1 MKSRIKKRAFGIAT
15 LALVLILALTAALY
29 SAAFFSPAT
38 YANTYHPVSIS
49 GANNVDVYISGDG
62 VTQDD
67 NGNYQIPHGADV
79 EITVVNDNSVSESL
93 AITGGTVETGSP
105 SNFAKVTN
113 VTGNLSITV
122 TTQEG
127 FATEPGS
134 SLSTAYEIN
143 DGDVL
148 ISLSKILAAKTNGSD
163 ITTQIAAD
171 GSATDDTAAT
181 FAGYLAD
188 FGLDKEEWYTVTDVE
203 TVFNATEANIAD
215 VKTAIFGK
223 LSDNGEYDGTGYQ
236 SKLSTSYFSLS
247 DDVMIND
254 STSAE
259 DATDYSH
266 GYFGLGS
273 RRGVP
278 FSGVFDFNGH
288 SATLHLSIAE
298 ANANNFNPT
307 EPATEGG
314 ETDNVLSIGF
324 FNYIYG
330 DGSNACAILGADV
343 RGTIAV
349 SADVLPFSSDYL
361 VYIGGV
367 AGSIGDKV
375 VLSNVKSSVS
385 VSAQTGF
392 SDTVYDDSGNG
403 QNADNINT
411 GVSVYAGGVFGFS
424 GADVD
429 EWSNVS
435 YDGIYSEISVVCAEA
450 DVDERVIVGAFAGVI
465 QNAYVR
471 NFSAN
476 LRGANILADA
486 SDNGSAIAGGLAGAV
501 YSATNR
507 YGELDSVG
515 DYTIGGININAA
527 GSTVSASVAA
537 KEQNSNLDAD
547 DIYDANNNEANFSVA
562 ISGGLF
568 GVAHSD
574 SNSGGSLT
582 IGDLDFTSQSSDG
595 VFSVEA
601 YTSDSSS
608 YGIPFAGGVIGYVV
622 DSDNDS
628 ITFSPDTGS
637 SSGDG
642 SVLIFESDV
651 SVTSTQN
658 GNGPVYAGGIFGY
671 NAFDISGVKDAP
683 ARFKLNDEAY
693 SVTVVAEQSQSSG
706 SDSTNKLY
714 DVSAGLVTSKLPDGY
729 SFSYVEFT
737 ADGSTVD
744 GSTVTARRETGSS
757 AVGDISAG
765 SIAGK
770 AAGDGSS
777 YISNVDV
784 TLNNCS
790 INALG
795 NSFDSNN
802 KDELNNNVYAGGII
816 GYVANYGRNYQNDAT
831 YGLEYITLE
840 LRVNDP
846 SFYAVRAVQNATTEK
861 ININDNLPDDYKS
874 EGYAGGM
881 FGMLHYSAA
890 RNLTIEG
897 KGQDKP
903 LIYFHGSNDPQTS
916 CIGGIAGALR
926 NEGTVGCAVVQSS
939 VKNIHVTGTAY
950 VETNSSDRYDIYVGG
965 AIGVV
970 GSTNANAYHNV
981 DSVTVEDTAIEAV
994 GERDMLTYGGGIIGG
1009 AWWQSNFAL
1018 ENCISRN
1025 NTVVASS
1032 VTFRTYAGGIAGMI
1046 QKNADSPSSG
1056 SAENYISNAKVFN
1069 TSVEAV
1075 TYSEQ
1080 EHYAF
1085 AAGICPR
1092 IEQRAYISD
1101 SVSNAV
1107 VSALGT
1113 NPVLAGIGIFDAG
1126 SYAATN
1132 QSASRNNYFVAAN
1145 VQESSMAEAY
1155 AFRYT
1160 NGNAYATTGQN
1171 NYAVALTGG
1180 GQNRVRINDD
1190 GDSIA
1195 ANRYLIGTE
1204 QGENTVD
1211 GIYANIGLQ
1220 NLSVSSDG
1228 KTATGTDTAGNNI
1241 TVRVVGDSVTLSID
1255 SSQLR
1260 ATATNRTGTSYVQIL
1275 IGDDMFCSYAIIV
1288 EESSV
1293 LSGDISITDAD
1304 DGTAVGESN
1313 SHNYST
1319 GVIGT
1324 ETDSNFDG
1332 TVDDGDI
1339 TISTDRVIDGTN
1351 DVFTIMADSGA
1362 DHVARYRRENEG
1374 DSSSLRFLYFYGGI
1388 YPNNNNQSTSDVSAR
1403 AIKIGTQAGFT
1414 LKVKAQSNSNNPNNQ
1429 YLRLFNLDAEY
1440 ENASDWKDG
1449 VGLITGENY
1458 NLTNT
1463 ISDYNFAC
1471 EQSGTYFLASNSS
1484 GWRLYSIELIYN
1496 DGSGSIIV
1504 DFSGSGGSDSTV
1516 TQVEANYT
1524 YFQIYAGQSHEVVS
1538 GDTIQNFV
1546 QSVNITTEE
1555 IYSPSIYLVTDTN
1568 YLLGYEGTTSLET
1581 VAKNLIDNRGAPT
1594 NTTAVNNYFKVT
1606 LSSDGKTVN
1615 VSPVLGNSTGAA
1627 FLLRYTTD
1635 DGPHYVI
1642 IEVVPN
1648 AIEGITVT
1656 PSEDTPPY
1664 ATHEV
1669 EVEGGKETHHIY
1681 SAGDTVLL
1689 ESDVDYRFDYN
1700 RFIVDVEY
1708 ELGVVYDKNGNQ
1720 SDSLRNFITVQP
1732 NGTVLIDD
1740 NVPSGT
1746 RFTVICRD
1754 INNEDNISGTIT
1766 LEVRTDIDVES
1777 RNLTGANYAPVAD
1790 NHAII
1795 GESFSFTVS
1804 PRPGY
1809 GLNPEVTLDLYNGS
1823 TQIGTITLTFE
1834 EERADSPGTP
1844 KISVYDVENDSYT
1857 LATTYNIT
1865 YNYDAQTGRYT
1876 ITLGANVTEISNLST
1891 IYIDAEFQKVYTI
1904 MFDLGTWADDDGGL
1918 RYYTYTVK
1926 NGTDINSELYN
1937 SIVKTIATEN
1947 EGSENRINERAG
1959 FTFKGFYLTSIASS
1973 ESAYQQSFEDR
1984 FNVETATEQVRG
1996 SINYYARWNY
2006 TVVLN
2011 APESVGIESGLASSL
2026 LEKELYDYGAE
2037 NQDEATSPNNI
2048 IPIDT
2053 MHGFSFSLTG
2063 GYVGT
2068 PRVEV
2073 YTVAVINGENV
2084 LNALVFTESGG
2095 VYTISDPDAI
2105 TGTIYIYVYPDN
2117 IAVGV
2122 GETDTGSSFSTDIDL
2137 REDGI
2142 FTVRYVINH
2151 GVGDTTLGNS
2161 AVFNF
2166 SDNLPEGTRI
2176 RLFYQ
2181 QDSTPEAVGEYVV
2194 GENVSSVKASAFVA
2208 LPGSGTIPGSGTAG
2222 VGSETYYLV
2231 ITLPNNKDNFD
2242 NASGAVNFT
2251 VSVAAQAIT
2260 GLTQNEYETAA
2271 HIIPDENRNTD
2282 EAKSKIQDATLGES
2296 QNKILSAT
2304 VNMYGAIIRK
2314 GSLSDGILSFV
2325 PTDNGG
2331 GNAPA
2336 DVRHQSKFYVWRIV
2350 KDEWNS
2356 ENNGVKISGTASG
2369 AVVTTDN
2376 YVYVLADNKLT
2387 VSGTYTVELMEVT
2400 NTQYPAAGVVIWR
2413 SGSGN

>member
-1 MKSRIKKRAFGIAT
+1 MKSRIKKRALGIAT
-15 LALVLILALTAALY
+15 LVLVILLALTAALY

-38 YANTYHPVSIS
+38 YANTYHSVSIS

-79 EITVVNDNSVSESL
+79 EITVVNDNSVSTSL
-93 AITGGTVETGSP
+93 SIITGDTSETSD

-113 VTGNLSITV
+113 VTDNLSITV
-122 TTQEG
+122 ATEEG

-143 DGDVL
+143 DGDDL
-148 ISLSKILAAKTNGSD
+148 ISLSKILAARTDGSD
-163 ITTQIAAD
+163 IT
-171 GSATDDTAAT
+171 ATTAAT

-188 FGLDKEEWYTVTDVE
+188 FGLDEEEWYTVTDGE
-203 TVFNATEANIAD
+203 TVFNATEANIAA
-215 VKTAIFGK
+215 VKTAIFGN
-223 LSDNGEYDGTGYQ
+223 LSNGKYDGAGYQ
-236 SKLSTSYFSLS
+236 SKLSTSYFRLA

-259 DATDYSH
+259 DPTDYSH

-278 FSGVFDFNGH
+278 FGGVFDFNGH

-307 EPATEGG
+307 EPATENGG
-314 ETDNVLSIGF
+314 KDNVLSIGF

-349 SADVLPFSSDYL
+349 SADVPSSSDYL

-392 SDTVYDDSGNG
+392 SGTNSG
-403 QNADNINT
+403 I
-411 GVSVYAGGVFGFS
+411 SVYAGGVFGFS

-435 YDGIYSEISVVCAEA
+435 YDGIYSEISVVCAGA
-450 DVDERVIVGAFAGVI
+450 DTDERVIVGAFAGVI

-547 DIYDANNNEANFSVA
+547 NIYNTDNNEANFSVA

-642 SVLIFESDV
+642 GVFIFESYV
-651 SVTSTQN
+651 VVTSTQN
-658 GNGPVYAGGIFGY
+658 GNGPVYAGGVFGY
-671 NAFDISGVKDAP
+671 NAFNISGVGGTP
-683 ARFKLNDEAY
+683 AQFNLNDGAH

-706 SDSTNKLY
+706 SDSTSTLY

-729 SFSYVEFT
+729 SFSYVDFT
-737 ADGSTVD
+737 AH

-770 AAGDGSS
+770 AVGDSSS
-777 YISNVDV
+777 YISNVEV

-795 NSFDSNN
+795 NSLQSQFTNN
-802 KDELNNNVYAGGII
+802 EGNNVYAGGFI
-816 GYVANYGRNYQNDAT
+816 GYVSDYGSYNNQTAT
-831 YGLEYITLE
+831 YGLSNITLNISVRNE
-840 LRVNDP
+840 DA
-846 SFYAVRAVQNATTEK
+846 YAVRGIQNAVAGAS
-861 ININDNLPDDYKS
+861 DYYS
-874 EGYAGGM
+874 ECFTGGM
-881 FGMLHYSAA
+881 FGMIHRGAA
-890 RNLTIEG
+890 KGLNIVG
-897 KGQDKP
+897 KTTYKP
-903 LIYFHGSNDPQTS
+903 LVYSYGSQEPRTAS
-916 CIGGIAGALR
+916 TGGLIGALR
-926 NEGTVGCAVVQSS
+926 DFSTEEYSEGYSLVNSS
-939 VKNIHVTGTAY
+939 VKNIHVAGRAY
-950 VETNSSDRYDIYVGG
+950 IESQDDMVNDIYVGG
-965 AIGVV
+965 AVGVA
-970 GSTNANAYHNV
+970 GGTANDAVSNI
-981 DSVTVEDTAIEAV
+981 SGITVEDTAIESV
-994 GERDMLTYGGGIIGG
+994 GESAMLTYAGGIFGG
-1009 AWWQSNFAL
+1009 IWWTADIPASNL
-1018 ENCISRN
+1018 ISRN
-1025 NTVVASS
+1025 NTVLASS
-1032 VTFRTYAGGIAGMI
+1032 ATYSTYAGGISGMI
-1046 QKNADSPSSG
+1046 QNNQNYNITKISS
-1056 SAENYISNAKVFN
+1056 AKVLN

-1075 TYSEQ
+1075 TYGSGSSGSVTIKA
-1080 EHYAF
+1080 Y

-1092 IEQRAYISD
+1092 ICQYSYIEN

-1107 VSALGT
+1107 VSASGAIT
-1113 NPVLAGIGIFDAG
+1113 VIAGIGIFSQG
-1126 SYAATN
+1126 EGYNINNAAL
-1132 QSASRNNYFVAAN
+1132 SRNNYFVAAN

-1160 NGNAYATTGQN
+1160 QNPQNADNNIYNVSGQN

-1180 GQNRVRINDD
+1180 GQNRVQTNDD

-1195 ANRYLIGTE
+1195 ANRYLIGTSE
-1204 QGENTVD
+1204 GQNTVD

-1220 NLSVSSDG
+1220 NLSVLDG

-1260 ATATNRTGTSYVQIL
+1260 ATATNTTGTSYVQIL

-1324 ETDSNFDG
+1324 ETDSDFD
-1332 TVDDGDI
+1332 DNLEDGQVLSKDYEI
-1339 TISTDRVIDGTN
+1339 ENTNKVLTIL
-1351 DVFTIMADSGA
+1351 A
-1362 DHVARYRRENEG
+1362 
-1374 DSSSLRFLYFYGGI
+1374 DSSSTVTYKRENVGSDSKHVYFYNAITVSNNKISRAVQIDTTTLTGVVRIVVEAAQNADTGGAEIKLVKHNDSYNQGDYRDDDSKTGQINSNDYILGGNTEKKSFTFEISETGI
-1388 YPNNNNQSTSDVSAR
+1388 Y
-1403 AIKIGTQAGFT
+1403 
-1414 LKVKAQSNSNNPNNQ
+1414 
-1429 YLRLFNLDAEY
+1429 YLF
-1440 ENASDWKDG
+1440 G
-1449 VGLITGENY
+1449 M
-1458 NLTNT
+1458 
-1463 ISDYNFAC
+1463 
-1471 EQSGTYFLASNSS
+1471 S
-1484 GWRLYSIELIYN
+1484 GWRLYSIRVSDQGGISYE
-1496 DGSGSIIV
+1496 V
-1504 DFSGSGGSDSTV
+1504 DFTGENGVSV
-1516 TQVEANYT
+1516 TTKEANYT
-1524 YFQIYAGQSHEVVS
+1524 YFQVYAGQSHGVVS

-1581 VAKNLIDNRGAPT
+1581 VAKNLIENRGATT

-1635 DGPHYVI
+1635 DGLHYVI

-1708 ELGVVYDKNGNQ
+1708 ELGVIYDINNNVVTIQG
-1720 SDSLRNFITVQP
+1720 ITVQP
-1732 NGTVLIDD
+1732 NGTVLIGD
-1740 NVPSGT
+1740 NVPNGT
-1746 RFTVICRD
+1746 RFEVHCSAI
-1754 INNEDNISGTIT
+1754 EDSSISGTIT

-1777 RNLTGANYAPVAD
+1777 RDLTGANYAPVAD

-1795 GESFSFTVS
+1795 GEEFSFTVS

-1809 GLNPEVTLDLYNGS
+1809 GLNPKVTLDLYNGS

-1834 EERADSPGTP
+1834 EERANVTNGIPT
-1844 KISVYDVENDSYT
+1844 DVIFSSNFNVPEGVT
-1857 LATTYNIT
+1857 LSADDIT
-1865 YNYDAQTGRYT
+1865 YNYDAQTGKYT
-1876 ITLGANVTEISNLST
+1876 ITLGADVTQIVGLNK

-1926 NGTDINSELYN
+1926 NGTDINSKLYN

-2314 GSLSDGILSFV
+2314 GSLSDGILSFDSSD
-2325 PTDNGG
+2325 TANGEEG
-2331 GNAPA
+2331 APA
-2336 DVRHQSKFYVWRIV
+2336 DVRHRSKFYVWRIAIGDWGTDV
-2350 KDEWNS
+2350 N
-2356 ENNGVKISGTASG
+2356 ISDTQSG
-2369 AVVTTDN
+2369 SVVTTDN
-2376 YVYVLADNKLT
+2376 YVYVFADNKLT

-2400 NTQYPAAGVVIWR
+2400 NTQYPAAGVVIW
-2413 SGSGN
+2413 SYTSITSGN

>member
-38 YANTYHPVSIS
+38 YATTYHSVSIS

-79 EITVVNDNSVSESL
+79 EITVVNDNSVSTSL
-93 AITGGTVETGSP
+93 SIITGDTSETSD

-113 VTGNLSITV
+113 VTRNLSITV
-122 TTQEG
+122 ATEEG

-143 DGDVL
+143 DGDYL
-148 ISLSKILAAKTNGSD
+148 ISLSKILAAKTDGSD
-163 ITTQIAAD
+163 IT
-171 GSATDDTAAT
+171 ATTAAT

-188 FGLDKEEWYTVTDVE
+188 FGLDKEEWYTVTDGE
-203 TVFNATEANIAD
+203 TVFNATEDNIAD

-223 LSDNGEYDGTGYQ
+223 LSDNGEYDGAGYQ

-314 ETDNVLSIGF
+314 GKDNVLSIGF

-330 DGSNACAILGADV
+330 DGQNACAILGADV

-349 SADVLPFSSDYL
+349 SADVPSTADDSGQYR

-392 SDTVYDDSGNG
+392 SGINSG
-403 QNADNINT
+403 I
-411 GVSVYAGGVFGFS
+411 SIYAGGVFGFS

-435 YDGIYSEISVVCAEA
+435 YDGIYSEISVVCAGA
-450 DVDERVIVGAFAGVI
+450 DTDERVIVGAFAGVI

-507 YGELDSVG
+507 YGELNSVG
-515 DYTIGGININAA
+515 DYTIGGISINAA
-527 GSTVSASVAA
+527 GSTVSASAAA
-537 KEQNSNLDAD
+537 KKNPENTGNINAD
-547 DIYDANNNEANFSVA
+547 NIFGHNFSVSIA
-562 ISGGLF
+562 GGLF
-568 GVAHSD
+568 GVAYAEQSQNT
-574 SNSGGSLT
+574 SQSTSTSGSLT

-628 ITFSPDTGS
+628 ITFSPDMGS

-642 SVLIFESDV
+642 SVRIFESDV

-658 GNGPVYAGGIFGY
+658 GYGPVYAGGVFGY
-671 NAFDISGVKDAP
+671 NAFNISGVGGTP
-683 ARFKLNDEAY
+683 AQFNLNDGAH

-706 SDSTNKLY
+706 SDSTSTLY
-714 DVSAGLVTSKLPDGY
+714 DVSAGLVTSKLPAGY
-729 SFSYVEFT
+729 SFSYVDFT
-737 ADGSTVD
+737 AH

-770 AAGDGSS
+770 AVGDSS
-777 YISNVDV
+777 SFISNVNV
-784 TLNNCS
+784 TLKNCS

-802 KDELNNNVYAGGII
+802 EDELNNNVYAGGII

-840 LRVNDP
+840 LSVNDP

-1056 SAENYISNAKVFN
+1056 SAENYISSAKVFN

-1080 EHYAF
+1080 GHYAF

-1107 VSALGT
+1107 VSAFGT
-1113 NPVLAGIGIFDAG
+1113 NPVLAGIGIFDAAG

-1145 VQESSMAEAY
+1145 VQESSMAKAF

-1160 NGNAYATTGQN
+1160 NDNAYSTTGQN
-1171 NYAVALTGG
+1171 NYAVALIGAAENVVNSNNGSNRYTISNQSGSVAVYENTGLNLSNASVNNNTVSCSDTSGNHIQIVLAG
-1180 GQNRVRINDD
+1180 GDYASLGISNGALRVIGNNNGAGAVYVQIRVLTSGGDYDLLCSYPVVIQDYSYSGGVSIYDNDNPSDLVSADNSRNYLSQVVNTYNSVDFSQLEAYYINNSVYPIQGSIFTIVGTQNTDRDDMVSIREDGYLYFRNSMSIEEGIPTNPPDNNERVPNAIKFTVGGAGVITFTARLNNDSD
-1190 GDSIA
+1190 FAEGKELLFNLYRYTDSGYESEASDVNFISAGDSYNTYQISVNKA
-1195 ANRYLIGTE
+1195 GTYYLGSTRGGYRVYTVSFSYNNTSDDPNSTAETFAGSVYFQIFA
-1204 QGENTVD
+1204 GE
-1211 GIYANIGLQ
+1211 
-1220 NLSVSSDG
+1220 
-1228 KTATGTDTAGNNI
+1228 
-1241 TVRVVGDSVTLSID
+1241 
-1255 SSQLR
+1255 
-1260 ATATNRTGTSYVQIL
+1260 TSYVQNVLLKSENIYSPQIFMVDSPL
-1275 IGDDMFCSYAIIV
+1275 VGFGGFNEDGSLVNTVTAEAVNNIID
-1288 EESSV
+1288 S
-1293 LSGDISITDAD
+1293 
-1304 DGTAVGESN
+1304 
-1313 SHNYST
+1313 
-1319 GVIGT
+1319 VIGT
-1324 ETDSNFDG
+1324 SLTPSAVLDFFNIRLSA
-1332 TVDDGDI
+1332 DGDYVTVSPI
-1339 TISTDRVIDGTN
+1339 LGKSEGRALIL
-1351 DVFTIMADSGA
+1351 
-1362 DHVARYRRENEG
+1362 RY
-1374 DSSSLRFLYFYGGI
+1374 
-1388 YPNNNNQSTSDVSAR
+1388 
-1403 AIKIGTQAGFT
+1403 
-1414 LKVKAQSNSNNPNNQ
+1414 
-1429 YLRLFNLDAEY
+1429 
-1440 ENASDWKDG
+1440 
-1449 VGLITGENY
+1449 
-1458 NLTNT
+1458 NT
-1463 ISDYNFAC
+1463 
-1471 EQSGTYFLASNSS
+1471 
-1484 GWRLYSIELIYN
+1484 
-1496 DGSGSIIV
+1496 GSGI
-1504 DFSGSGGSDSTV
+1504 F
-1516 TQVEANYT
+1516 
-1524 YFQIYAGQSHEVVS
+1524 H
-1538 GDTIQNFV
+1538 
-1546 QSVNITTEE
+1546 
-1555 IYSPSIYLVTDTN
+1555 
-1568 YLLGYEGTTSLET
+1568 
-1581 VAKNLIDNRGAPT
+1581 
-1594 NTTAVNNYFKVT
+1594 
-1606 LSSDGKTVN
+1606 
-1615 VSPVLGNSTGAA
+1615 
-1627 FLLRYTTD
+1627 
-1635 DGPHYVI
+1635 VI

-1823 TQIGTITLTFE
+1823 TQIGTITLTFN
-1834 EERADSPGTP
+1834 EERAPA
-1844 KISVYDVENDSYT
+1844 ISVDGNG
-1857 LATTYNIT
+1857 LANTYNIT

-1876 ITLGANVTEISNLST
+1876 ITLGADVTQISNLSK
-1891 IYIDAEFQKVYTI
+1891 IYIDAEFKKVYTI
-1904 MFDLGTWADDDGGL
+1904 MFDLGTWADDEGGL

-2063 GYVGT
+2063 NYVGT

-2073 YTVAVINGENV
+2073 YTAAVVNNVNV
-2084 LNALVFTESGG
+2084 LNALAFTESGG
-2095 VYTISDPDAI
+2095 VYTISNPDDI

-2151 GVGDTTLGNS
+2151 GAGDTTLGNS
-2161 AVFNF
+2161 AVFKF
-2166 SDNLPEGTRI
+2166 SKNLPEDTRI

-2194 GENVSSVKASAFVA
+2194 GQNGVRSVKASAFGA

-2222 VGSETYYLV
+2222 IGSETYYLV
-2231 ITLPNNKDNFD
+2231 ITLPNNDGNNFN
-2242 NASGAVNFT
+2242 NADGAVELT
-2251 VSVAAQAIT
+2251 VRVAAQGIA
-2260 GLTQNEYETAA
+2260 GLTQNSYETKA
-2271 HIIPDENRNTD
+2271 HIIPDESGETG
-2282 EAKSKIQDATLGES
+2282 EPQSKIQDATLGES
-2296 QNKILSAT
+2296 LNETLSAT
-2304 VNMYGAIIRK
+2304 VNMYGAIIRE
-2314 GSLSDGILSFV
+2314 GSTEGNIISFEQ
-2325 PTDNGG
+2325 TDNGG

-2400 NTQYPAAGVVIWR
+2400 NTQYPAAGVVIW
-2413 SGSGN
+2413 SYKGVTSGN

>member
-38 YANTYHPVSIS
+38 YATTYHSVSIS

-67 NGNYQIPHGADV
+67 NGNYQIPTGADV
-79 EITVVNDNSVSESL
+79 EITVVNDNSVSTSL
-93 AITGGTVETGSP
+93 SIITGDTSETSD

-113 VTGNLSITV
+113 VTRNLSITV
-122 TTQEG
+122 ATEEG

-143 DGDVL
+143 DGDYL
-148 ISLSKILAAKTNGSD
+148 ISLSKILAAKTDGSD
-163 ITTQIAAD
+163 IT
-171 GSATDDTAAT
+171 ATTAAT

-188 FGLDKEEWYTVTDVE
+188 FGLDKEEWYTVTDGE
-203 TVFNATEANIAD
+203 TVFNATEDNIAD

-259 DATDYSH
+259 DSTDYSH

-298 ANANNFNPT
+298 ANAGNFNPT

-314 ETDNVLSIGF
+314 GKDNVLSIGF

-349 SADVLPFSSDYL
+349 SADVPSTADDSGQYR

-392 SDTVYDDSGNG
+392 SGTNSG
-403 QNADNINT
+403 I
-411 GVSVYAGGVFGFS
+411 SIYAGGVFGFS

-435 YDGIYSEISVVCAEA
+435 YDGIYSEISVVCAGA
-450 DVDERVIVGAFAGVI
+450 DAGENAIVGAFAGVI

-476 LRGANILADA
+476 LRGANIIAEM
-486 SDNGSAIAGGLAGAV
+486 SDDGSAIAGGLAGAV

-507 YGELDSVG
+507 YGELNSVG
-515 DYTIGGININAA
+515 DYTIGGISINAS
-527 GSTVSASVAA
+527 GSTVSASAAA
-537 KEQNSNLDAD
+537 KKNPENTGNINAD
-547 DIYDANNNEANFSVA
+547 NIFGHNFSVSIA
-562 ISGGLF
+562 GGLF
-568 GVAHSD
+568 GIAYAEQSQNT
-574 SNSGGSLT
+574 SQSTSTSGSLT

-628 ITFSPDTGS
+628 ITFSPDMGS

-642 SVLIFESDV
+642 SVRIFESNV

-658 GNGPVYAGGIFGY
+658 GYGPVYAGGVFGY
-671 NAFDISGVKDAP
+671 NAFDISGVKDAH
-683 ARFKLNDEAY
+683 AQFNLNDEAH

-706 SDSTNKLY
+706 SGSTSTLY
-714 DVSAGLVTSKLPDGY
+714 DVSAGLVTSKLPAGY
-729 SFSYVEFT
+729 SFSYVNFT
-737 ADGSTVD
+737 AN

-765 SIAGK
+765 SVAGK

-795 NSFDSNN
+795 NSFQS
-802 KDELNNNVYAGGII
+802 EFSGEGNNVYAGGFI
-816 GYVANYGRNYQNDAT
+816 GYVSDYGSYTDEDNVT
-831 YGLEYITLE
+831 YGLSNITLNMSVRNE
-840 LRVNDP
+840 DA
-846 SFYAVRAVQNATTEK
+846 YAVRGIQNAVAG
-861 ININDNLPDDYKS
+861 NDNYHS
-874 EGYAGGM
+874 ECFTGGM
-881 FGMLHYSAA
+881 FGMVECCAA
-890 RNLTIEG
+890 TELNIVG
-897 KGQDKP
+897 KTTYKP
-903 LIYFHGSNDPQTS
+903 LIYSYGSQDPKTAS
-916 CIGGIAGALR
+916 TGGLIGALR
-926 NEGTVGCAVVQSS
+926 DSSAEGYSLVNSS
-939 VKNIHVTGTAY
+939 VKNIHVVGRAYIQSQTGM
-950 VETNSSDRYDIYVGG
+950 VNDIYVGG
-965 AIGVV
+965 AVGVAGGTDNDAV
-970 GSTNANAYHNV
+970 SNISGI
-981 DSVTVEDTAIEAV
+981 TVEDTAIESV
-994 GERDMLTYGGGIIGG
+994 GESAMLTYAGGIFGG
-1009 AWWQSNFAL
+1009 VWWTADIPTSNL
-1018 ENCISRN
+1018 ISRN
-1025 NTVVASS
+1025 NTVLASS
-1032 VTFRTYAGGIAGMI
+1032 ASYSTYAGGISGMI
-1046 QKNADSPSSG
+1046 QNNQNYNITNISS
-1056 SAENYISNAKVFN
+1056 AKVLN

-1075 TYSEQ
+1075 TYGSGSSGSVTIKA
-1080 EHYAF
+1080 Y

-1092 IEQRAYISD
+1092 ICQYSYIEN

-1107 VSALGT
+1107 VSASGNT
-1113 NPVLAGIGIFDAG
+1113 TVLAGIGIFSMGEGFDIA
-1126 SYAATN
+1126 N
-1132 QSASRNNYFVAAN
+1132 DNSRNNYFVAAN
-1145 VQESSMAEAY
+1145 VQESSMAKAF
-1155 AFRYT
+1155 AFRNT
-1160 NGNAYATTGQN
+1160 QGDAYSTTEQN
-1171 NYAVALTGG
+1171 NYAVAFTGSS
-1180 GQNRVRINDD
+1180 QNVVSDT
-1190 GDSIA
+1190 A
-1195 ANRYLIGTE
+1195 ANSVLVNYDNSAQIE
-1204 QGENTVD
+1204 PKEIYENL
-1211 GIYANIGLQ
+1211 GLRELTL
-1220 NLSVSSDG
+1220 NSNSITG
-1228 KTATGTDTAGNNI
+1228 KDRAGNDISVVVANNDYAQLVLSDDNI
-1241 TVRVVGDSVTLSID
+1241 SVTAQKNQSGTAYI
-1255 SSQLR
+1255 QLR
-1260 ATATNRTGTSYVQIL
+1260 
-1275 IGDDMFCSYAIIV
+1275 IGDDILCSYPAIINNY
-1288 EESSV
+1288 ST
-1293 LSGDISITDAD
+1293 SGAIGIYDNDS
-1304 DGTAVGESN
+1304 GTADGADKDEVTEEN
-1313 SHNYST
+1313 SHNYLNGSIT
-1319 GVIGT
+1319 FENS
-1324 ETDSNFDG
+1324 ETDINFD
-1332 TVDDGDI
+1332 
-1339 TISTDRVIDGTN
+1339 TIGKTPEQDLGEY
-1351 DVFTIMADSGA
+1351 FT
-1362 DHVARYRRENEG
+1362 
-1374 DSSSLRFLYFYGGI
+1374 DSSSYSY
-1388 YPNNNNQSTSDVSAR
+1388 SKSDDEIS
-1403 AIKIGTQAGFT
+1403 IKINSSVSINNTIYSIAQNGNVEIRNENDSDNTCYLYLQNKASYLQITILAAGELSVLTNDNKTDDKRYLQLLDEDGNIVALHELSSEKQEKTFTITRPGT
-1414 LKVKAQSNSNNPNNQ
+1414 
-1429 YLRLFNLDAEY
+1429 YRLCSTKSGLWIYDVQMDY
-1440 ENASDWKDG
+1440 DG
-1449 VGLITGENY
+1449 V
-1458 NLTNT
+1458 
-1463 ISDYNFAC
+1463 D
-1471 EQSGTYFLASNSS
+1471 
-1484 GWRLYSIELIYN
+1484 
-1496 DGSGSIIV
+1496 SGSE
-1504 DFSGSGGSDSTV
+1504 TL
-1516 TQVEANYT
+1516 TAKYT
-1524 YFQIYAGQSHEVVS
+1524 YFQVYAGES
-1538 GDTIQNFV
+1538 GENAK
-1546 QSVNITTEE
+1546 VNNVLVTTDNV
-1555 IYSPSIYLVTDTN
+1555 YSPAIYLVAN
-1568 YLLGYEGTTSLET
+1568 YLLGYNESAGNDRKQET
-1581 VAKNLIDNRGAPT
+1581 AETIINQALQQAP
-1594 NTTAVNNYFKVT
+1594 VSSSEILDYFIAT
-1606 LSSDGKTVN
+1606 LSSDGKSAVI
-1615 VSPVLGNSTGAA
+1615 SPTLGRSDGRALVLQYSTGSGTE
-1627 FLLRYTTD
+1627 YI
-1635 DGPHYVI
+1635 I

-1669 EVEGGKETHHIY
+1669 EVEGGKKETHYIY

-1708 ELGVVYDKNGNQ
+1708 ELGVVYDENGNQ

-1732 NGTVLIDD
+1732 NGTVLIDDD

-1777 RNLTGANYAPVAD
+1777 RDLTGANYAPVAD

-1795 GESFSFTVS
+1795 GEEFSFTVS

-1809 GLNPEVTLDLYNGS
+1809 GLNPKVTLDLYNGS
-1823 TQIGTITLTFE
+1823 TQIGTITLTFN
-1834 EERADSPGTP
+1834 EERAPA
-1844 KISVYDVENDSYT
+1844 ISVDGNG
-1857 LATTYNIT
+1857 LANTYNIT

-1876 ITLGANVTEISNLST
+1876 ITLGADVTQISNLSK
-1891 IYIDAEFQKVYTI
+1891 IYIDAEFKKVYTI
-1904 MFDLGTWADDDGGL
+1904 MFDLGTWADDEGGL

-2053 MHGFSFSLTG
+2053 MHGFSFGLTG
-2063 GYVGT
+2063 NYVGS

-2073 YTVAVINGENV
+2073 YTVAAINGENI
-2084 LNALVFTESGG
+2084 LNPLAFEESDGI
-2095 VYTISDPDAI
+2095 YTVTDPDDI

-2151 GVGDTTLGNS
+2151 GADDTTLGNT
-2161 AVFNF
+2161 AEFNF
-2166 SDNLPEGTRI
+2166 SKNLPEGTRI

-2181 QDSTPEAVGEYVV
+2181 QDSTPKAVGEYVV
-2194 GENVSSVKASAFVA
+2194 EESGVRSVKANAFGA

-2222 VGSETYYLV
+2222 IGSETYYLV

-2314 GSLSDGILSFV
+2314 GSLSDGILSFDSSD
-2325 PTDNGG
+2325 TANGEEG
-2331 GNAPA
+2331 APA
-2336 DVRHQSKFYVWRIV
+2336 DVRHRSKFYVWRIAIGDWGTDV
-2350 KDEWNS
+2350 N
-2356 ENNGVKISGTASG
+2356 ISDTQSG
-2369 AVVTTDN
+2369 SVVTTDN

-2400 NTQYPAAGVVIWR
+2400 NTQYPAAGVVIW
-2413 SGSGN
+2413 SYTSITSGN

>member
-38 YANTYHPVSIS
+38 YANTYHSVSIS

-79 EITVVNDNSVSESL
+79 EITVVNDNSVSTGLDITVVNDNSVSTGL
-93 AITGGTVETGSP
+93 DITGGTVETGST

-143 DGDVL
+143 DGDDL
-148 ISLSKILAAKTNGSD
+148 ISLSKILAARTDGSD

-188 FGLDKEEWYTVTDVE
+188 FGLDKEEWYTVTDGE
-203 TVFNATEANIAD
+203 TVFNATEANIAA
-215 VKTAIFGK
+215 VKTAIFGN
-223 LSDNGEYDGTGYQ
+223 LSDNGEYDGAGYQ

-307 EPATEGG
+307 EPATGSSG
-314 ETDNVLSIGF
+314 TDNVLSIGF

-330 DGSNACAILGADV
+330 DGQNACAILGADV

-349 SADVLPFSSDYL
+349 SADVPSTADDSGQYR

-392 SDTVYDDSGNG
+392 SGINSG
-403 QNADNINT
+403 I
-411 GVSVYAGGVFGFS
+411 SVYAGGVFGFS

-435 YDGIYSEISVVCAEA
+435 YDGIYSEISVVCAGA
-450 DVDERVIVGAFAGVI
+450 DTDERVIVGAFAGVI

-527 GSTVSASVAA
+527 GSTVSASAAA

-547 DIYDANNNEANFSVA
+547 NIYDANNKANFSVA

-568 GVAHSD
+568 GVAYAEQSQNT
-574 SNSGGSLT
+574 SQSTSTSGSLT

-642 SVLIFESDV
+642 GVFIFESDV
-651 SVTSTQN
+651 VVTSTQN
-658 GNGPVYAGGIFGY
+658 GNGPVYAGGVFGY
-671 NAFDISGVKDAP
+671 NAFDISGVKDAH
-683 ARFKLNDEAY
+683 AQFKLNDEAH

-706 SDSTNKLY
+706 SDSTSTLY

-729 SFSYVEFT
+729 SFSYVNFT
-737 ADGSTVD
+737 AYD
-744 GSTVTARRETGSS
+744 STVTARRETGSS

-770 AAGDGSS
+770 AVGKSEAV
-777 YISNVDV
+777 ISNVKV

-795 NSFDSNN
+795 NSLQSQFTNN
-802 KDELNNNVYAGGII
+802 EGNNVYAGGFI
-816 GYVANYGRNYQNDAT
+816 GYVSDYGSYTGENNVT
-831 YGLEYITLE
+831 YGLSDITLNMSVRNE
-840 LRVNDP
+840 DA
-846 SFYAVRAVQNATTEK
+846 YAVRGVQNAYVELEGDGK
-861 ININDNLPDDYKS
+861 FEGDYKS
-874 EGYAGGM
+874 ECFTGGM
-881 FGMLHYSAA
+881 FGMVECCAA
-890 RNLTIEG
+890 TGLKIVGETTY
-897 KGQDKP
+897 KP
-903 LIYFHGSNDPQTS
+903 LIYSYGSNNPRTAS
-916 CIGGIAGALR
+916 TGGLIGALR
-926 NEGTVGCAVVQSS
+926 DSSAEGYSLENSS
-939 VKNIHVTGTAY
+939 VTNIHVVGRAY
-950 VETNSSDRYDIYVGG
+950 VSQARAMEHDIYVGG
-965 AIGVV
+965 AVGVA
-970 GSTNANAYHNV
+970 GGTQDNAVSNI
-981 DSVTVEDTAIEAV
+981 SGVTVEDTAIEAV
-994 GERDMLTYGGGIIGG
+994 GEEAMLTYAGGIFGG
-1009 AWWQSNFAL
+1009 VWWTADIPTSNL
-1018 ENCISRN
+1018 ISRN
-1025 NTVVASS
+1025 NTVLSS
-1032 VTFRTYAGGIAGMI
+1032 SATYSTYAGGISGMI
-1046 QKNADSPSSG
+1046 QNNQNYNITNISS
-1056 SAENYISNAKVFN
+1056 AKVLN

-1075 TYSEQ
+1075 TYGSGSSGSVTIKA
-1080 EHYAF
+1080 Y

-1092 IEQRAYISD
+1092 ICQYAYIEN

-1107 VSALGT
+1107 VSASGNNT
-1113 NPVLAGIGIFDAG
+1113 VLAGIGIFSEGEGYDVDNTALG
-1126 SYAATN
+1126 KS
-1132 QSASRNNYFVAAN
+1132 QNNYFVAAN
-1145 VQESSMAEAY
+1145 VRETNGMTSAY

-1160 NGNAYATTGQN
+1160 QNPERADNNIYNVSGQN
-1171 NYAVALTGG
+1171 NYAVALTGSS
-1180 GQNRVRINDD
+1180 QNVVLDT
-1190 GDSIA
+1190 A
-1195 ANRYLIGTE
+1195 ANSVLVNYDNSAQIE
-1204 QGENTVD
+1204 PKE
-1211 GIYANIGLQ
+1211 IYKSLGLRELTL
-1220 NLSVSSDG
+1220 NSNSI
-1228 KTATGTDTAGNNI
+1228 TGTDRAGNDISVVVANDDYAQLVLNDDNI
-1241 TVRVVGDSVTLSID
+1241 SVTAQKNQSGTAYI
-1255 SSQLR
+1255 QLR
-1260 ATATNRTGTSYVQIL
+1260 
-1275 IGDDMFCSYAIIV
+1275 IGDDILCSYPAIINNY
-1288 EESSV
+1288 ST
-1293 LSGDISITDAD
+1293 SGTIGIYDNDS
-1304 DGTAVGESN
+1304 GTADGADKDKVTEEN
-1313 SHNYST
+1313 SHNYLNGSIT
-1319 GVIGT
+1319 FENS
-1324 ETDSNFDG
+1324 ETDINFD
-1332 TVDDGDI
+1332 
-1339 TISTDRVIDGTN
+1339 TIGKTPEQDLGEY
-1351 DVFTIMADSGA
+1351 FT
-1362 DHVARYRRENEG
+1362 
-1374 DSSSLRFLYFYGGI
+1374 DSSSYSY
-1388 YPNNNNQSTSDVSAR
+1388 SKSDDEIS
-1403 AIKIGTQAGFT
+1403 IKINSSVSINNTIYSIAQNGNVEIRNENDSDNTCYLYLQNKASYLQITILAAGELSVLTNDNKTDDKRYLQLLDEDGNIVALHELSSEKQEKTFTITRPGT
-1414 LKVKAQSNSNNPNNQ
+1414 
-1429 YLRLFNLDAEY
+1429 YRLCSTKSGLWIYDVQMDY
-1440 ENASDWKDG
+1440 DG
-1449 VGLITGENY
+1449 V
-1458 NLTNT
+1458 
-1463 ISDYNFAC
+1463 D
-1471 EQSGTYFLASNSS
+1471 
-1484 GWRLYSIELIYN
+1484 
-1496 DGSGSIIV
+1496 SGSE
-1504 DFSGSGGSDSTV
+1504 TL
-1516 TQVEANYT
+1516 TAKYT
-1524 YFQIYAGQSHEVVS
+1524 YFQVYAGES
-1538 GDTIQNFV
+1538 GENAK
-1546 QSVNITTEE
+1546 VNNVLVTTDNV
-1555 IYSPSIYLVTDTN
+1555 YSPAIYLVAN
-1568 YLLGYEGTTSLET
+1568 YLLGYNESAGNDRKQET
-1581 VAKNLIDNRGAPT
+1581 AETIINQALQQAP
-1594 NTTAVNNYFKVT
+1594 VSSSEILDYFIAT
-1606 LSSDGKTVN
+1606 LSSDGKSAVI
-1615 VSPVLGNSTGAA
+1615 SPTLGRSYGRALVLQYSTGSGTE
-1627 FLLRYTTD
+1627 YI
-1635 DGPHYVI
+1635 I

-1689 ESDVDYRFDYN
+1689 ESEVEYRFDYN
-1700 RFIVDVEY
+1700 RFIVDVAFR
-1708 ELGVVYDKNGNQ
+1708 LDKIYDSNGKDITSTITSNQ
-1720 SDSLRNFITVQP
+1720 LTVQP
-1732 NGTVLIDD
+1732 NGTVIIGDGE
-1740 NVPSGT
+1740 NAVPSGT
-1746 RFTVICRD
+1746 RFTVICYD
-1754 INNEDNISGTIT
+1754 VNDENNTAKQGTII

-1823 TQIGTITLTFE
+1823 TQIGTITLTFN
-1834 EERADSPGTP
+1834 EERA
-1844 KISVYDVENDSYT
+1844 ISVDGNG
-1857 LATTYNIT
+1857 LANTYNIT
-1865 YNYDAQTGRYT
+1865 YSYDAQTGKYT
-1876 ITLGANVTEISNLST
+1876 ITLGADVTQIVGLNK

-1926 NGTDINSELYN
+1926 NGTDINSKLYN

-2053 MHGFSFSLTG
+2053 MHGFSFGLTG
-2063 GYVGT
+2063 NYVGS

-2073 YTVAVINGENV
+2073 YTVAAINGENV
-2084 LNALVFTESGG
+2084 LNALAFTESGG
-2095 VYTISDPDAI
+2095 VYTISDPDDI

-2151 GVGDTTLGNS
+2151 GADDTTLGNT
-2161 AVFNF
+2161 AEFNF
-2166 SDNLPEGTRI
+2166 SKNLPVGTRI

-2181 QDSTPEAVGEYVV
+2181 QDSTPVAVGEYVV
-2194 GENVSSVKASAFVA
+2194 DGENGVSSVKASDFGA

-2222 VGSETYYLV
+2222 IGSETYYLV
-2231 ITLPNNKDNFD
+2231 ITLPNNDGNNFN
-2242 NASGAVNFT
+2242 NADGAVELT
-2251 VSVAAQAIT
+2251 VRVAAQGIA
-2260 GLTQNEYETAA
+2260 GLTQNSYETKA
-2271 HIIPDENRNTD
+2271 HVIPDENRNTD

-2314 GSLSDGILSFV
+2314 GSLSDGILSFDSSD
-2325 PTDNGG
+2325 TANGEEG
-2331 GNAPA
+2331 APA
-2336 DVRHQSKFYVWRIV
+2336 DVRHQSKFYVWRIAIGDWEKYV
-2350 KDEWNS
+2350 N
-2356 ENNGVKISGTASG
+2356 ISGTQSG

-2400 NTQYPAAGVVIWR
+2400 NTQYPAAGVVIW
-2413 SGSGN
+2413 SYTGVTSGN

>member
-38 YANTYHPVSIS
+38 YATTYHSVSIS

-79 EITVVNDNSVSESL
+79 EITVVNDNSVSTSL
-93 AITGGTVETGSP
+93 SIITGDTSETSD

-113 VTGNLSITV
+113 VTRNLSITV
-122 TTQEG
+122 ATEEG

-143 DGDVL
+143 DGDYL
-148 ISLSKILAAKTNGSD
+148 ISLSKILAAKTDGSD
-163 ITTQIAAD
+163 IT
-171 GSATDDTAAT
+171 ATTAAT

-188 FGLDKEEWYTVTDVE
+188 FGLDKEEWYTVTDGE
-203 TVFNATEANIAD
+203 TVFNATEDNIAD

-223 LSDNGEYDGTGYQ
+223 LSDNGEYDGAGYQ

-349 SADVLPFSSDYL
+349 SADVPSSSDYL

-435 YDGIYSEISVVCAEA
+435 YDGIYSEISVVCAGA
-450 DVDERVIVGAFAGVI
+450 DTDERVIVGAFAGVI

-515 DYTIGGININAA
+515 DYTIGGVNINAA
-527 GSTVSASVAA
+527 GSTVSASAAA

-547 DIYDANNNEANFSVA
+547 NIYDANNKANFSVA

-568 GVAHSD
+568 GVAYAEQSQNT
-574 SNSGGSLT
+574 SQSTSTSGSLT

-601 YTSDSSS
+601 YTSDTSS

-622 DSDNDS
+622 GSDNDS
-628 ITFSPDTGS
+628 ITFSPDMGS

-642 SVLIFESDV
+642 GVLIFESNV
-651 SVTSTQN
+651 VVTSTQN

-737 ADGSTVD
+737 ADGSTV
-744 GSTVTARRETGSS
+744 TARRETGSS

-770 AAGDGSS
+770 AAGDSSS
-777 YISNVDV
+777 YIRDVNV
-784 TLNNCS
+784 TLKNCS

-795 NSFDSNN
+795 NSFQSEYVN
-802 KDELNNNVYAGGII
+802 EVGNNVYAGGVI
-816 GYVANYGRNYQNDAT
+816 GYIANYSNYDAENGA
-831 YGLEYITLE
+831 YGLNNITLNMSVRNE
-840 LRVNDP
+840 DA
-846 SFYAVRAVQNATTEK
+846 YAVRGVQNAYVELEGDGK
-861 ININDNLPDDYKS
+861 FEGDYKS
-874 EGYAGGM
+874 ECFTGGM
-881 FGMLHYSAA
+881 FGMVECCAA
-890 RNLTIEG
+890 TGLKIVGETTY
-897 KGQDKP
+897 KP
-903 LIYFHGSNDPQTS
+903 LIYSYGSNNPRTAS
-916 CIGGIAGALR
+916 TGGLIGALKVSDSGGYR
-926 NEGTVGCAVVQSS
+926 LENSS
-939 VKNIHVTGTAY
+939 VKNIHVVGRAY
-950 VETNSSDRYDIYVGG
+950 VSQARAMEHDIYAGG
-965 AIGVV
+965 AVGVA
-970 GSTNANAYHNV
+970 GSTGSTTSYV
-981 DSVTVEDTAIEAV
+981 SGVTVEDTATEAV
-994 GERDMLTYGGGIIGG
+994 GEEYMLTYAGGIFGG
-1009 AWWQSNFAL
+1009 IWWTGSVNASNL
-1018 ENCISRN
+1018 ISRN
-1025 NTVVASS
+1025 NTVLASS
-1032 VTFRTYAGGIAGMI
+1032 VSYITYSGGISGMI
-1046 QKNADSPSSG
+1046 QTQSGTTKISS
-1056 SAENYISNAKVFN
+1056 SKVFN

-1075 TYSEQ
+1075 TYGTESNVKA
-1080 EHYAF
+1080 YS
-1085 AAGICPR
+1085 AGICPR
-1092 IEQRAYISD
+1092 ICQYAYIEN

-1107 VSALGT
+1107 VSASGNNT
-1113 NPVLAGIGIFDAG
+1113 VLAGIGIFSEGEGYDVDNTALG
-1126 SYAATN
+1126 KS
-1132 QSASRNNYFVAAN
+1132 QNNYFVAAN
-1145 VQESSMAEAY
+1145 VREANGMTSAY

-1160 NGNAYATTGQN
+1160 NGNAYSTTGQN
-1171 NYAVALTGG
+1171 NYAVAFTGSS
-1180 GQNRVRINDD
+1180 QNVVSDT
-1190 GDSIA
+1190 A
-1195 ANRYLIGTE
+1195 ANSVLVNYDNSAQIE
-1204 QGENTVD
+1204 PKEIYENL
-1211 GIYANIGLQ
+1211 GLRELTL
-1220 NLSVSSDG
+1220 NSNSI
-1228 KTATGTDTAGNNI
+1228 TGTDRAGNDISVVVANNDYAQLVLSDDNI
-1241 TVRVVGDSVTLSID
+1241 SVTAQKNQSGTAYI
-1255 SSQLR
+1255 QLR
-1260 ATATNRTGTSYVQIL
+1260 
-1275 IGDDMFCSYAIIV
+1275 IGDDILCSYPAIINNY
-1288 EESSV
+1288 ST
-1293 LSGDISITDAD
+1293 SGTIGIYDNDSGTA
-1304 DGTAVGESN
+1304 DGTDKDEVTVAN
-1313 SHNYST
+1313 SHNYLNGSIT
-1319 GVIGT
+1319 FENS
-1324 ETDSNFDG
+1324 ETDINFD
-1332 TVDDGDI
+1332 
-1339 TISTDRVIDGTN
+1339 TIGKTPEQDLGKY
-1351 DVFTIMADSGA
+1351 FT
-1362 DHVARYRRENEG
+1362 
-1374 DSSSLRFLYFYGGI
+1374 DSSSYSYSKRNDNI
-1388 YPNNNNQSTSDVSAR
+1388 SI
-1403 AIKIGTQAGFT
+1403 AIKSSVLINNTIYSIVRNGNVEIRNDNDENNTCYLYLENKDSYLQITILSAGKLSVFTNDNKTGTRYLQLLDEDGNIVALHELSSEKQEKTFT
-1414 LKVKAQSNSNNPNNQ
+1414 ITRPGT
-1429 YLRLFNLDAEY
+1429 YRLCSTRGGLWIYDVQMDY
-1440 ENASDWKDG
+1440 DG
-1449 VGLITGENY
+1449 V
-1458 NLTNT
+1458 
-1463 ISDYNFAC
+1463 D
-1471 EQSGTYFLASNSS
+1471 
-1484 GWRLYSIELIYN
+1484 
-1496 DGSGSIIV
+1496 SGSE
-1504 DFSGSGGSDSTV
+1504 TL
-1516 TQVEANYT
+1516 TAEYT
-1524 YFQIYAGQSHEVVS
+1524 YFQVYAGES
-1538 GDTIQNFV
+1538 GENAK
-1546 QSVNITTEE
+1546 VNNVLVTTDNV
-1555 IYSPSIYLVTDTN
+1555 YSPAIYLVAN
-1568 YLLGYEGTTSLET
+1568 NLLGYNESAGNDIKQET
-1581 VAKNLIDNRGAPT
+1581 AEAIINQALRQAP
-1594 NTTAVNNYFKVT
+1594 VSSSEILDYFIAT
-1606 LSSDGKTVN
+1606 LSSDGKSAVI
-1615 VSPVLGNSTGAA
+1615 SPTLGRSYGRALVLQYSTGSGTE
-1627 FLLRYTTD
+1627 YI
-1635 DGPHYVI
+1635 I

-1708 ELGVVYDKNGNQ
+1708 ELGVVYDEDGNQ
-1720 SDSLRNFITVQP
+1720 STSLRNFITVQP

-1740 NVPSGT
+1740 DVPSGT

-1754 INNEDNISGTIT
+1754 INNEKISGTIT

-1809 GLNPEVTLDLYNGS
+1809 GLNPVITLELCEADGDR
-1823 TQIGTITLTFE
+1823 IDTITLTFE
-1834 EERADSPGTP
+1834 EERANVTNGIPT
-1844 KISVYDVENDSYT
+1844 DVIFSSNFNVPEGVT
-1857 LATTYNIT
+1857 LSADDIT

-1876 ITLGANVTEISNLST
+1876 ITLGADVTEISNLST

-2063 GYVGT
+2063 NYVGT

-2073 YTVAVINGENV
+2073 YTAAVVNNVNV
-2084 LNALVFTESGG
+2084 LNALAFTGSGG
-2095 VYTISDPDAI
+2095 VYTISNPDDI

-2122 GETDTGSSFSTDIDL
+2122 GETDTGSSFSTAIDL

-2151 GVGDTTLGNS
+2151 GADDKTLGNS

-2166 SDNLPEGTRI
+2166 SKNLPKGTRI

-2181 QDSTPEAVGEYVV
+2181 QDSTPVAVGEYVV
-2194 GENVSSVKASAFVA
+2194 DGENGVSSVKASDFGA
-2208 LPGSGTIPGSGTAG
+2208 LPGSGTIPDGGTAG
-2222 VGSETYYLV
+2222 IGSETYYLV
-2231 ITLPNNKDNFD
+2231 ITLPNNKDNFT
-2242 NASGAVNFT
+2242 NTNGAVNFT
-2251 VSVAAQAIT
+2251 VSVAARDIT
-2260 GLTQNEYETAA
+2260 GLTKTEYETTA
-2271 HIIPDENRNTD
+2271 HIIPDEKGETG
-2282 EAKSKIQDATLGES
+2282 EPQSKIQDATLGES
-2296 QNKILSAT
+2296 QNETLSAT

-2314 GSLSDGILSFV
+2314 GSTEGNIISFEQ
-2325 PTDNGG
+2325 TDNGG

-2400 NTQYPAAGVVIWR
+2400 NTQYPAAGVVIW
-2413 SGSGN
+2413 SYTSITSGN

>member
-38 YANTYHPVSIS
+38 YANTYHSVSIS

-79 EITVVNDNSVSESL
+79 EITVVNDNSVSTSL
-93 AITGGTVETGSP
+93 SIITGGTVETGSP

-122 TTQEG
+122 ATEEG

-148 ISLSKILAAKTNGSD
+148 ISLSKILAAKTDGSD
-163 ITTQIAAD
+163 IT
-171 GSATDDTAAT
+171 ATTAAT

-188 FGLDKEEWYTVTDVE
+188 FGLDKEEWYTVTDGE
-203 TVFNATEANIAD
+203 TVFNATEDNIAD

-349 SADVLPFSSDYL
+349 SADVPSSSDYL

-435 YDGIYSEISVVCAEA
+435 YDGIYSEISVVCAGA
-450 DVDERVIVGAFAGVI
+450 DTDERVIVGAFAGVI

-507 YGELDSVG
+507 YGELNSVG
-515 DYTIGGININAA
+515 DYTIGGISINAS
-527 GSTVSASVAA
+527 GSTVSASAAA
-537 KEQNSNLDAD
+537 KKNPENTGNINAD
-547 DIYDANNNEANFSVA
+547 NIFGHNFSVSIA
-562 ISGGLF
+562 GGLF
-568 GVAHSD
+568 GIAYAEQSQNT
-574 SNSGGSLT
+574 SQSTSTSGSLT
-582 IGDLDFTSQSSDG
+582 IGDIDFTSQSG
-595 VFSVEA
+595 VGAFSVEA

-622 DSDNDS
+622 NSQNDRV
-628 ITFSPDTGS
+628 TFSPDTGS

-642 SVLIFESDV
+642 GAFIFESDV

-658 GNGPVYAGGIFGY
+658 GYGPVYAGGIFGY
-671 NAFDISGVKDAP
+671 NAFDISGVEGTRAQ
-683 ARFKLNDEAY
+683 FKLNDDAY
-693 SVTVVAEQSQSSG
+693 KVTVVAEQSQSS
-706 SDSTNKLY
+706 SKDSNDTLY
-714 DVSAGLVTSKLPDGY
+714 DVSAGLVTSKLPAGY
-729 SFSYVEFT
+729 SFSYVNFT
-737 ADGSTVD
+737 ADGSK
-744 GSTVTARRETGSS
+744 VTARRETGSS

-765 SIAGK
+765 SVAGK

-795 NSFDSNN
+795 NSFQS
-802 KDELNNNVYAGGII
+802 EFSGEGNNVYAGGFI
-816 GYVANYGRNYQNDAT
+816 GYVSDYGSYIGENNVT
-831 YGLEYITLE
+831 YGLSNITLNMSVSNE
-840 LRVNDP
+840 DA
-846 SFYAVRAVQNATTEK
+846 YAVRGIQNAVAG
-861 ININDNLPDDYKS
+861 NDNYHS
-874 EGYAGGM
+874 ECFTGGM
-881 FGMLHYSAA
+881 FGMVECCAA
-890 RNLTIEG
+890 TELNIVG
-897 KGQDKP
+897 KTTYKP
-903 LIYFHGSNDPQTS
+903 LIYSYGSQDPKTAS
-916 CIGGIAGALR
+916 TGGLIGALR
-926 NEGTVGCAVVQSS
+926 DSSAEGYSLVNSS
-939 VKNIHVTGTAY
+939 VKNIHVVGRAYIQSQTGM
-950 VETNSSDRYDIYVGG
+950 VNDIYVGG
-965 AIGVV
+965 AVGVAGGTDNDAV
-970 GSTNANAYHNV
+970 SNISGI
-981 DSVTVEDTAIEAV
+981 TVEDTAIESV
-994 GERDMLTYGGGIIGG
+994 GESAMLTYAGGIFGG
-1009 AWWQSNFAL
+1009 VWWTADIPTSNL
-1018 ENCISRN
+1018 ISRN
-1025 NTVVASS
+1025 NTVLASS
-1032 VTFRTYAGGIAGMI
+1032 ASYSTYAGGISGMI
-1046 QKNADSPSSG
+1046 QNNQNYNITNISS
-1056 SAENYISNAKVFN
+1056 AKVLN

-1075 TYSEQ
+1075 TYGTESNVKA
-1080 EHYAF
+1080 YS
-1085 AAGICPR
+1085 AGICPR
-1092 IEQRAYISD
+1092 ICQYAYIEN

-1107 VSALGT
+1107 VSASGNNT
-1113 NPVLAGIGIFDAG
+1113 VLAGVGIFSEGEGYDVDNTALG
-1126 SYAATN
+1126 KS
-1132 QSASRNNYFVAAN
+1132 QNNYFVAAN
-1145 VQESSMAEAY
+1145 VQESSMAKAF
-1155 AFRYT
+1155 AFRNT
-1160 NGNAYATTGQN
+1160 QGDAYSTTEQN
-1171 NYAVALTGG
+1171 NYAVALIGAAENVVNSNNGSNRYTISNQSGSVAVYENTGLNLSNASVNNNTVSCSDTSGNHIQIVLAG
-1180 GQNRVRINDD
+1180 GDYASLGISNGALRVIGNNNGAGAVYVQIRVLTSGGDYDLLCSYPVVIQDYSYSGGVSIYDNDNPSDLVSADNSRNYLSQVVNTYNSVDFSQLEAYYINNSVYPIQGSIFTIVGTQNDD
-1190 GDSIA
+1190 RDDMVSIRDDGYLYFRNKMSEEQGVPTNSNERVPNAIKFTVGGAGVITFTARLNNDSDFAEGKELLFNLYRYTDSGYESEASYVNFISAGDSYNTYQISVNKA
-1195 ANRYLIGTE
+1195 GTYYLGSTRGGYRVYTVSFSYNNTSDDPNSTAETFAGSVYFQIFA
-1204 QGENTVD
+1204 GE
-1211 GIYANIGLQ
+1211 
-1220 NLSVSSDG
+1220 
-1228 KTATGTDTAGNNI
+1228 
-1241 TVRVVGDSVTLSID
+1241 
-1255 SSQLR
+1255 
-1260 ATATNRTGTSYVQIL
+1260 TSYVQNVLLKSENIYSPQIFMVDSPL
-1275 IGDDMFCSYAIIV
+1275 VGFGGFNEDGSLVNTVTAEAVNNIID
-1288 EESSV
+1288 S
-1293 LSGDISITDAD
+1293 
-1304 DGTAVGESN
+1304 
-1313 SHNYST
+1313 
-1319 GVIGT
+1319 VIGT
-1324 ETDSNFDG
+1324 SLTPSAVLDFFNIRLSA
-1332 TVDDGDI
+1332 DGDYVTVSPI
-1339 TISTDRVIDGTN
+1339 LGKSEGRALIL
-1351 DVFTIMADSGA
+1351 
-1362 DHVARYRRENEG
+1362 RY
-1374 DSSSLRFLYFYGGI
+1374 
-1388 YPNNNNQSTSDVSAR
+1388 
-1403 AIKIGTQAGFT
+1403 
-1414 LKVKAQSNSNNPNNQ
+1414 
-1429 YLRLFNLDAEY
+1429 
-1440 ENASDWKDG
+1440 
-1449 VGLITGENY
+1449 
-1458 NLTNT
+1458 NT
-1463 ISDYNFAC
+1463 
-1471 EQSGTYFLASNSS
+1471 
-1484 GWRLYSIELIYN
+1484 
-1496 DGSGSIIV
+1496 GSGI
-1504 DFSGSGGSDSTV
+1504 F
-1516 TQVEANYT
+1516 
-1524 YFQIYAGQSHEVVS
+1524 H
-1538 GDTIQNFV
+1538 
-1546 QSVNITTEE
+1546 
-1555 IYSPSIYLVTDTN
+1555 
-1568 YLLGYEGTTSLET
+1568 
-1581 VAKNLIDNRGAPT
+1581 
-1594 NTTAVNNYFKVT
+1594 
-1606 LSSDGKTVN
+1606 
-1615 VSPVLGNSTGAA
+1615 
-1627 FLLRYTTD
+1627 
-1635 DGPHYVI
+1635 VI

-1648 AIEGITVT
+1648 AIKGITVT

-1669 EVEGGKETHHIY
+1669 EVEGGKKETHYIY

-1708 ELGVVYDKNGNQ
+1708 ELGVVYDENGNQ

-1740 NVPSGT
+1740 DNVPSGT

-1754 INNEDNISGTIT
+1754 INNKDISGTIT

-1795 GESFSFTVS
+1795 GEEFSFTVS

-1809 GLNPEVTLDLYNGS
+1809 GLNPKVTLDLYNGS
-1823 TQIGTITLTFE
+1823 TQIGTITLTFN
-1834 EERADSPGTP
+1834 EERADSHGTP

-1904 MFDLGTWADDDGGL
+1904 MFDLGTWADDEGGL

-1937 SIVKTIATEN
+1937 SIVKTIATGN

-1959 FTFKGFYLTSIASS
+1959 YTFKGFYLTSIASS

-2048 IPIDT
+2048 VPIDT

-2084 LNALVFTESGG
+2084 LNALAFTESGG
-2095 VYTISDPDAI
+2095 VYTISNPDDI

-2151 GVGDTTLGNS
+2151 GADDKTLGNS

-2166 SDNLPEGTRI
+2166 SKNLPKDTRI

-2181 QDSTPEAVGEYVV
+2181 QDSTPKAVGEYVV
-2194 GENVSSVKASAFVA
+2194 VGQNGVSSVSASAFGA
-2208 LPGSGTIPGSGTAG
+2208 LPGSGTIPDGKVAG

-2231 ITLPNNKDNFD
+2231 ITLPNNDGNNFD
-2242 NASGAVNFT
+2242 NADGAVELT
-2251 VSVAAQAIT
+2251 VRVAAQGIA
-2260 GLTQNEYETAA
+2260 GLTQNSYETKA
-2271 HIIPDENRNTD
+2271 HVIPDENGNTGG
-2282 EAKSKIQDATLGES
+2282 AAQSKIQDVELGES
-2296 QNKILSAT
+2296 QNETLSAT

-2314 GSLSDGILSFV
+2314 GSLSDGIISFDSSD
-2325 PTDNGG
+2325 TANGEEG
-2331 GNAPA
+2331 APA
-2336 DVRHQSKFYVWRIV
+2336 DVRHQSKFYVWRIA

-2356 ENNGVKISGTASG
+2356 ENNGVKISSTASG

-2400 NTQYPAAGVVIWR
+2400 NTQYPAAGVVIW
-2413 SGSGN
+2413 SYTSITSGN

>member
-1 MKSRIKKRAFGIAT
+1 MKSRIKKRALGIAT

-38 YANTYHPVSIS
+38 YATTYHSVSIS

-67 NGNYQIPHGADV
+67 NGNYQIPNGADV
-79 EITVVNDNSVSESL
+79 EITVVNDNSVSKSL
-93 AITGGTVETGSP
+93 AITGGTVET

-148 ISLSKILAAKTNGSD
+148 ISLSKILAAKTDGSD
-163 ITTQIAAD
+163 IT
-171 GSATDDTAAT
+171 ATTAAT

-188 FGLDKEEWYTVTDVE
+188 FGLDKEEWYTVTDGE

-259 DATDYSH
+259 DPTDYSH

-278 FSGVFDFNGH
+278 FGGVFDFNGH

-349 SADVLPFSSDYL
+349 SADVPSSSDYL

-435 YDGIYSEISVVCAEA
+435 YDGIYSEISVVCAGA
-450 DVDERVIVGAFAGVI
+450 DTDERVIVGAFAGVI

-515 DYTIGGININAA
+515 DYTIGGVNINAA
-527 GSTVSASVAA
+527 GSTVSASAAA

-547 DIYDANNNEANFSVA
+547 NIYDANNKANFSVA

-601 YTSDSSS
+601 YTSDTSS

-642 SVLIFESDV
+642 GVLVFESNV
-651 SVTSTQN
+651 VVTSTQN
-658 GNGPVYAGGIFGY
+658 GYGPVYAGGIFGY
-671 NAFDISGVKDAP
+671 NAFDISGVEGTRAQ
-683 ARFKLNDEAY
+683 FKLNDDAY
-693 SVTVVAEQSQSSG
+693 KVTVVAEQSQSSG

-737 ADGSTVD
+737 ADGSTV
-744 GSTVTARRETGSS
+744 TARRETGSS

-770 AAGDGSS
+770 AAGDSSS
-777 YISNVDV
+777 YIRDVNV
-784 TLNNCS
+784 TLKNCS

-795 NSFDSNN
+795 NSFQSEYVN
-802 KDELNNNVYAGGII
+802 EVGNNVYAGGVI
-816 GYVANYGRNYQNDAT
+816 GYIANYSNYDAENGA
-831 YGLEYITLE
+831 YGLNNITLNMSVRNE
-840 LRVNDP
+840 DA
-846 SFYAVRAVQNATTEK
+846 YAVRGVQNAYVELEGDGK
-861 ININDNLPDDYKS
+861 FEGDYKS
-874 EGYAGGM
+874 ECFTGGM
-881 FGMLHYSAA
+881 FGMVECCAA
-890 RNLTIEG
+890 TGLKIVGETTY
-897 KGQDKP
+897 KP
-903 LIYFHGSNDPQTS
+903 LIYSYGSNNPRTAS
-916 CIGGIAGALR
+916 TGGLIGALKVSDSGGYR
-926 NEGTVGCAVVQSS
+926 LENSS
-939 VKNIHVTGTAY
+939 VKNIHVVGRAY
-950 VETNSSDRYDIYVGG
+950 VSQARAMEHDIYAGG
-965 AIGVV
+965 AVGVA
-970 GSTNANAYHNV
+970 GSTGSTTSYV
-981 DSVTVEDTAIEAV
+981 SGVTVEDTATEAV
-994 GERDMLTYGGGIIGG
+994 GEEYMLTYAGGIFGG
-1009 AWWQSNFAL
+1009 IWWTGSVNASNL
-1018 ENCISRN
+1018 ISRN
-1025 NTVVASS
+1025 NTVLASS
-1032 VTFRTYAGGIAGMI
+1032 VSYITYSGGISGMI
-1046 QKNADSPSSG
+1046 QTQSG
-1056 SAENYISNAKVFN
+1056 TTYISSSKVLN

-1075 TYSEQ
+1075 TYGTDDVVKAYS
-1080 EHYAF
+1080 
-1085 AAGICPR
+1085 AGISPR
-1092 IEQRAYISD
+1092 ICQYSYIVN

-1107 VSALGT
+1107 VNASGNNT
-1113 NPVLAGIGIFDAG
+1113 VLAGVGIFSEGEGYDVDNTALG
-1126 SYAATN
+1126 K
-1132 QSASRNNYFVAAN
+1132 SRNNYFVAAN
-1145 VQESSMAEAY
+1145 VRETNGMTSAY

-1160 NGNAYATTGQN
+1160 NGNEYSTTRQN
-1171 NYAVALTGG
+1171 NYAAALIGASENVVNSDNGSNRYTISNQSGSVAVYENTGLNLSNASVNNNTVSCSDTSGNHIQIVLAGGDYASLGISNGALRVIGNNNGAGAVYVQIRVLTSGGDYDLLCSYPVVIQDYSYSGGVSIYDNDNPSDLVSADNSRNYLSQIINSQNSIDFSQLEEVKINNRIYEIVGSIYTAIGNNDLQTGG
-1180 GQNRVRINDD
+1180 GDPDEARDVEIRNEDGVNVLYFRNKATTDDSSLITGQKIANVIGFEAQGAGEVIVNAERNNGTYDLTFALFKLDENGNIITVNDNIQRDESKSAYVFKISSSGTYYFGSSSNGYIIYSIELNYDNNDD
-1190 GDSIA
+1190 D
-1195 ANRYLIGTE
+1195 
-1204 QGENTVD
+1204 TV
-1211 GIYANIGLQ
+1211 IGLGGFSYFQ
-1220 NLSVSSDG
+1220 IF
-1228 KTATGTDTAGNNI
+1228 AGE
-1241 TVRVVGDSVTLSID
+1241 
-1255 SSQLR
+1255 
-1260 ATATNRTGTSYVQIL
+1260 TSYVQN
-1275 IGDDMFCSYAIIV
+1275 
-1288 EESSV
+1288 V
-1293 LSGDISITDAD
+1293 LLKS
-1304 DGTAVGESN
+1304 
-1313 SHNYST
+1313 
-1319 GVIGT
+1319 
-1324 ETDSNFDG
+1324 
-1332 TVDDGDI
+1332 
-1339 TISTDRVIDGTN
+1339 
-1351 DVFTIMADSGA
+1351 
-1362 DHVARYRRENEG
+1362 EN
-1374 DSSSLRFLYFYGGI
+1374 
-1388 YPNNNNQSTSDVSAR
+1388 
-1403 AIKIGTQAGFT
+1403 
-1414 LKVKAQSNSNNPNNQ
+1414 
-1429 YLRLFNLDAEY
+1429 
-1440 ENASDWKDG
+1440 
-1449 VGLITGENY
+1449 
-1458 NLTNT
+1458 
-1463 ISDYNFAC
+1463 
-1471 EQSGTYFLASNSS
+1471 
-1484 GWRLYSIELIYN
+1484 
-1496 DGSGSIIV
+1496 
-1504 DFSGSGGSDSTV
+1504 
-1516 TQVEANYT
+1516 
-1524 YFQIYAGQSHEVVS
+1524 
-1538 GDTIQNFV
+1538 
-1546 QSVNITTEE
+1546 
-1555 IYSPSIYLVTDTN
+1555 IYSPQIFMVDSPLVGFGGFNEDGSLVNTV
-1568 YLLGYEGTTSLET
+1568 TTE
-1581 VAKNLIDNRGAPT
+1581 
-1594 NTTAVNNYFKVT
+1594 AVNNIIGSVT
-1606 LSSDGKTVN
+1606 GTSLTPSAVLDFFNIRLSADGDYVT
-1615 VSPVLGNSTGAA
+1615 VSPILGKSEGRA
-1627 FLLRYTTD
+1627 LILRYNT
-1635 DGPHYVI
+1635 GSGVFHVI

-1648 AIEGITVT
+1648 AIEGIKVT

-1689 ESDVDYRFDYN
+1689 ESEVEYRFDYN

-1708 ELGVVYDKNGNQ
+1708 ELGVIYDINNNVVTIQG
-1720 SDSLRNFITVQP
+1720 ITVQP
-1732 NGTVLIDD
+1732 NGTVLIGD
-1740 NVPSGT
+1740 NVPNGT
-1746 RFTVICRD
+1746 RFEVHCSAI
-1754 INNEDNISGTIT
+1754 EDSSISGTIT

-1823 TQIGTITLTFE
+1823 TQIDTITLTFK
-1834 EERADSPGTP
+1834 EERANVTNGIPT
-1844 KISVYDVENDSYT
+1844 DVIFSSNFNVPEGVT
-1857 LATTYNIT
+1857 LSADDIT
-1865 YNYDAQTGRYT
+1865 YNYDAQTGKYT
-1876 ITLGANVTEISNLST
+1876 ITLGADVTQIVGLNK

-1984 FNVETATEQVRG
+1984 FNKETATEQVRG

-2063 GYVGT
+2063 NYVGT

-2073 YTVAVINGENV
+2073 YTAAVVNNVNV
-2084 LNALVFTESGG
+2084 LNALAFTESGG

-2151 GVGDTTLGNS
+2151 GADDKTLGNS

-2166 SDNLPEGTRI
+2166 SKNLPKDTRI

-2194 GENVSSVKASAFVA
+2194 VGQNGVSSVSASAFGA
-2208 LPGSGTIPGSGTAG
+2208 LPGSDAIPVGGTAG
-2222 VGSETYYLV
+2222 IGSETYYLV
-2231 ITLPNNKDNFD
+2231 ITLPNNKDNFT
-2242 NASGAVNFT
+2242 NTNGAVNFT
-2251 VSVAAQAIT
+2251 VSVAARDIT
-2260 GLTQNEYETAA
+2260 GLTKTEYETTA
-2271 HIIPDENRNTD
+2271 HIIPDEKGETG
-2282 EAKSKIQDATLGES
+2282 EPQSKIQDATLGES
-2296 QNKILSAT
+2296 QNETLSAT
-2304 VNMYGAIIRK
+2304 VNMYGAIIRE
-2314 GSLSDGILSFV
+2314 GSTEGNIISFEQ
-2325 PTDNGG
+2325 TDNGG

-2400 NTQYPAAGVVIWR
+2400 NTQYPAAGVVIW
-2413 SGSGN
+2413 SYTSITSGN

>member
-1 MKSRIKKRAFGIAT
+1 MKSRIKKRALGIAT
-15 LALVLILALTAALY
+15 LALVILLALTAALY

-38 YANTYHPVSIS
+38 YANTYHSVSIS

-67 NGNYQIPHGADV
+67 NGNYQIPDGADV
-79 EITVVNDNSVSESL
+79 EITVVNDNSVF
-93 AITGGTVETGSP
+93 TGLDIEVDGVTVETGSTA
-105 SNFAKVTN
+105 NFAKVTN

-122 TTQEG
+122 TTQDG

-143 DGDVL
+143 DGDDL

-163 ITTQIAAD
+163 IT
-171 GSATDDTAAT
+171 ATTAAT

-188 FGLDKEEWYTVTDVE
+188 FGLDEEKWYTTDTASGE
-203 TVFNATEANIAD
+203 TVFNATEDNIAA
-215 VKTAIFGK
+215 VKTAIFGN
-223 LSDNGEYDGTGYQ
+223 LSDNGEYDGAGYQ
-236 SKLSTSYFSLS
+236 TKLSTSYFSLS

-298 ANANNFNPT
+298 ANAGNFNPT

-314 ETDNVLSIGF
+314 GKDNVLSIGF

-330 DGSNACAILGADV
+330 DGQNACAILGADV

-349 SADVLPFSSDYL
+349 SADVPSTADDSGQYR

-392 SDTVYDDSGNG
+392 SGINSG
-403 QNADNINT
+403 I
-411 GVSVYAGGVFGFS
+411 SIYAGGVFGFS

-435 YDGIYSEISVVCAEA
+435 YDGIYSEISVVCAGA
-450 DVDERVIVGAFAGVI
+450 DTDERVIVGAFAGVI

-515 DYTIGGININAA
+515 DYTIGGVNINAA
-527 GSTVSASVAA
+527 GSTVSASAAA

-547 DIYDANNNEANFSVA
+547 NIYDANNKANFSVA

-568 GVAHSD
+568 GVAYAEQSQNT
-574 SNSGGSLT
+574 SQSTSTSGSLT
-582 IGDLDFTSQSSDG
+582 IGDLDFTSQSG
-595 VFSVEA
+595 VGAFSVEA

-622 DSDNDS
+622 NSQNDRV
-628 ITFSPDTGS
+628 TFSPDTGS

-642 SVLIFESDV
+642 GVLIFESDV

-658 GNGPVYAGGIFGY
+658 GYGPVYAGGIFGY
-671 NAFDISGVKDAP
+671 NAFDISGVEGTRAQ
-683 ARFKLNDEAY
+683 FKLNDDAY
-693 SVTVVAEQSQSSG
+693 KVTVVAEQSQSS
-706 SDSTNKLY
+706 SKDSNDTLY

-729 SFSYVEFT
+729 SFSYVNFI
-737 ADGSTVD
+737 AYD
-744 GSTVTARRETGSS
+744 STVTARRETGSS

-765 SIAGK
+765 SVAGK

-795 NSFDSNN
+795 NSFQS
-802 KDELNNNVYAGGII
+802 EFSGEGNNVYAGGFI
-816 GYVANYGRNYQNDAT
+816 GYVSDYGSYIGENNVT
-831 YGLEYITLE
+831 YGLSNITLNMSVSNE
-840 LRVNDP
+840 DA
-846 SFYAVRAVQNATTEK
+846 YAVRGIQNAVAG
-861 ININDNLPDDYKS
+861 NDNYHS
-874 EGYAGGM
+874 ECFTGGM
-881 FGMLHYSAA
+881 FGMVECCAA
-890 RNLTIEG
+890 TELNIVG
-897 KGQDKP
+897 KTTYKP
-903 LIYFHGSNDPQTS
+903 LIYSYGSQDPKTAS
-916 CIGGIAGALR
+916 TGGLIGALR
-926 NEGTVGCAVVQSS
+926 DSSAEGYSLVNSS
-939 VKNIHVTGTAY
+939 VKNIHVVGRAYIQSQTGM
-950 VETNSSDRYDIYVGG
+950 VNDIYVGG
-965 AIGVV
+965 AVGVAGGTDNDAV
-970 GSTNANAYHNV
+970 SNISGI
-981 DSVTVEDTAIEAV
+981 TVEDTAIESV
-994 GERDMLTYGGGIIGG
+994 GESAMLTYAGGIFGG
-1009 AWWQSNFAL
+1009 VWWTADIPASNL
-1018 ENCISRN
+1018 ISRN
-1025 NTVVASS
+1025 NTVLASS
-1032 VTFRTYAGGIAGMI
+1032 ATYSTYAGGISGMI
-1046 QKNADSPSSG
+1046 QNNQNYNITKISS
-1056 SAENYISNAKVFN
+1056 AKVLN

-1075 TYSEQ
+1075 TYGTESNVKA
-1080 EHYAF
+1080 YS
-1085 AAGICPR
+1085 AGICPR
-1092 IEQRAYISD
+1092 ICQYAYIEN

-1107 VSALGT
+1107 VSASGNT
-1113 NPVLAGIGIFDAG
+1113 TVLAGIGIFSMGEGFDIA
-1126 SYAATN
+1126 N
-1132 QSASRNNYFVAAN
+1132 DNSRNNYFVAAN
-1145 VQESSMAEAY
+1145 VRETNGMTSAY

-1160 NGNAYATTGQN
+1160 NGNPYSTTEQN
-1171 NYAVALTGG
+1171 NYAVALTHSDENVVGNNATTIETLESG
-1180 GQNRVRINDD
+1180 DD
-1190 GDSIA
+1190 LSVYNGAGLDFS
-1195 ANRYLIGTE
+1195 
-1204 QGENTVD
+1204 GENVSNNSIN
-1211 GIYANIGLQ
+1211 GIDA
-1220 NLSVSSDG
+1220 
-1228 KTATGTDTAGNNI
+1228 AGNKVTVKVIGNSI
-1241 TVRVVGDSVTLSID
+1241 TLQKNGSNLRVIPASGV
-1255 SSQLR
+1255 
-1260 ATATNRTGTSYVQIL
+1260 TGTSYVQIL
-1275 IGDDMFCSYAIIV
+1275 IGEDILCSYAV
-1288 EESSV
+1288 TV
-1293 LSGDISITDAD
+1293 PPATTSGEVNVYDNNSYDSTT
-1304 DGTAVGESN
+1304 GSYTPVSNSN
-1313 SHNYST
+1313 SHNYAT
-1319 GVIGT
+1319 GNVTGSYGHIDFTQGGNIGDILQSPFT
-1324 ETDSNFDG
+1324 EVKTSASKTVTADDDTRYSLRLGGKVSENDNYLKFEIDSSVTSFSITVEMRANRTNAPFYPVVYGYTTQNETTSFTLIKAAEDETLNFFSR
-1332 TVDDGDI
+1332 TI
-1339 TISTDRVIDGTN
+1339 TISLSNEDIKDVRYNKNGKKDFYFGTSSNGSRIYSVSIDVVSTCEHVDN
-1351 DVFTIMADSGA
+1351 DSDGKCDNCGA
-1362 DHVARYRRENEG
+1362 DMSWNGKYEYFQVYAGE
-1374 DSSSLRFLYFYGGI
+1374 SSDFV
-1388 YPNNNNQSTSDVSAR
+1388 QEV
-1403 AIKIGTQAGFT
+1403 
-1414 LKVKAQSNSNNPNNQ
+1414 
-1429 YLRLFNLDAEY
+1429 
-1440 ENASDWKDG
+1440 
-1449 VGLITGENY
+1449 LITY
-1458 NLTNT
+1458 ANT
-1463 ISDYNFAC
+1463 SPYI
-1471 EQSGTYFLASNSS
+1471 
-1484 GWRLYSIELIYN
+1484 
-1496 DGSGSIIV
+1496 
-1504 DFSGSGGSDSTV
+1504 
-1516 TQVEANYT
+1516 
-1524 YFQIYAGQSHEVVS
+1524 
-1538 GDTIQNFV
+1538 
-1546 QSVNITTEE
+1546 
-1555 IYSPSIYLVTDTN
+1555 PSIYFVTDEIWKNNSISLT
-1568 YLLGYEGTTSLET
+1568 LPGYGEVEEET
-1581 VAKNLIDNRGAPT
+1581 RQENALKILNNRGDPVEPGEIKEYF
-1594 NTTAVNNYFKVT
+1594 TTT
-1606 LSSDGKTVN
+1606 QLSNGYVY
-1615 VSPVLGNSTGAA
+1615 VSPVLGKSEGAA
-1627 FLLRYTTD
+1627 IVLQYNTG

-1642 IEVVPN
+1642 IEAVPN

-1689 ESDVDYRFDYN
+1689 ESKVEYRFDYN

-1708 ELGVVYDKNGNQ
+1708 ELGVVYDENGNQ

-1740 NVPSGT
+1740 DVPSGT

-1754 INNEDNISGTIT
+1754 INNGDISGTIT

-1777 RNLTGANYAPVAD
+1777 RDLTGANYAPVAD

-1823 TQIGTITLTFE
+1823 TQIGTITLTFN
-1834 EERADSPGTP
+1834 EERAPA
-1844 KISVYDVENDSYT
+1844 ISVDGNG
-1857 LATTYNIT
+1857 LANTYNIT

-1876 ITLGANVTEISNLST
+1876 ITLGADVTQISNLSK
-1891 IYIDAEFQKVYTI
+1891 IYIDAEFKKVYTI
-1904 MFDLGTWADDDGGL
+1904 MFDLGTWADDEGGL

-2063 GYVGT
+2063 NYVGT

-2073 YTVAVINGENV
+2073 YTAAVVNNVNV
-2084 LNALVFTESGG
+2084 LNALAFTESGG

-2151 GVGDTTLGNS
+2151 GADDTTLGNT
-2161 AVFNF
+2161 AEFNF
-2166 SDNLPEGTRI
+2166 SKNLPVGTRI

-2181 QDSTPEAVGEYVV
+2181 QDSTPVAVGEYVV
-2194 GENVSSVKASAFVA
+2194 DGENGVSSVKASDFGA
-2208 LPGSGTIPGSGTAG
+2208 LPGSGTIPDGGTAG
-2222 VGSETYYLV
+2222 IGSETYYLV
-2231 ITLPNNKDNFD
+2231 ITLPNNKDNFT
-2242 NASGAVNFT
+2242 NTNGAVNFT
-2251 VSVAAQAIT
+2251 VSVAARDIT
-2260 GLTQNEYETAA
+2260 GLTKTEYETTA
-2271 HIIPDENRNTD
+2271 HIIPDEKGETG
-2282 EAKSKIQDATLGES
+2282 EPQSKIQDATLGES
-2296 QNKILSAT
+2296 QNETLSAT

-2314 GSLSDGILSFV
+2314 GSTEGNIISFEQ
-2325 PTDNGG
+2325 TDNGG

-2400 NTQYPAAGVVIWR
+2400 NTQYPAAGVVIW
-2413 SGSGN
+2413 SYTGVTSGN

>member
-38 YANTYHPVSIS
+38 YANTYHSVSIS

-67 NGNYQIPHGADV
+67 NGNYKIPDGADV

-93 AITGGTVETGSP
+93 AITGGTVETSTA
-105 SNFAKVTN
+105 NFAKVTN
-113 VTGNLSITV
+113 VTRNLSITV

-143 DGDVL
+143 DGDDL
-148 ISLSKILAAKTNGSD
+148 ISLSKILAARTDGSD
-163 ITTQIAAD
+163 IT
-171 GSATDDTAAT
+171 ATTAAT

-188 FGLDKEEWYTVTDVE
+188 FGLDEEEWYTTVTDGE
-203 TVFNATEANIAD
+203 TVFNATEDNIAA
-215 VKTAIFGK
+215 VKTAIFGN
-223 LSDNGEYDGTGYQ
+223 LSDNGEYDGAGYQ

-298 ANANNFNPT
+298 ANAGNFNPT

-314 ETDNVLSIGF
+314 GKDNVLSIGF

-349 SADVLPFSSDYL
+349 SADVPSTADDSGQYR

-392 SDTVYDDSGNG
+392 SDIVYDDSGNG

-435 YDGIYSEISVVCAEA
+435 YDGIYSEISVVCAGA
-450 DVDERVIVGAFAGVI
+450 DTDERVIVGAFAGVI

-515 DYTIGGININAA
+515 DYTIGGVNINAA
-527 GSTVSASVAA
+527 GSTVSASAAA

-642 SVLIFESDV
+642 GVFIFESDV
-651 SVTSTQN
+651 VVTSTQN
-658 GNGPVYAGGIFGY
+658 GNGPVYAGGVFGY
-671 NAFDISGVKDAP
+671 NAFDISGVKDAH
-683 ARFKLNDEAY
+683 AQFNLNDKAH

-706 SDSTNKLY
+706 SDSTSTLY
-714 DVSAGLVTSKLPDGY
+714 DVSAGLVTSKLPAGY
-729 SFSYVEFT
+729 SFSYVDFT
-737 ADGSTVD
+737 AHGTAH

-765 SIAGK
+765 SVAGK

-795 NSFDSNN
+795 NSFQS
-802 KDELNNNVYAGGII
+802 EFSGEGNNVYAGGFI
-816 GYVANYGRNYQNDAT
+816 GYVSDYGSYIGENNVT
-831 YGLEYITLE
+831 YGLSNITLNMSVSNE
-840 LRVNDP
+840 DA
-846 SFYAVRAVQNATTEK
+846 YAVRGIQNAVAG
-861 ININDNLPDDYKS
+861 NDNYHS
-874 EGYAGGM
+874 ECFTGGM
-881 FGMLHYSAA
+881 FGMVECCAA
-890 RNLTIEG
+890 TELNIVG
-897 KGQDKP
+897 KTTYKP
-903 LIYFHGSNDPQTS
+903 LIYSYGSQDPKTAS
-916 CIGGIAGALR
+916 TGGLIGALR
-926 NEGTVGCAVVQSS
+926 DSSAEGYSLVNSS
-939 VKNIHVTGTAY
+939 VKNIHVVGRAYIQSQTGM
-950 VETNSSDRYDIYVGG
+950 VNDIYVGG
-965 AIGVV
+965 AVGVAGGTDNDAV
-970 GSTNANAYHNV
+970 SNISGI
-981 DSVTVEDTAIEAV
+981 TVEDTAIESV
-994 GERDMLTYGGGIIGG
+994 GESAMLTYAGGIFGG
-1009 AWWQSNFAL
+1009 VWWTADIPTSNL
-1018 ENCISRN
+1018 ISRN
-1025 NTVVASS
+1025 NTVLASS
-1032 VTFRTYAGGIAGMI
+1032 ASYSTYAGGISGMI
-1046 QKNADSPSSG
+1046 QNNQNYNITNISS
-1056 SAENYISNAKVFN
+1056 AKVLN

-1075 TYSEQ
+1075 TYGTESNVKA
-1080 EHYAF
+1080 YS
-1085 AAGICPR
+1085 AGICPR
-1092 IEQRAYISD
+1092 ICQYAYIEN

-1107 VSALGT
+1107 VSASGNNT
-1113 NPVLAGIGIFDAG
+1113 VLAGVGIFSEGEGYDVDNTALG
-1126 SYAATN
+1126 KS
-1132 QSASRNNYFVAAN
+1132 QNNYFVAAN
-1145 VQESSMAEAY
+1145 VRETNGMTSAY
-1155 AFRYT
+1155 AFRNT
-1160 NGNAYATTGQN
+1160 QGAYSTTGQN
-1171 NYAVALTGG
+1171 NYAVAFTGSS
-1180 GQNRVRINDD
+1180 QNVVSDT
-1190 GDSIA
+1190 A
-1195 ANRYLIGTE
+1195 ANSVLVNYDNSAQIE
-1204 QGENTVD
+1204 PKE
-1211 GIYANIGLQ
+1211 IYKSLGLRELTL
-1220 NLSVSSDG
+1220 NSNSI
-1228 KTATGTDTAGNNI
+1228 TGTDRAGNDISVVVANDDYAKLVLSGDNI
-1241 TVRVVGDSVTLSID
+1241 SVTAQENQSGTAYIQLRIGDDILCSYPAIINNYSTSGTIGIYDNDSGNADGTDKDEVTVANSHNYLNGSITFNTDGNSVDFNTIGKSTNVGDYLDGSYTSGRGEITINGNTEIKNTIYTIFYGGNIEIRDDNADYDESGNQLHYLFLNNKSSYLEFTAQAAGKLTVVAQNNS

-1260 ATATNRTGTSYVQIL
+1260 YLQLFDLNNNSVGEIFDLPNDPQNTVTYTFTITRPGTYYL
-1275 IGDDMFCSYAIIV
+1275 G
-1288 EESSV
+1288 SSV
-1293 LSGDISITDAD
+1293 AGIRIYSVELNY
-1304 DGTAVGESN
+1304 DGV
-1313 SHNYST
+1313 
-1319 GVIGT
+1319 
-1324 ETDSNFDG
+1324 
-1332 TVDDGDI
+1332 
-1339 TISTDRVIDGTN
+1339 
-1351 DVFTIMADSGA
+1351 DSGS
-1362 DHVARYRRENEG
+1362 E
-1374 DSSSLRFLYFYGGI
+1374 
-1388 YPNNNNQSTSDVSAR
+1388 
-1403 AIKIGTQAGFT
+1403 T
-1414 LKVKAQSNSNNPNNQ
+1414 LTAK
-1429 YLRLFNLDAEY
+1429 
-1440 ENASDWKDG
+1440 
-1449 VGLITGENY
+1449 
-1458 NLTNT
+1458 
-1463 ISDYNFAC
+1463 
-1471 EQSGTYFLASNSS
+1471 
-1484 GWRLYSIELIYN
+1484 
-1496 DGSGSIIV
+1496 
-1504 DFSGSGGSDSTV
+1504 
-1516 TQVEANYT
+1516 YT
-1524 YFQIYAGQSHEVVS
+1524 YFQVYAGES
-1538 GDTIQNFV
+1538 GENAK
-1546 QSVNITTEE
+1546 VNNVLVTTDNV
-1555 IYSPSIYLVTDTN
+1555 YSPAIYLVAN
-1568 YLLGYEGTTSLET
+1568 NLLGYNESAGNDIKQET
-1581 VAKNLIDNRGAPT
+1581 AEAIINQALRQAP
-1594 NTTAVNNYFKVT
+1594 VSSSEILDYFIAT
-1606 LSSDGKTVN
+1606 LSSDGKSAVI
-1615 VSPVLGNSTGAA
+1615 SPTLGRSDGRALVLQYSTGSGTE
-1627 FLLRYTTD
+1627 YI
-1635 DGPHYVI
+1635 I

-1700 RFIVDVEY
+1700 RFIVDVAFR
-1708 ELGVVYDKNGNQ
+1708 LDKIYDSNGKDITSTITSNQ
-1720 SDSLRNFITVQP
+1720 LTVQP
-1732 NGTVLIDD
+1732 NGTVIIGDGE
-1740 NVPSGT
+1740 NAVPSGT
-1746 RFTVICRD
+1746 RFTVICYD
-1754 INNEDNISGTIT
+1754 VNDENNTAKQGTII

-1777 RNLTGANYAPVAD
+1777 RDLTGANYAPVAD

-1834 EERADSPGTP
+1834 EERAGSHGTP

-1876 ITLGANVTEISNLST
+1876 ITLDADVTEISNLST

-2011 APESVGIESGLASSL
+2011 APDGVGIKSGLASSL

-2073 YTVAVINGENV
+2073 YTAAVVNNVNV
-2084 LNALVFTESGG
+2084 LNALAFTESGG
-2095 VYTISDPDAI
+2095 VYTISNPDDI

-2151 GVGDTTLGNS
+2151 GAGDTTLGNS
-2161 AVFNF
+2161 AVFKF
-2166 SDNLPEGTRI
+2166 SKNLPEGTRI

-2194 GENVSSVKASAFVA
+2194 GENGVSSVSASAFGA
-2208 LPGSGTIPGSGTAG
+2208 LPGSGTIPDGKVAG

-2231 ITLPNNKDNFD
+2231 ITLPNNDGNNFD
-2242 NASGAVNFT
+2242 NADGAVKFT
-2251 VSVAAQAIT
+2251 VSVAARGID
-2260 GLTQNEYETAA
+2260 GLTKNRYETKA
-2271 HIIPDENRNTD
+2271 HVIPDENGNTG
-2282 EAKSKIQDATLGES
+2282 EPQSKIQDATLGES
-2296 QNKILSAT
+2296 QNKTLSAT

-2314 GSLSDGILSFV
+2314 GSTEGNIISFEQ
-2325 PTDNGG
+2325 TDNGG

-2400 NTQYPAAGVVIWR
+2400 NTQYPAAGVVIW
-2413 SGSGN
+2413 SYTGATSGN

>member
-1 MKSRIKKRAFGIAT
+1 MKSRIKKRALGIAT

-38 YANTYHPVSIS
+38 YANTYHSVSIS

-79 EITVVNDNSVSESL
+79 EITVVNDNSVSTSL
-93 AITGGTVETGSP
+93 SIITGDTSETSD

-113 VTGNLSITV
+113 VTRNLSITV
-122 TTQEG
+122 ATEEG

-143 DGDVL
+143 DGDYL
-148 ISLSKILAAKTNGSD
+148 ISLSKILAAKTDGSD
-163 ITTQIAAD
+163 IT
-171 GSATDDTAAT
+171 ATTAAT

-188 FGLDKEEWYTVTDVE
+188 FGLDKEEWYTVTDGE
-203 TVFNATEANIAD
+203 TVFNATEDNIAD
-215 VKTAIFGK
+215 VKTAIFGN
-223 LSDNGEYDGTGYQ
+223 LSDNGEYDGAGYQ

-349 SADVLPFSSDYL
+349 SADVPSSSDNL

-392 SDTVYDDSGNG
+392 SGTNSG
-403 QNADNINT
+403 I
-411 GVSVYAGGVFGFS
+411 SVYAGGVFGFS

-435 YDGIYSEISVVCAEA
+435 YDGIYSEISVVCAGA
-450 DVDERVIVGAFAGVI
+450 DTDERVIVGAFAGVI

-582 IGDLDFTSQSSDG
+582 IGDIDFTSQSG
-595 VFSVEA
+595 VGAFSVEA

-642 SVLIFESDV
+642 GVFIFESYV
-651 SVTSTQN
+651 VVTSTQN

-671 NAFDISGVKDAP
+671 NAFDISGVGGTP
-683 ARFKLNDEAY
+683 AQFNLNDGAH

-706 SDSTNKLY
+706 SGSTKTLY
-714 DVSAGLVTSKLPDGY
+714 DVSAGLVTSKLPAGY
-729 SFSYVEFT
+729 SLSYVDFT
-737 ADGSTVD
+737 AY

-765 SIAGK
+765 SVAGK

-795 NSFDSNN
+795 NSFQS
-802 KDELNNNVYAGGII
+802 EFSGEGNNVYAGGFI
-816 GYVANYGRNYQNDAT
+816 GYVSDYGSYIGDNNVT
-831 YGLEYITLE
+831 YGLSDITLNMFVRNE
-840 LRVNDP
+840 DA
-846 SFYAVRAVQNATTEK
+846 YAVRGIQNAVAGAS
-861 ININDNLPDDYKS
+861 DYYS
-874 EGYAGGM
+874 ECFTGGM
-881 FGMLHYSAA
+881 FGMIHRGAA
-890 RNLTIEG
+890 KGLNIVG
-897 KGQDKP
+897 KTTYKP
-903 LIYFHGSNDPQTS
+903 LVYSYGSQDPRTAS
-916 CIGGIAGALR
+916 TGGLIGALR
-926 NEGTVGCAVVQSS
+926 DFSTEEYSEGYSLVNSS
-939 VKNIHVTGTAY
+939 VKNIHVAGRAY
-950 VETNSSDRYDIYVGG
+950 IESQQNMVNDIYVGG
-965 AIGVV
+965 AVGVA
-970 GSTNANAYHNV
+970 GGTANDAVSNI
-981 DSVTVEDTAIEAV
+981 SGITVEDTAIESV
-994 GERDMLTYGGGIIGG
+994 GESAMLTYAGGIFGG
-1009 AWWQSNFAL
+1009 IWWTADIPASNL
-1018 ENCISRN
+1018 ISRN
-1025 NTVVASS
+1025 NTVLASS
-1032 VTFRTYAGGIAGMI
+1032 ATYSTYAGGISGMI
-1046 QKNADSPSSG
+1046 QNNQNYNITKISS
-1056 SAENYISNAKVFN
+1056 AKVLN

-1075 TYSEQ
+1075 TYGSGSSGSVTIKA
-1080 EHYAF
+1080 Y

-1092 IEQRAYISD
+1092 ICQYSYIEN

-1107 VSALGT
+1107 VSASGAIT
-1113 NPVLAGIGIFDAG
+1113 VIAGIGIFSQG
-1126 SYAATN
+1126 EGYNINNAAL
-1132 QSASRNNYFVAAN
+1132 SRNNYFVAAN
-1145 VQESSMAEAY
+1145 VRETNGMTSAY

-1160 NGNAYATTGQN
+1160 TGEEFSTTRQN
-1171 NYAVALTGG
+1171 NYAVAFTGSS
-1180 GQNRVRINDD
+1180 QNVVSDT
-1190 GDSIA
+1190 A
-1195 ANRYLIGTE
+1195 ANSVLVNYDNSAQIE
-1204 QGENTVD
+1204 PKEIYENL
-1211 GIYANIGLQ
+1211 GLRELTL
-1220 NLSVSSDG
+1220 NSNSITG
-1228 KTATGTDTAGNNI
+1228 KDRAGNDISVVVANNDYAQLVLSDDNI
-1241 TVRVVGDSVTLSID
+1241 SVTAQENQSGTAYI
-1255 SSQLR
+1255 QLR
-1260 ATATNRTGTSYVQIL
+1260 
-1275 IGDDMFCSYAIIV
+1275 IGDDILCSYPAIINNY
-1288 EESSV
+1288 ST
-1293 LSGDISITDAD
+1293 SGTIGIYDNDSRNA
-1304 DGTAVGESN
+1304 DGTDKDKVTEEN
-1313 SHNYST
+1313 SHNYLNGSIT
-1319 GVIGT
+1319 FENS
-1324 ETDSNFDG
+1324 ETDINFD
-1332 TVDDGDI
+1332 
-1339 TISTDRVIDGTN
+1339 TIGKTPEQDLGEY
-1351 DVFTIMADSGA
+1351 FT
-1362 DHVARYRRENEG
+1362 
-1374 DSSSLRFLYFYGGI
+1374 DSSSYSY
-1388 YPNNNNQSTSDVSAR
+1388 SKSDDEIS
-1403 AIKIGTQAGFT
+1403 IKINSSVSINNTIYSIAQNGNVEIRNENDSDNTCYLYLQNKASYLQITILAAGELSVLTNDNKTDDKRYLQLLDEDGNIVALHELSSEKQEKTFTITRPGT
-1414 LKVKAQSNSNNPNNQ
+1414 
-1429 YLRLFNLDAEY
+1429 YRLCSTKSGLWIYDVQMDY
-1440 ENASDWKDG
+1440 DG
-1449 VGLITGENY
+1449 V
-1458 NLTNT
+1458 
-1463 ISDYNFAC
+1463 D
-1471 EQSGTYFLASNSS
+1471 
-1484 GWRLYSIELIYN
+1484 
-1496 DGSGSIIV
+1496 SGSE
-1504 DFSGSGGSDSTV
+1504 TL
-1516 TQVEANYT
+1516 TAKYT
-1524 YFQIYAGQSHEVVS
+1524 YFQVYAGES
-1538 GDTIQNFV
+1538 GENAK
-1546 QSVNITTEE
+1546 VNNVLVTTNNV
-1555 IYSPSIYLVTDTN
+1555 YSPAIYLVAN
-1568 YLLGYEGTTSLET
+1568 YLLGYNESAGNDRKQET
-1581 VAKNLIDNRGAPT
+1581 AETIINQALQQAP
-1594 NTTAVNNYFKVT
+1594 VSSSEILDYFIAT
-1606 LSSDGKTVN
+1606 LSSDGKSAVI
-1615 VSPVLGNSTGAA
+1615 SPTLGRSYGRALVLQYSTGSGTE
-1627 FLLRYTTD
+1627 YI
-1635 DGPHYVI
+1635 I

-1689 ESDVDYRFDYN
+1689 ESEVEYRFDYN

-1708 ELGVVYDKNGNQ
+1708 ELGVVYDENGNQ

-1740 NVPSGT
+1740 DNVPSGT
-1746 RFTVICRD
+1746 RFTVICYD
-1754 INNEDNISGTIT
+1754 VNDVNDENNTAKQGTII

-1777 RNLTGANYAPVAD
+1777 RNLTGTNYAPVAD

-1809 GLNPEVTLDLYNGS
+1809 GLNPEVTLNLVRYTDSGEY
-1823 TQIGTITLTFE
+1823 TFGTIALTFN
-1834 EERADSPGTP
+1834 EERANVTNGIPANVIFSSN
-1844 KISVYDVENDSYT
+1844 IDVPEGVT
-1857 LATTYNIT
+1857 LSEDDIT
-1865 YNYDAQTGRYT
+1865 YNYDAQTGKYT
-1876 ITLGANVTEISNLST
+1876 ITLGADVTQIVGLNK
-1891 IYIDAEFQKVYTI
+1891 IYIDAEFKKVYTI
-1904 MFDLGTWADDDGGL
+1904 MFDLGTWADDEGGL

-1984 FNVETATEQVRG
+1984 FNKETATEQVRG

-2084 LNALVFTESGG
+2084 LNALAFTESGG
-2095 VYTISDPDAI
+2095 VYTISNPDDI

-2166 SDNLPEGTRI
+2166 SDNLPVGTRI

-2181 QDSTPEAVGEYVV
+2181 QDSTPKAVGEYVV
-2194 GENVSSVKASAFVA
+2194 VGQNGVRSVKASDFGAS
-2208 LPGSGTIPGSGTAG
+2208 PGSDAIPVGGTAG
-2222 VGSETYYLV
+2222 IGSETYYLV
-2231 ITLPNNKDNFD
+2231 ITLPNNDGNNFD

-2251 VSVAAQAIT
+2251 VSVAAQDIT

-2271 HIIPDENRNTD
+2271 HIIPDESEETG
-2282 EAKSKIQDATLGES
+2282 EPQSKIQDATLGES
-2296 QNKILSAT
+2296 LNETLSAT

-2314 GSLSDGILSFV
+2314 GSTEGNIISFEQ
-2325 PTDNGG
+2325 TDNGG

-2336 DVRHQSKFYVWRIV
+2336 DVRHRSKFYVWRIAIGDWEKYV
-2350 KDEWNS
+2350 N
-2356 ENNGVKISGTASG
+2356 ISDTQSG
-2369 AVVTTDN
+2369 SVVTTDN
-2376 YVYVLADNKLT
+2376 YVYVLADNELT

-2400 NTQYPAAGVVIWR
+2400 NTQYPAAGVVIW
-2413 SGSGN
+2413 SYTGVTSGN

>member
-1 MKSRIKKRAFGIAT
+1 MKSRIKKRALGIAT
-15 LALVLILALTAALY
+15 LVLVILLALTAALY

-38 YANTYHPVSIS
+38 YANTYHSVSIS

-67 NGNYQIPHGADV
+67 NGNYKIPDGADV

-113 VTGNLSITV
+113 VTRNLSITV
-122 TTQEG
+122 TTEEG

-143 DGDVL
+143 DGDDL
-148 ISLSKILAAKTNGSD
+148 ISLSKILAARTDGSD

-188 FGLDKEEWYTVTDVE
+188 FGLDKEEWYTVTDGE
-203 TVFNATEANIAD
+203 TVFNATEDNIAD

-223 LSDNGEYDGTGYQ
+223 LSDNGEYDGAGYQ
-236 SKLSTSYFSLS
+236 SKLSTSYFRLA

-259 DATDYSH
+259 DPTDYSH

-278 FSGVFDFNGH
+278 FGGVFDFNGH

-298 ANANNFNPT
+298 ADERNFSPT
-307 EPATEGG
+307 EPATGSSG
-314 ETDNVLSIGF
+314 TDNVLSIGF

-330 DGSNACAILGADV
+330 DGQNACAILGADV

-349 SADVLPFSSDYL
+349 SADVPSTADDSGQYR

-392 SDTVYDDSGNG
+392 SGTNSG
-403 QNADNINT
+403 I
-411 GVSVYAGGVFGFS
+411 SVYAGGVFGFS

-435 YDGIYSEISVVCAEA
+435 YDGIYSEISVVCAGA
-450 DVDERVIVGAFAGVI
+450 DTDERVIVGAFAGVI

-642 SVLIFESDV
+642 GVFIFESYV

-658 GNGPVYAGGIFGY
+658 GYGPVYAGGIFGY
-671 NAFDISGVKDAP
+671 NAFDISGVEGTRAQ
-683 ARFKLNDEAY
+683 FKLNDDAY
-693 SVTVVAEQSQSSG
+693 KVTVVAEQSQSS
-706 SDSTNKLY
+706 SKDSNNTLY

-729 SFSYVEFT
+729 SFSYVNFI
-737 ADGSTVD
+737 AYD
-744 GSTVTARRETGSS
+744 STVTARRETGSS

-770 AAGDGSS
+770 AVGDGSS
-777 YISNVDV
+777 YISNVEV

-795 NSFDSNN
+795 NSLQSQFTNN
-802 KDELNNNVYAGGII
+802 EGNNVYAGGFI
-816 GYVANYGRNYQNDAT
+816 GYVSDYGSYTGENNVT
-831 YGLEYITLE
+831 YGLKNITLNMSVSNE
-840 LRVNDP
+840 DA
-846 SFYAVRAVQNATTEK
+846 YAVRGIQNAYVELEGDGK
-861 ININDNLPDDYKS
+861 FEGDYKS
-874 EGYAGGM
+874 ECFTGGM
-881 FGMLHYSAA
+881 FGMVECCAA
-890 RNLTIEG
+890 TGLKIVGETTY
-897 KGQDKP
+897 KP
-903 LIYFHGSNDPQTS
+903 LIYSYGSNNPRTAS
-916 CIGGIAGALR
+916 TGGLIGALKVSDSGGYR
-926 NEGTVGCAVVQSS
+926 LENSS
-939 VKNIHVTGTAY
+939 VKNIHVVGRAY
-950 VETNSSDRYDIYVGG
+950 VSQARAMEHDIYAGG
-965 AIGVV
+965 AVGVA
-970 GSTNANAYHNV
+970 GSTGSTTSYV
-981 DSVTVEDTAIEAV
+981 SGVTVEDTATEAV
-994 GERDMLTYGGGIIGG
+994 GEEYMLTYAGGIFGG
-1009 AWWQSNFAL
+1009 IWWTGSVNASNL
-1018 ENCISRN
+1018 ISRN
-1025 NTVVASS
+1025 NTVLASS
-1032 VTFRTYAGGIAGMI
+1032 VSYITYSGGISGMI
-1046 QKNADSPSSG
+1046 QNNQNYNITNISS
-1056 SAENYISNAKVFN
+1056 AKVFN

-1075 TYSEQ
+1075 TYGTENNVKAYS
-1080 EHYAF
+1080 
-1085 AAGICPR
+1085 AGICPR
-1092 IEQRAYISD
+1092 ICQYAHIEN

-1107 VSALGT
+1107 VSASGNT
-1113 NPVLAGIGIFDAG
+1113 TVLAGIGIFSMGEGFDIA
-1126 SYAATN
+1126 N
-1132 QSASRNNYFVAAN
+1132 DNSRNNYFVAAN
-1145 VQESSMAEAY
+1145 VQESSMAKAF
-1155 AFRYT
+1155 AFRNT
-1160 NGNAYATTGQN
+1160 QGDAYSTTEQN
-1171 NYAVALTGG
+1171 NYAVALTHSDENVVGNNATTIETLESG
-1180 GQNRVRINDD
+1180 DD
-1190 GDSIA
+1190 LSVYNGAGLDFS
-1195 ANRYLIGTE
+1195 
-1204 QGENTVD
+1204 GENVSNNSIN
-1211 GIYANIGLQ
+1211 GIDA
-1220 NLSVSSDG
+1220 
-1228 KTATGTDTAGNNI
+1228 AGNKVTVKVIGNSI
-1241 TVRVVGDSVTLSID
+1241 TLQKNGSNLRVIPASGV
-1255 SSQLR
+1255 
-1260 ATATNRTGTSYVQIL
+1260 TGTSYVQIL
-1275 IGDDMFCSYAIIV
+1275 IGEDILCSYAV
-1288 EESSV
+1288 TV
-1293 LSGDISITDAD
+1293 PPATTSGEVNVYDNNSYDSTT
-1304 DGTAVGESN
+1304 GSYTPVSNSN
-1313 SHNYST
+1313 SHNYAT
-1319 GVIGT
+1319 GNVTGSYGHIDFTQGGDINDILQAPFT
-1324 ETDSNFDG
+1324 EINSSASNVLTANDDTRYSLRLGGGVKENSNYLKFEIDSSATSFSI
-1332 TVDDGDI
+1332 TVEMRANRTNSSFYPVVYGYKLENGGNTFSLVTAAENETLDFFSRTI
-1339 TISTDRVIDGTN
+1339 TISLSENEIKEVVDINDDGKKEYYFGTN
-1351 DVFTIMADSGA
+1351 SNGSRIYNISIDVVSTCTEHVDNDSDGKCDNCGA
-1362 DHVARYRRENEG
+1362 DMSWNGKYEYFQVYAGE
-1374 DSSSLRFLYFYGGI
+1374 SSDFV
-1388 YPNNNNQSTSDVSAR
+1388 QEV
-1403 AIKIGTQAGFT
+1403 
-1414 LKVKAQSNSNNPNNQ
+1414 
-1429 YLRLFNLDAEY
+1429 
-1440 ENASDWKDG
+1440 
-1449 VGLITGENY
+1449 LITY
-1458 NLTNT
+1458 ANT
-1463 ISDYNFAC
+1463 SPYI
-1471 EQSGTYFLASNSS
+1471 
-1484 GWRLYSIELIYN
+1484 
-1496 DGSGSIIV
+1496 
-1504 DFSGSGGSDSTV
+1504 
-1516 TQVEANYT
+1516 
-1524 YFQIYAGQSHEVVS
+1524 
-1538 GDTIQNFV
+1538 
-1546 QSVNITTEE
+1546 
-1555 IYSPSIYLVTDTN
+1555 PSIYFVTDEIWSSNGIALT
-1568 YLLGYEGTTSLET
+1568 LPGYIGE
-1581 VAKNLIDNRGAPT
+1581 VAEEIKQENALKILNNRGDPVGPGSIKEYF
-1594 NTTAVNNYFKVT
+1594 TTT
-1606 LSSDGKTVN
+1606 QLSNGYVY
-1615 VSPVLGNSTGAA
+1615 VSPVLGKSEAAAIVLQYNTG
-1627 FLLRYTTD
+1627 

-1648 AIEGITVT
+1648 AIEGIRVT

-1664 ATHEV
+1664 ATHTDN
-1669 EVEGGKETHHIY
+1669 GETHHIY

-1689 ESDVDYRFDYN
+1689 ESEVEYRFDYN
-1700 RFIVDVEY
+1700 RFIVDVAFR
-1708 ELGVVYDKNGNQ
+1708 LDKIYDSNGKDITSTITSNQ
-1720 SDSLRNFITVQP
+1720 LTVQP
-1732 NGTVLIDD
+1732 NGTVIIGDGE
-1740 NVPSGT
+1740 NAVPSGT
-1746 RFTVICRD
+1746 RFTVICYD
-1754 INNEDNISGTIT
+1754 VNDENNKAKQGTII

-1823 TQIGTITLTFE
+1823 TQIVTITLTFE
-1834 EERADSPGTP
+1834 EERANVTNGIPTYVIFSSNFNVPEG
-1844 KISVYDVENDSYT
+1844 VT
-1857 LATTYNIT
+1857 LSADDIT
-1865 YNYDAQTGRYT
+1865 YNYDAQTGKYT
-1876 ITLGANVTEISNLST
+1876 ITLGADVTQIVGLNK

-1926 NGTDINSELYN
+1926 NGTAINSELYN

-1973 ESAYQQSFEDR
+1973 ESAYQQSFTDR
-1984 FNVETATEQVRG
+1984 FNVKTATEQVRG

-2011 APESVGIESGLASSL
+2011 APESVGIESGLADSL
-2026 LEKELYDYGAE
+2026 VSNEG
-2037 NQDEATSPNNI
+2037 SGGGV

-2084 LNALVFTESGG
+2084 LNALAFTGSGG
-2095 VYTISDPDAI
+2095 VYTISDPDDI

-2181 QDSTPEAVGEYVV
+2181 QDSTPKAVGEYVV
-2194 GENVSSVKASAFVA
+2194 GENGVRSVKSSAFGA
-2208 LPGSGTIPGSGTAG
+2208 LPGSGTIPDGKVAG

-2231 ITLPNNKDNFD
+2231 ITLPNNKDNFT
-2242 NASGAVNFT
+2242 NTNGAVNFT
-2251 VSVAAQAIT
+2251 VSVAARDIT
-2260 GLTQNEYETAA
+2260 GLTKTEYETTA
-2271 HIIPDENRNTD
+2271 HIIPDEKWETG
-2282 EAKSKIQDATLGES
+2282 EPQSKIQDATLGES
-2296 QNKILSAT
+2296 QNKTLSAT
-2304 VNMYGAIIRK
+2304 VNMYGAIIRE
-2314 GSLSDGILSFV
+2314 GSLSDGILSFDSSD
-2325 PTDNGG
+2325 TASGEEG
-2331 GNAPA
+2331 APA
-2336 DVRHQSKFYVWRIV
+2336 DVRHQSKFYVWRIAI
-2350 KDEWNS
+2350 DDDW
-2356 ENNGVKISGTASG
+2356 GTDVKISGTASG
-2369 AVVTTDN
+2369 SVVTTDD

-2387 VSGTYTVELMEVT
+2387 VSGDYTVELMEVT

>member
-38 YANTYHPVSIS
+38 YATTYHPVSIS

-62 VTQDD
+62 VTRDD
-67 NGNYQIPHGADV
+67 SGNYSIPDGADV
-79 EITVVNDNSVSESL
+79 EVTVVNDNSVSTGL
-93 AITGGTVETGSP
+93 AISGGTVETCSD
-105 SNFAKVTN
+105 NFAKVTN
-113 VTGNLSITV
+113 VTGDVTGNLSITV

-148 ISLSKILAAKTNGSD
+148 ISLSKILAAKTDGSD

-188 FGLDKEEWYTVTDVE
+188 FGLDEEEWYTTDTTSGE
-203 TVFNATEANIAD
+203 TVFNATEDNIAA

-236 SKLSTSYFSLS
+236 SKLSTSYFRLA

-254 STSAE
+254 STSATE
-259 DATDYSH
+259 PTDYSH

-278 FSGVFDFNGH
+278 FGGVFDFNGH

-298 ANANNFNPT
+298 ANAKNFNPT

-349 SADVLPFSSDYL
+349 SADVPSSSDYL
-361 VYIGGV
+361 VHIGGV

-392 SDTVYDDSGNG
+392 SDIVYDDSGNV
-403 QNADNINT
+403 QNADNKNT

-429 EWSNVS
+429 AWSNVS

-450 DVDERVIVGAFAGVI
+450 DVDENVIVGAFAGVI

-476 LRGANILADA
+476 LRGANIIAEM
-486 SDNGSAIAGGLAGAV
+486 SDDGSAIAGGLAGAV

-507 YGELDSVG
+507 YGELNSVG
-515 DYTIGGININAA
+515 DYTLGGISINAS
-527 GSTVSASVAA
+527 GSTVSASAAA
-537 KEQNSNLDAD
+537 KQNTGSDINAD
-547 DIYDANNNEANFSVA
+547 SIFGHGFNVA

-568 GVAHSD
+568 GIAYAEQSQNT
-574 SNSGGSLT
+574 SQSTSTSGSLT
-582 IGDLDFTSQSSDG
+582 IGDIDFTSQSGDG
-595 VFSVEA
+595 AFSVEA

-642 SVLIFESDV
+642 GVLIFESDV
-651 SVTSTQN
+651 VVTSTQN

-671 NAFDISGVKDAP
+671 NAFDISGVEGTP
-683 ARFKLNDEAY
+683 AKFNLNDEAH
-693 SVTVVAEQSQSSG
+693 SVTVVAEQSQSS
-706 SDSTNKLY
+706 SKDSNNTLY
-714 DVSAGLVTSKLPDGY
+714 DVSAGLVTSKLPTGY
-729 SFSYVEFT
+729 SFSYVEFF
-737 ADGSTVD
+737 AY

-770 AAGDGSS
+770 AVGDGSS
-777 YISNVDV
+777 YISNVNV
-784 TLNNCS
+784 TLNYCS

-795 NSFDSNN
+795 NSFQS
-802 KDELNNNVYAGGII
+802 EFSGEGNNVYAGGFI
-816 GYVANYGRNYQNDAT
+816 GYVSDYGSYTGENNVT
-831 YGLEYITLE
+831 YGLSDITLNMSVRNE
-840 LRVNDP
+840 DA
-846 SFYAVRAVQNATTEK
+846 YAVRGIQNAVAGAS
-861 ININDNLPDDYKS
+861 DYYS
-874 EGYAGGM
+874 ECFTGGM
-881 FGMLHYSAA
+881 FGMVKCCAA
-890 RNLTIEG
+890 TELNVVGTTTY
-897 KGQDKP
+897 KP
-903 LIYFHGSNDPQTS
+903 LIYSYGSNNPRTAS
-916 CIGGIAGALR
+916 TGGLIGALR
-926 NEGTVGCAVVQSS
+926 DFSTEEYSEGYSLVNSS
-939 VKNIHVTGTAY
+939 VKNIHVVGRAY
-950 VETNSSDRYDIYVGG
+950 IESQQDMVNDIYVGG
-965 AIGVV
+965 AVGVA
-970 GSTNANAYHNV
+970 GGTKDNAVSNI
-981 DSVTVEDTAIEAV
+981 SGVTVEDTAIEAV
-994 GERDMLTYGGGIIGG
+994 GEEAMLTYAGGIFGG
-1009 AWWQSNFAL
+1009 VWWTADIPTSNIL
-1018 ENCISRN
+1018 SRN
-1025 NTVVASS
+1025 NTVLSS
-1032 VTFRTYAGGIAGMI
+1032 SATYSTYAGGISGMLQNNRNYNI
-1046 QKNADSPSSG
+1046 TNISS
-1056 SAENYISNAKVFN
+1056 AKVLN

-1075 TYSEQ
+1075 TYGSGSSGSVTIQ
-1080 EHYAF
+1080 AY

-1092 IEQRAYISD
+1092 ICQYSYIEN

-1107 VSALGT
+1107 VTASGNT
-1113 NPVLAGIGIFDAG
+1113 TVLAGIGIFSEGEGDFD
-1126 SYAATN
+1126 ATN
-1132 QSASRNNYFVAAN
+1132 LAASRNNYFVAAN

-1160 NGNAYATTGQN
+1160 NDNAYSTTGQN

-1324 ETDSNFDG
+1324 ETDSGFDDNLENG
-1332 TVDDGDI
+1332 QEL
-1339 TISTDRVIDGTN
+1339 STDYEIENTN
-1351 DVFTIMADSGA
+1351 NVLTILADSSNT
-1362 DHVARYRRENEG
+1362 VTYKRENVG
-1374 DSSSLRFLYFYGGI
+1374 SDTKHVFFNSAITVSNNKVSRAVKIDTSSLTGDVQIVVEAAQNADTGGAEIKLVEHNDSYNQGDYRDDDSKTGQINGNDYILGGNTEKKSFIFEISETGI
-1388 YPNNNNQSTSDVSAR
+1388 Y
-1403 AIKIGTQAGFT
+1403 
-1414 LKVKAQSNSNNPNNQ
+1414 
-1429 YLRLFNLDAEY
+1429 YLFGR
-1440 ENASDWKDG
+1440 
-1449 VGLITGENY
+1449 
-1458 NLTNT
+1458 
-1463 ISDYNFAC
+1463 
-1471 EQSGTYFLASNSS
+1471 S
-1484 GWRLYSIELIYN
+1484 GWRLYSIRVSDQGGTNYY
-1496 DGSGSIIV
+1496 V
-1504 DFSGSGGSDSTV
+1504 DFTGEDGVSVIV
-1516 TQVEANYT
+1516 TEANYT

-1538 GDTIQNFV
+1538 GDTTQTFV
-1546 QSVNITTEE
+1546 QNVNITTEE

-1581 VAKNLIDNRGAPT
+1581 VAKNLIENRGSTT

-1615 VSPVLGNSTGAA
+1615 VSPVLGNSTGAV

-1664 ATHEV
+1664 ATHKV
-1669 EVEGGKETHHIY
+1669 SGETHYIY

-1689 ESDVDYRFDYN
+1689 ESDVTYRFDYN

-1708 ELGVVYDKNGNQ
+1708 ELGVIYDINNNVVTIQG
-1720 SDSLRNFITVQP
+1720 ITVQP
-1732 NGTVLIDD
+1732 NGTVLIGD

-1754 INNEDNISGTIT
+1754 INNEKISGTIT

-1777 RNLTGANYAPVAD
+1777 RDLTGANYAPVAD

-1834 EERADSPGTP
+1834 EERADSSGTP
-1844 KISVYDVENDSYT
+1844 TIALSNG
-1857 LATTYNIT
+1857 LANTYNIT
-1865 YNYDAQTGRYT
+1865 YSYDAQTGRYT
-1876 ITLGANVTEISNLST
+1876 ITLGADVTQISNLDK
-1891 IYIDAEFQKVYTI
+1891 IVIDAEFQKIYTI
-1904 MFDLGTWADDDGGL
+1904 MFDLGTWADDDGGV
-1918 RYYTYTVK
+1918 RYYTYSVK
-1926 NGTDINSELYN
+1926 NGTAINSKLYN

-1947 EGSENRINERAG
+1947 EGSENRVNERAG

-1973 ESAYQQSFEDR
+1973 ESAYQQSFTDR
-1984 FNVETATEQVRG
+1984 FNVKTATEQVRG

-2011 APESVGIESGLASSL
+2011 APDGVGIKSGLASSL

-2063 GYVGT
+2063 NYVGT

-2073 YTVAVINGENV
+2073 YTAAVVNNVNV
-2084 LNALVFTESGG
+2084 LNALAFTESGG
-2095 VYTISDPDAI
+2095 VYTISNPNDI

-2151 GVGDTTLGNS
+2151 GAGDTTLGNS

-2166 SDNLPEGTRI
+2166 SKNLPKDTRI

-2181 QDSTPEAVGEYVV
+2181 QDSTPEAVGEYIVV
-2194 GENVSSVKASAFVA
+2194 GQNGVSSVSASAFDA
-2208 LPGSGTIPGSGTAG
+2208 LPGSDAIPVGGTAG
-2222 VGSETYYLV
+2222 IGSETYYLV
-2231 ITLPNNKDNFD
+2231 ITLPNNKDNFT
-2242 NASGAVNFT
+2242 NTNGAVNFT
-2251 VSVAAQAIT
+2251 VSVAARDIT
-2260 GLTQNEYETAA
+2260 GLTKTEYETTA
-2271 HIIPDENRNTD
+2271 HIIPDENGNTG
-2282 EAKSKIQDATLGES
+2282 EAQSKIQDATLGES
-2296 QNKILSAT
+2296 QNETLSAT

-2314 GSLSDGILSFV
+2314 GSTEGNIISFEQ
-2325 PTDNGG
+2325 TDNGG

-2356 ENNGVKISGTASG
+2356 ENNGVKISSTASG

-2400 NTQYPAAGVVIWR
+2400 NTQYPAAGVVIW
-2413 SGSGN
+2413 SYTSITSGN

>member
-38 YANTYHPVSIS
+38 YANTYHSVSIS

-67 NGNYQIPHGADV
+67 NGNYKIPDGADV

-122 TTQEG
+122 NTREG

-143 DGDVL
+143 DGDDL
-148 ISLSKILAAKTNGSD
+148 ISLSKILAAKTDGSD
-163 ITTQIAAD
+163 IT
-171 GSATDDTAAT
+171 ATTAAT

-188 FGLDKEEWYTVTDVE
+188 FGLDKEEWYTVTDGE
-203 TVFNATEANIAD
+203 TVFNATEDNIAD

-307 EPATEGG
+307 EPATGSSG
-314 ETDNVLSIGF
+314 TDNVLSIGF

-349 SADVLPFSSDYL
+349 SADVPSTADDSGQYR

-392 SDTVYDDSGNG
+392 SGTNSG
-403 QNADNINT
+403 I
-411 GVSVYAGGVFGFS
+411 SVYAGGVFGFS

-435 YDGIYSEISVVCAEA
+435 YDGIYSEISVVCAGA
-450 DVDERVIVGAFAGVI
+450 DTDERVIVGAFAGVI

-547 DIYDANNNEANFSVA
+547 DIYNTDNNEANFSVA

-568 GVAHSD
+568 GIAYAEQSQNT
-574 SNSGGSLT
+574 SQSTSTSGSLT
-582 IGDLDFTSQSSDG
+582 IGDIDFTSQSSDG
-595 VFSVEA
+595 AFSVEA

-622 DSDNDS
+622 GSDNDS
-628 ITFSPDTGS
+628 ITFSPDMGS

-642 SVLIFESDV
+642 SVRIFESDV

-770 AAGDGSS
+770 AAGDSSS
-777 YISNVDV
+777 YIRDVNV
-784 TLNNCS
+784 TLKNCS

-795 NSFDSNN
+795 NSFQS
-802 KDELNNNVYAGGII
+802 EFSGEGNNVYAGGFI
-816 GYVANYGRNYQNDAT
+816 GYVSDYGSYIGENNVT
-831 YGLEYITLE
+831 YGLSNITLNMSVSNE
-840 LRVNDP
+840 DA
-846 SFYAVRAVQNATTEK
+846 YAVRGIQNAVAG
-861 ININDNLPDDYKS
+861 NDNYHS
-874 EGYAGGM
+874 ECFTGGM
-881 FGMLHYSAA
+881 FGMVECCAA
-890 RNLTIEG
+890 TELNIVG
-897 KGQDKP
+897 KTTYKP
-903 LIYFHGSNDPQTS
+903 LIYSYGSQDPKTAS
-916 CIGGIAGALR
+916 TGGLIGALR
-926 NEGTVGCAVVQSS
+926 DSSAEGYSLVNSS
-939 VKNIHVTGTAY
+939 VKNIHVVGRAYIQSQTGM
-950 VETNSSDRYDIYVGG
+950 VNDIYVGG
-965 AIGVV
+965 AVGVAGGTDNDAV
-970 GSTNANAYHNV
+970 SNISGI
-981 DSVTVEDTAIEAV
+981 TVEDTAIESV
-994 GERDMLTYGGGIIGG
+994 GESAMLTYAGGIFGG
-1009 AWWQSNFAL
+1009 VWWTADIPTSNL
-1018 ENCISRN
+1018 ISRN
-1025 NTVVASS
+1025 NTVLASS
-1032 VTFRTYAGGIAGMI
+1032 ASYSTYAGGISGMI
-1046 QKNADSPSSG
+1046 QNNQNYNITNISS
-1056 SAENYISNAKVFN
+1056 AKVLN

-1075 TYSEQ
+1075 TYGTESNVKA
-1080 EHYAF
+1080 YS
-1085 AAGICPR
+1085 AGICPR
-1092 IEQRAYISD
+1092 ICQYAYIEN

-1107 VSALGT
+1107 VSASGNNT
-1113 NPVLAGIGIFDAG
+1113 VLAGIGIFSMGEGFDIA
-1126 SYAATN
+1126 N
-1132 QSASRNNYFVAAN
+1132 DDSRNNYFVAAN
-1145 VQESSMAEAY
+1145 VQESSMAKAF
-1155 AFRYT
+1155 AFRNT
-1160 NGNAYATTGQN
+1160 QGDAYSTTEQN

-1180 GQNRVRINDD
+1180 GQNRVQVDEN
-1190 GDSIA
+1190 GDSNA
-1195 ANRYLIGTE
+1195 ANRYLIGTSEE
-1204 QGENTVD
+1204 QNTVD

-1220 NLSVSSDG
+1220 NLSVLDG

-1260 ATATNRTGTSYVQIL
+1260 ATATNTTGTSYVQIL

-1324 ETDSNFDG
+1324 ETDSDFD
-1332 TVDDGDI
+1332 DNLEDGQVLSKDYEI
-1339 TISTDRVIDGTN
+1339 ENTNKVLTIL
-1351 DVFTIMADSGA
+1351 A
-1362 DHVARYRRENEG
+1362 
-1374 DSSSLRFLYFYGGI
+1374 DSSSTVTYKRENVGSDSKHVYFYNAITVSNNKISRAVQIDTTTLTGVVRIVVEAAQNADTGGAEIKLVKHNDSYNQGDYRDDDSKTGQINSNDYILGGNTEKKSFTFEISETGI
-1388 YPNNNNQSTSDVSAR
+1388 Y
-1403 AIKIGTQAGFT
+1403 
-1414 LKVKAQSNSNNPNNQ
+1414 
-1429 YLRLFNLDAEY
+1429 YLFGR
-1440 ENASDWKDG
+1440 
-1449 VGLITGENY
+1449 
-1458 NLTNT
+1458 
-1463 ISDYNFAC
+1463 
-1471 EQSGTYFLASNSS
+1471 S
-1484 GWRLYSIELIYN
+1484 GWRLYSIRVSDQGGISYE
-1496 DGSGSIIV
+1496 V
-1504 DFSGSGGSDSTV
+1504 DFTGENGVSV
-1516 TQVEANYT
+1516 TTKEANYT
-1524 YFQIYAGQSHEVVS
+1524 YFQIYAGQNHEVVS
-1538 GDTIQNFV
+1538 GDTTQTFV
-1546 QSVNITTEE
+1546 QNVNITTEE

-1581 VAKNLIDNRGAPT
+1581 VAKNLIENRGSTT

-1642 IEVVPN
+1642 IEAVPN

-1700 RFIVDVEY
+1700 RFIVDVAFR
-1708 ELGVVYDKNGNQ
+1708 LDKIYDSNGKDITSTITSNQ
-1720 SDSLRNFITVQP
+1720 LTVQP
-1732 NGTVLIDD
+1732 NGTVIIGDGE
-1740 NVPSGT
+1740 NAVPSGT
-1746 RFTVICRD
+1746 RFTVICYD
-1754 INNEDNISGTIT
+1754 VNDENNKAKQGTII

-1777 RNLTGANYAPVAD
+1777 RDLTGANYAPVAD

-1795 GESFSFTVS
+1795 GEEFSFTVS

-1823 TQIGTITLTFE
+1823 TRIGTITLTFK
-1834 EERADSPGTP
+1834 EERAGSPGTP

-1857 LATTYNIT
+1857 LATTYKIT

-1876 ITLGANVTEISNLST
+1876 ITLGANVTQIVGLNK

-1926 NGTDINSELYN
+1926 NGTDINSKLYN
-1937 SIVKTIATEN
+1937 SIVKTIATGN

-2011 APESVGIESGLASSL
+2011 APESVGIESGLADSL
-2026 LEKELYDYGAE
+2026 VSNEESGGGV
-2037 NQDEATSPNNI
+2037 

-2053 MHGFSFSLTG
+2053 MHGFSFGLTG
-2063 GYVGT
+2063 NYVGS

-2073 YTVAVINGENV
+2073 YTVAAINGENI
-2084 LNALVFTESGG
+2084 LNPLAFTESDGI
-2095 VYTISDPDAI
+2095 YTVTDPDDI

-2122 GETDTGSSFSTDIDL
+2122 GETDTGGSFGTDIDL

-2166 SDNLPEGTRI
+2166 SKNLPKGTRI

-2181 QDSTPEAVGEYVV
+2181 QDSTPKAVGEYVV
-2194 GENVSSVKASAFVA
+2194 GENGVNSVSANAFGA
-2208 LPGSGTIPGSGTAG
+2208 LPGSDAIPVGGTAG
-2222 VGSETYYLV
+2222 IGSETYYLV
-2231 ITLPNNKDNFD
+2231 ITLPNNDGNNFD
-2242 NASGAVNFT
+2242 NADGAVKFT
-2251 VSVAAQAIT
+2251 VSVAARDIT
-2260 GLTQNEYETAA
+2260 GLTKTEYETTA
-2271 HIIPDENRNTD
+2271 HIIPDEKRETG
-2282 EAKSKIQDATLGES
+2282 EPQSKIQDATLGES

-2314 GSLSDGILSFV
+2314 GSTEGNIISFEQ
-2325 PTDNGG
+2325 TDNGG

-2336 DVRHQSKFYVWRIV
+2336 DVRHQSKFYVWRIAIGDWEKYV
-2350 KDEWNS
+2350 N
-2356 ENNGVKISGTASG
+2356 ISGTQSG

>member
-38 YANTYHPVSIS
+38 YANTYHSVSIS

-79 EITVVNDNSVSESL
+79 EITVVNDNSVSTGLDITVVNDNSVSTGL
-93 AITGGTVETGSP
+93 DITGGTVETGSP

-143 DGDVL
+143 DGDDL
-148 ISLSKILAAKTNGSD
+148 ISLSKILAAKTDGSD
-163 ITTQIAAD
+163 IT
-171 GSATDDTAAT
+171 ATTAAT

-188 FGLDKEEWYTVTDVE
+188 FGLDKEEWYTVTDGE
-203 TVFNATEANIAD
+203 TVFNATEANIAA
-215 VKTAIFGK
+215 VKTVLLAAQ
-223 LSDNGEYDGTGYQ
+223 T
-236 SKLSTSYFSLS
+236 KLSTSYFSLS

-278 FSGVFDFNGH
+278 FGGVFDFNGH

-349 SADVLPFSSDYL
+349 SADVPSSSDNL

-392 SDTVYDDSGNG
+392 SGTNSG
-403 QNADNINT
+403 I
-411 GVSVYAGGVFGFS
+411 SVYAGGVFGFS

-435 YDGIYSEISVVCAEA
+435 YDGIYSEISVVCAGA
-450 DVDERVIVGAFAGVI
+450 DTDERVIVGAFAGVI

-515 DYTIGGININAA
+515 DYTIGGVNINAA
-527 GSTVSASVAA
+527 GSTVSASTAA
-537 KEQNSNLDAD
+537 KKANSNLDAD
-547 DIYDANNNEANFSVA
+547 NIYDANNKANFSVA

-601 YTSDSSS
+601 YTSDTSS

-642 SVLIFESDV
+642 GVFIFESYV
-651 SVTSTQN
+651 VVTSTQN
-658 GNGPVYAGGIFGY
+658 GNGPVYAGGVFGY
-671 NAFDISGVKDAP
+671 NAFNISGVGGTP
-683 ARFKLNDEAY
+683 AQFNLNDGAH

-706 SDSTNKLY
+706 SDSTSTLY
-714 DVSAGLVTSKLPDGY
+714 DVSAGLVTSKLPAGY
-729 SFSYVEFT
+729 SFSYVDFT
-737 ADGSTVD
+737 AH

-765 SIAGK
+765 SVAGK
-770 AAGDGSS
+770 AVGDSS
-777 YISNVDV
+777 SFISNVEV

-795 NSFDSNN
+795 NSLQSQFTNN
-802 KDELNNNVYAGGII
+802 EGNNVYAGGFI
-816 GYVANYGRNYQNDAT
+816 GYVSDYGSYIGENNVT
-831 YGLEYITLE
+831 YGLSDITLNMSVRNE
-840 LRVNDP
+840 DA
-846 SFYAVRAVQNATTEK
+846 YAVRGVQNAVAG
-861 ININDNLPDDYKS
+861 NDNYHS
-874 EGYAGGM
+874 ECFTGGM
-881 FGMLHYSAA
+881 FGMVECCAA
-890 RNLTIEG
+890 TELNIVGTTTY
-897 KGQDKP
+897 KP
-903 LIYFHGSNDPQTS
+903 LIYSYGSNNPRTAS
-916 CIGGIAGALR
+916 TGGLIGALR
-926 NEGTVGCAVVQSS
+926 DSSTEGYSLENSS
-939 VKNIHVTGTAY
+939 VTNIHVVGRAY
-950 VETNSSDRYDIYVGG
+950 IESQQNMVNDIYVGG
-965 AIGVV
+965 AVGVA
-970 GSTNANAYHNV
+970 GGTKDNAVSNI
-981 DSVTVEDTAIEAV
+981 SGITVEDTAIESV
-994 GERDMLTYGGGIIGG
+994 GESAMLTYAGGIFGG
-1009 AWWQSNFAL
+1009 VWWTADIPTSNL
-1018 ENCISRN
+1018 ISRN
-1025 NTVVASS
+1025 NTVFASS
-1032 VTFRTYAGGIAGMI
+1032 ASYSTYAGGISGMI
-1046 QKNADSPSSG
+1046 QNNQNYNITNISS
-1056 SAENYISNAKVFN
+1056 AKVLN

-1075 TYSEQ
+1075 TYGSGSSGSVTIKA
-1080 EHYAF
+1080 Y

-1092 IEQRAYISD
+1092 ICQYAHIEN

-1107 VSALGT
+1107 VSASGNT
-1113 NPVLAGIGIFDAG
+1113 TVLAGIGIFSMGEGFDIA
-1126 SYAATN
+1126 N
-1132 QSASRNNYFVAAN
+1132 DNSRNNYFVAAN
-1145 VQESSMAEAY
+1145 VQESSMAKAF
-1155 AFRYT
+1155 AFRNT
-1160 NGNAYATTGQN
+1160 QGDAYSTTEQN
-1171 NYAVALTGG
+1171 NYAVALTHSDENVVGNNATTIETLESG
-1180 GQNRVRINDD
+1180 DD
-1190 GDSIA
+1190 LSVYNGAGLDFS
-1195 ANRYLIGTE
+1195 
-1204 QGENTVD
+1204 GENVSNNSIN
-1211 GIYANIGLQ
+1211 GIDA
-1220 NLSVSSDG
+1220 
-1228 KTATGTDTAGNNI
+1228 AGNKVTVKVIGNSI
-1241 TVRVVGDSVTLSID
+1241 TFQKNGSNLRVIPASGV
-1255 SSQLR
+1255 
-1260 ATATNRTGTSYVQIL
+1260 TGTSYVQIL
-1275 IGDDMFCSYAIIV
+1275 IGEDILCSYAV
-1288 EESSV
+1288 TV
-1293 LSGDISITDAD
+1293 PPATTSGEVNVYDNNSYDSTT
-1304 DGTAVGESN
+1304 GSYTPVSNSN
-1313 SHNYST
+1313 SHNYAT
-1319 GVIGT
+1319 GNVTGSYGHIDFTQGG
-1324 ETDSNFDG
+1324 NI
-1332 TVDDGDI
+1332 GDI
-1339 TISTDRVIDGTN
+1339 LQSPFTEVKTSASKTVTADDDTRYSLRLGGKVSENDNYLKFEIDSSVTSFSITVEMRANRTNAPFYPVVYGYTTQNETTSFTLIKAAEDETLNFFSRTITTSLSNEDIKDVRYNKNGKKDFYFGTSSNGSRIYSVSIDVVSTCEHVDNDSDGKCDN
-1351 DVFTIMADSGA
+1351 CGA
-1362 DHVARYRRENEG
+1362 DMSWNGKYEYFQVYAGE
-1374 DSSSLRFLYFYGGI
+1374 SSDFV
-1388 YPNNNNQSTSDVSAR
+1388 QEV
-1403 AIKIGTQAGFT
+1403 
-1414 LKVKAQSNSNNPNNQ
+1414 
-1429 YLRLFNLDAEY
+1429 
-1440 ENASDWKDG
+1440 
-1449 VGLITGENY
+1449 LITY
-1458 NLTNT
+1458 ANT
-1463 ISDYNFAC
+1463 SPYI
-1471 EQSGTYFLASNSS
+1471 
-1484 GWRLYSIELIYN
+1484 
-1496 DGSGSIIV
+1496 
-1504 DFSGSGGSDSTV
+1504 
-1516 TQVEANYT
+1516 
-1524 YFQIYAGQSHEVVS
+1524 
-1538 GDTIQNFV
+1538 
-1546 QSVNITTEE
+1546 
-1555 IYSPSIYLVTDTN
+1555 PSIYFVTDEIWKNNSISLT
-1568 YLLGYEGTTSLET
+1568 LPGYVGDVDEEIKQENAL
-1581 VAKNLIDNRGAPT
+1581 KILNNRGDPVEPGEIKEYF
-1594 NTTAVNNYFKVT
+1594 TTT
-1606 LSSDGKTVN
+1606 QLSNGYVY
-1615 VSPVLGNSTGAA
+1615 VSPVLGKSEGAA
-1627 FLLRYTTD
+1627 IVLQYNTG

-1642 IEVVPN
+1642 IEAVPN

-1700 RFIVDVEY
+1700 RFIVDVAFR
-1708 ELGVVYDKNGNQ
+1708 LDKIYDSNGKDITSTITSNQ
-1720 SDSLRNFITVQP
+1720 LTVQP
-1732 NGTVLIDD
+1732 NGTVIIGDGE
-1740 NVPSGT
+1740 NAVPSGT
-1746 RFTVICRD
+1746 RFTVICYD
-1754 INNEDNISGTIT
+1754 VNDENNTAKQGTII

-1777 RNLTGANYAPVAD
+1777 RDLTGANYAPVAD

-1795 GESFSFTVS
+1795 GEEFSFTVS

-1809 GLNPEVTLDLYNGS
+1809 GLNPKVTLDLYNGS

-1834 EERADSPGTP
+1834 EERADSSGTP
-1844 KISVYDVENDSYT
+1844 TIALSNELTGNYT
-1857 LATTYNIT
+1857 IT

-1876 ITLGANVTEISNLST
+1876 ITLGADVTEISNLST

-1904 MFDLGTWADDDGGL
+1904 MFDLGTWADDEGGL

-2011 APESVGIESGLASSL
+2011 APESVGIESGLADSL
-2026 LEKELYDYGAE
+2026 VSNEEDGGGV
-2037 NQDEATSPNNI
+2037 

-2073 YTVAVINGENV
+2073 YTAAVVNNVNV
-2084 LNALVFTESGG
+2084 LNALAFTESGG

-2122 GETDTGSSFSTDIDL
+2122 GETDTGSSFSTDINL

-2151 GVGDTTLGNS
+2151 GAGDTTLGNS
-2161 AVFNF
+2161 AVFKF
-2166 SDNLPEGTRI
+2166 SKNLPEDTRI

-2194 GENVSSVKASAFVA
+2194 VGQNGVSSVSASAFGA
-2208 LPGSGTIPGSGTAG
+2208 LPGSDAIPVGGTAG
-2222 VGSETYYLV
+2222 IGSETYYLV
-2231 ITLPNNKDNFD
+2231 ITLPNNKDNFT
-2242 NASGAVNFT
+2242 NTNGAVNFT

-2260 GLTQNEYETAA
+2260 GLTQNEYETA
-2271 HIIPDENRNTD
+2271 HIIPDEKGETG
-2282 EAKSKIQDATLGES
+2282 EPQSKIQDATLGES
-2296 QNKILSAT
+2296 QNETLSAT

-2314 GSLSDGILSFV
+2314 GSTEGNIISFEQ
-2325 PTDNGG
+2325 TDNGG

-2336 DVRHQSKFYVWRIV
+2336 DVRHRSKFYVWRIATTYW
-2350 KDEWNS
+2350 K
-2356 ENNGVKISGTASG
+2356 NGVNISGTASG

-2400 NTQYPAAGVVIWR
+2400 NTQYPAAGVVIW
-2413 SGSGN
+2413 SYTSITSGN

>member
-38 YANTYHPVSIS
+38 YANTYHSVSIS

-67 NGNYQIPHGADV
+67 NGNYQIPNGADV
-79 EITVVNDNSVSESL
+79 EITVVNDNSVS
-93 AITGGTVETGSP
+93 TGLTIFDGTVETGST
-105 SNFAKVTN
+105 SNFAKKTN

-148 ISLSKILAAKTNGSD
+148 ISLSKILAAKTDGSD

-188 FGLDKEEWYTVTDVE
+188 FGLDKEEWYTVTDGE
-203 TVFNATEANIAD
+203 TVFNATEANIAA
-215 VKTAIFGK
+215 VKTVLLAAQ
-223 LSDNGEYDGTGYQ
+223 T
-236 SKLSTSYFSLS
+236 KLSTSYFSLS

-349 SADVLPFSSDYL
+349 SADVPSSSDNL

-392 SDTVYDDSGNG
+392 SGTNSG
-403 QNADNINT
+403 I
-411 GVSVYAGGVFGFS
+411 SVYAGGVFGFS

-429 EWSNVS
+429 AWSNVS

-515 DYTIGGININAA
+515 DYTIGGVNINAA
-527 GSTVSASVAA
+527 GSTVSASAAA

-547 DIYDANNNEANFSVA
+547 KIYNTANNKANFSVA

-568 GVAHSD
+568 GVAYAEQSQNT
-574 SNSGGSLT
+574 SQSTSTSGSLT

-601 YTSDSSS
+601 YTSDTSS

-622 DSDNDS
+622 GSDNDS
-628 ITFSPDTGS
+628 ITFSPDMGS

-642 SVLIFESDV
+642 GVLIFESNV
-651 SVTSTQN
+651 VVTSTQN

-737 ADGSTVD
+737 ADGSTV
-744 GSTVTARRETGSS
+744 TARRETGSS

-770 AAGDGSS
+770 AAGDSSS
-777 YISNVDV
+777 YIRDVNV
-784 TLNNCS
+784 TLKNCS

-795 NSFDSNN
+795 NSFQSEYVN
-802 KDELNNNVYAGGII
+802 EVGNNVYAGGVI
-816 GYVANYGRNYQNDAT
+816 GYIANYSNYDAENGA
-831 YGLEYITLE
+831 YGLNNITLNMSVRNE
-840 LRVNDP
+840 DA
-846 SFYAVRAVQNATTEK
+846 YAVRGVQNAYVELEGDGK
-861 ININDNLPDDYKS
+861 FEGDYKS
-874 EGYAGGM
+874 ECFTGGM
-881 FGMLHYSAA
+881 FGMVECCAA
-890 RNLTIEG
+890 TGLKIVGETTY
-897 KGQDKP
+897 KP
-903 LIYFHGSNDPQTS
+903 LIYSYGSNNPRTAS
-916 CIGGIAGALR
+916 TGGLIGALR
-926 NEGTVGCAVVQSS
+926 DSSAEGYSLVNSS
-939 VKNIHVTGTAY
+939 VKNIHVVGRAYIQSQTGM
-950 VETNSSDRYDIYVGG
+950 VNDIYVGG
-965 AIGVV
+965 AVGVAGGTDNDAV
-970 GSTNANAYHNV
+970 SNISGI
-981 DSVTVEDTAIEAV
+981 TVEDTAIESV
-994 GERDMLTYGGGIIGG
+994 GESAMLTYAGGIFGG
-1009 AWWQSNFAL
+1009 VWWTADIPTSNL
-1018 ENCISRN
+1018 ISRN
-1025 NTVVASS
+1025 NTVLASS
-1032 VTFRTYAGGIAGMI
+1032 ASYSTYAGGISGMI
-1046 QKNADSPSSG
+1046 QNNQNDNITNISS
-1056 SAENYISNAKVFN
+1056 AKVLN

-1075 TYSEQ
+1075 TYGSGSSGSVTIKA
-1080 EHYAF
+1080 Y

-1092 IEQRAYISD
+1092 ICQYAYIEN

-1107 VSALGT
+1107 VTASGNT
-1113 NPVLAGIGIFDAG
+1113 TVLAGVGIFSMGEGFDI
-1126 SYAATN
+1126 TN
-1132 QSASRNNYFVAAN
+1132 DKSRNNYFVAAN
-1145 VQESSMAEAY
+1145 VRETNGMTSAY

-1160 NGNAYATTGQN
+1160 NGNEYSTTRQN
-1171 NYAVALTGG
+1171 NYAVALIGAAENVVNSNNGSNRYTISNQSGSVAVYENTGLNLSNASVNNNTVSCSDTSGNHIQIVLAG
-1180 GQNRVRINDD
+1180 GDYASLGISNGALRVIGNNNGAGAVYVQIRVLTSGGDYDLLCSYPVVIQDYSYSGGVSIYDNDNPSDLVSADNSRNYLSQVVNTYNSVDFSQLETYYINNSVYPIQGSIFTIVGTQNDD
-1190 GDSIA
+1190 RDDMVSIRDDGYLYFRNKMSEEQGVPTNSNERVPNAIKFTVGGAGVITFTARLNNDSAFAEGKELLFNLYRYTDSGYESEASYVNFISAGDSYNTYQISVNKA
-1195 ANRYLIGTE
+1195 GTYYLGSTRGGYRVYTVSFSYNNTSDDPNSTAETFAGSVYFQIFA
-1204 QGENTVD
+1204 GE
-1211 GIYANIGLQ
+1211 
-1220 NLSVSSDG
+1220 
-1228 KTATGTDTAGNNI
+1228 
-1241 TVRVVGDSVTLSID
+1241 
-1255 SSQLR
+1255 
-1260 ATATNRTGTSYVQIL
+1260 TSYVQNVLLKSENIYSPQIFMVDSPL
-1275 IGDDMFCSYAIIV
+1275 VGFGGFNEDGSLVNTVTAEAVNNIID
-1288 EESSV
+1288 S
-1293 LSGDISITDAD
+1293 
-1304 DGTAVGESN
+1304 
-1313 SHNYST
+1313 
-1319 GVIGT
+1319 VIGT
-1324 ETDSNFDG
+1324 SLTPSAVLDFFNIRLSA
-1332 TVDDGDI
+1332 DGDYVTVSPI
-1339 TISTDRVIDGTN
+1339 LGKSEGRALIL
-1351 DVFTIMADSGA
+1351 
-1362 DHVARYRRENEG
+1362 RY
-1374 DSSSLRFLYFYGGI
+1374 
-1388 YPNNNNQSTSDVSAR
+1388 
-1403 AIKIGTQAGFT
+1403 
-1414 LKVKAQSNSNNPNNQ
+1414 
-1429 YLRLFNLDAEY
+1429 
-1440 ENASDWKDG
+1440 
-1449 VGLITGENY
+1449 
-1458 NLTNT
+1458 NT
-1463 ISDYNFAC
+1463 
-1471 EQSGTYFLASNSS
+1471 
-1484 GWRLYSIELIYN
+1484 
-1496 DGSGSIIV
+1496 GSGI
-1504 DFSGSGGSDSTV
+1504 F
-1516 TQVEANYT
+1516 
-1524 YFQIYAGQSHEVVS
+1524 H
-1538 GDTIQNFV
+1538 
-1546 QSVNITTEE
+1546 
-1555 IYSPSIYLVTDTN
+1555 
-1568 YLLGYEGTTSLET
+1568 
-1581 VAKNLIDNRGAPT
+1581 
-1594 NTTAVNNYFKVT
+1594 
-1606 LSSDGKTVN
+1606 
-1615 VSPVLGNSTGAA
+1615 
-1627 FLLRYTTD
+1627 
-1635 DGPHYVI
+1635 VI

-1689 ESDVDYRFDYN
+1689 ESKVEYRFDYN

-1708 ELGVVYDKNGNQ
+1708 ELGVVYDENGNQ

-1740 NVPSGT
+1740 DNVPSGT
-1746 RFTVICRD
+1746 RFTVICYD
-1754 INNEDNISGTIT
+1754 VNDENNTDKQGTII

-1777 RNLTGANYAPVAD
+1777 RNLTGANYAPVAA
-1790 NHAII
+1790 NYAVI
-1795 GESFSFTVS
+1795 GEPFSFTVS

-1809 GLNPEVTLDLYNGS
+1809 GLNPEVTLDLHGASGS
-1823 TQIGTITLTFE
+1823 SIGTITLTFE
-1834 EERADSPGTP
+1834 EERANSPGTP

-1876 ITLGANVTEISNLST
+1876 ITLGANVTQIVGLNK

-1926 NGTDINSELYN
+1926 NGTDINSKLYN

-2011 APESVGIESGLASSL
+2011 APESVGIESGLADSL
-2026 LEKELYDYGAE
+2026 VSNEESGGGV
-2037 NQDEATSPNNI
+2037 

-2053 MHGFSFSLTG
+2053 MHGFSFGLTG
-2063 GYVGT
+2063 NYVGS

-2073 YTVAVINGENV
+2073 YTVAAINGENI
-2084 LNALVFTESGG
+2084 LNALAFTESGG
-2095 VYTISDPDAI
+2095 VYTISNPDAI

-2151 GVGDTTLGNS
+2151 GADDTTLGNT

-2166 SDNLPEGTRI
+2166 SENLPVGTRI

-2181 QDSTPEAVGEYVV
+2181 QDSTPKAVGEYVV
-2194 GENVSSVKASAFVA
+2194 VGQNGVSSVNASDFGA
-2208 LPGSGTIPGSGTAG
+2208 LPGSGTIPDGGTAG
-2222 VGSETYYLV
+2222 IGSETYYLV
-2231 ITLPNNKDNFD
+2231 ITLPNNKDNFT
-2242 NASGAVNFT
+2242 NTNGAVNFT
-2251 VSVAAQAIT
+2251 VSVAARDIT
-2260 GLTQNEYETAA
+2260 GLTKTEYETTA
-2271 HIIPDENRNTD
+2271 HIIPDEKRETG
-2282 EAKSKIQDATLGES
+2282 EPQSKIQDATLGES
-2296 QNKILSAT
+2296 QNETLSAT

-2314 GSLSDGILSFV
+2314 GSTEGNIISFEQ
-2325 PTDNGG
+2325 TDNGG

-2400 NTQYPAAGVVIWR
+2400 NTQYPAAGVVIW
-2413 SGSGN
+2413 SYTSITSGN

>member
-38 YANTYHPVSIS
+38 YANTYHSVSIS

-79 EITVVNDNSVSESL
+79 EITVVNDNSVSTSL
-93 AITGGTVETGSP
+93 SIITGDTSETSD

-113 VTGNLSITV
+113 VTDNLSITV
-122 TTQEG
+122 ATEEG

-148 ISLSKILAAKTNGSD
+148 ISLSKILAAKTDGSD
-163 ITTQIAAD
+163 IT
-171 GSATDDTAAT
+171 ATTAAT

-188 FGLDKEEWYTVTDVE
+188 FGLDKEEWYTVTDGE
-203 TVFNATEANIAD
+203 TVFNATEANIAA
-215 VKTAIFGK
+215 VKTVLLAAQ
-223 LSDNGEYDGTGYQ
+223 T
-236 SKLSTSYFSLS
+236 KLSTSYFSLS

-298 ANANNFNPT
+298 AKNNNFNPT

-349 SADVLPFSSDYL
+349 SADVPSTVDSGQYR

-367 AGSIGDKV
+367 AGSIGKNV

-392 SDTVYDDSGNG
+392 SGTNSG
-403 QNADNINT
+403 I
-411 GVSVYAGGVFGFS
+411 SIYAGGVFGFS

-435 YDGIYSEISVVCAEA
+435 YDGIYSEISVVCAGA
-450 DVDERVIVGAFAGVI
+450 DTDERVIVGAFAGVI

-515 DYTIGGININAA
+515 DYTIGGVNINAA
-527 GSTVSASVAA
+527 GSTVSASAAA

-547 DIYDANNNEANFSVA
+547 NIYDANNKANFSVA

-568 GVAHSD
+568 GVAYAEQSQNT
-574 SNSGGSLT
+574 SQSTSTSGSLT

-642 SVLIFESDV
+642 GVFIFESNV
-651 SVTSTQN
+651 VVTSTQN

-671 NAFDISGVKDAP
+671 NAFDISGVKDAH
-683 ARFKLNDEAY
+683 AQFNLNDEAH
-693 SVTVVAEQSQSSG
+693 SVTVVAEQSQSS
-706 SDSTNKLY
+706 SKDSNDTLY

-729 SFSYVEFT
+729 SFSYVNFI
-737 ADGSTVD
+737 AYD
-744 GSTVTARRETGSS
+744 STVTARRETGSS

-765 SIAGK
+765 SVAGK
-770 AAGDGSS
+770 AVGDSS
-777 YISNVDV
+777 SFISNVKV

-795 NSFDSNN
+795 NSLQSQYTNN
-802 KDELNNNVYAGGII
+802 EGNNVYAGGFI
-816 GYVANYGRNYQNDAT
+816 GYVSDYGSYTDEDNVT
-831 YGLEYITLE
+831 YGLSNITLNMSVRNE
-840 LRVNDP
+840 DA
-846 SFYAVRAVQNATTEK
+846 YAVRGVQNAYVELDGDGK
-861 ININDNLPDDYKS
+861 FDGDYKS
-874 EGYAGGM
+874 ECFTGGM
-881 FGMLHYSAA
+881 FGMVECCAA
-890 RNLTIEG
+890 TELNIVGTTTY
-897 KGQDKP
+897 KP
-903 LIYFHGSNDPQTS
+903 LIYSYGSNNPRTAS
-916 CIGGIAGALR
+916 TGGLIGALKVSDS
-926 NEGTVGCAVVQSS
+926 VGYRLENSS
-939 VKNIHVTGTAY
+939 VKNIHVVGRAY
-950 VETNSSDRYDIYVGG
+950 VSQARAMEHDIYAGG
-965 AIGVV
+965 AVGVA
-970 GSTNANAYHNV
+970 GSTGSTTSYV
-981 DSVTVEDTAIEAV
+981 SGVTVEDTATEAV
-994 GERDMLTYGGGIIGG
+994 GEEYMLTYAGGIFGG
-1009 AWWQSNFAL
+1009 IWWTGSVNASNL
-1018 ENCISRN
+1018 ISRN
-1025 NTVVASS
+1025 NTVLASS
-1032 VTFRTYAGGIAGMI
+1032 VSYITYSGGISGMI
-1046 QKNADSPSSG
+1046 QTQSGTTKISS
-1056 SAENYISNAKVFN
+1056 SKVFN

-1075 TYSEQ
+1075 TYGTESNVKA
-1080 EHYAF
+1080 YS
-1085 AAGICPR
+1085 AGICPR
-1092 IEQRAYISD
+1092 ICQYAYIEN

-1107 VSALGT
+1107 VSASGNNT
-1113 NPVLAGIGIFDAG
+1113 VLAGIGIFSEGEGYDVDNTALG
-1126 SYAATN
+1126 KS
-1132 QSASRNNYFVAAN
+1132 QNNYFVAAN
-1145 VQESSMAEAY
+1145 VREANGMTSAY

-1160 NGNAYATTGQN
+1160 NGNAYSTTGQN
-1171 NYAVALTGG
+1171 NYAVAFTGSS
-1180 GQNRVRINDD
+1180 QNVVSDT
-1190 GDSIA
+1190 A
-1195 ANRYLIGTE
+1195 ANSVLVNYDNSAQIE
-1204 QGENTVD
+1204 PKEIYENL
-1211 GIYANIGLQ
+1211 GLRELTL
-1220 NLSVSSDG
+1220 NSNSI
-1228 KTATGTDTAGNNI
+1228 TGTDRAGNDISVVVANNDYAQLVLSDDNI
-1241 TVRVVGDSVTLSID
+1241 SVTAQKNQSGTAYI
-1255 SSQLR
+1255 QLR
-1260 ATATNRTGTSYVQIL
+1260 
-1275 IGDDMFCSYAIIV
+1275 IGDDILCSYPAIINNY
-1288 EESSV
+1288 ST
-1293 LSGDISITDAD
+1293 SGTIGIYDNDSGTA
-1304 DGTAVGESN
+1304 DGTDKDEVTVAN
-1313 SHNYST
+1313 SHNYLNGSIT
-1319 GVIGT
+1319 FENS
-1324 ETDSNFDG
+1324 ETDINFD
-1332 TVDDGDI
+1332 
-1339 TISTDRVIDGTN
+1339 TIGKTPEQDLGKY
-1351 DVFTIMADSGA
+1351 FT
-1362 DHVARYRRENEG
+1362 
-1374 DSSSLRFLYFYGGI
+1374 DSSSYSYSKRNDNI
-1388 YPNNNNQSTSDVSAR
+1388 SI
-1403 AIKIGTQAGFT
+1403 AIKSSVLINNTIYSIVRNGNVEIRNDNDENNTCYLYLENKDSYLQITILSAGKLSVFTNDNKTGTRYLQLLDEDGNIVALHELSSEKQEKTFT
-1414 LKVKAQSNSNNPNNQ
+1414 ITRPGT
-1429 YLRLFNLDAEY
+1429 YRLCSTRGGLWIYDVQMDY
-1440 ENASDWKDG
+1440 DG
-1449 VGLITGENY
+1449 V
-1458 NLTNT
+1458 
-1463 ISDYNFAC
+1463 D
-1471 EQSGTYFLASNSS
+1471 
-1484 GWRLYSIELIYN
+1484 
-1496 DGSGSIIV
+1496 SGSE
-1504 DFSGSGGSDSTV
+1504 TL
-1516 TQVEANYT
+1516 TAEYT
-1524 YFQIYAGQSHEVVS
+1524 YFQVYAGES
-1538 GDTIQNFV
+1538 GENAK
-1546 QSVNITTEE
+1546 VNNVLVTTDNV
-1555 IYSPSIYLVTDTN
+1555 YSPAIYLVAN
-1568 YLLGYEGTTSLET
+1568 NLLGYNESAGNDIKQET
-1581 VAKNLIDNRGAPT
+1581 AEAIINQALRQAP
-1594 NTTAVNNYFKVT
+1594 VSSSEILDYFIAT
-1606 LSSDGKTVN
+1606 LSSDGKSAVI
-1615 VSPVLGNSTGAA
+1615 SPTLGRSYGRALVLQYSTGSGTE
-1627 FLLRYTTD
+1627 YI
-1635 DGPHYVI
+1635 I

-1700 RFIVDVEY
+1700 RFIVDVAFR
-1708 ELGVVYDKNGNQ
+1708 LDKIYDSNGKDITSTITSNQ
-1720 SDSLRNFITVQP
+1720 LTVQP
-1732 NGTVLIDD
+1732 NGTVIIGDGE
-1740 NVPSGT
+1740 NAVPSGT
-1746 RFTVICRD
+1746 RFTVICYD
-1754 INNEDNISGTIT
+1754 VNDENNTAKQGTII

-1777 RNLTGANYAPVAD
+1777 RDLTGANYAPVAD

-1823 TQIGTITLTFE
+1823 TRIGTITLTFE
-1834 EERADSPGTP
+1834 EERANVTNGIPT
-1844 KISVYDVENDSYT
+1844 DVIFSSNFNVPEGVT
-1857 LATTYNIT
+1857 LSADDIT
-1865 YNYDAQTGRYT
+1865 YNYDAQTGKYT
-1876 ITLGANVTEISNLST
+1876 ITLGADVTQIVGLNK

-1926 NGTDINSELYN
+1926 NGTDINSKLYN

-2084 LNALVFTESGG
+2084 LNALAFTGSGG
-2095 VYTISDPDAI
+2095 VYTISDPDDI

-2161 AVFNF
+2161 AVFKF
-2166 SDNLPEGTRI
+2166 SKNLPEDTRI

-2194 GENVSSVKASAFVA
+2194 VGQNGVSSVSASAFDA
-2208 LPGSGTIPGSGTAG
+2208 LPGSDAIPVGGTAG
-2222 VGSETYYLV
+2222 IGSETYYLV
-2231 ITLPNNKDNFD
+2231 ITLPNNKDNFT
-2242 NASGAVNFT
+2242 NTNGAVNFT
-2251 VSVAAQAIT
+2251 VSVAARDIT
-2260 GLTQNEYETAA
+2260 GLTKTEYETTA
-2271 HIIPDENRNTD
+2271 HIIPDEKGETG
-2282 EAKSKIQDATLGES
+2282 EPQSKIQDATLGES
-2296 QNKILSAT
+2296 QNETLSAT
-2304 VNMYGAIIRK
+2304 VNMYGAIIRE
-2314 GSLSDGILSFV
+2314 GSLSDGILSFDSSD
-2325 PTDNGG
+2325 TASGEEG
-2331 GNAPA
+2331 APA
-2336 DVRHQSKFYVWRIV
+2336 DVRHQSKFYVWRIAI
-2350 KDEWNS
+2350 DDDW
-2356 ENNGVKISGTASG
+2356 GTDVKISGTASG
-2369 AVVTTDN
+2369 SVVTTDN

-2400 NTQYPAAGVVIWR
+2400 NTQYPAAGVVIW
-2413 SGSGN
+2413 SYTSITSGN

>member
-1 MKSRIKKRAFGIAT
+1 MKSRIKKRALGIAT

-38 YANTYHPVSIS
+38 YATTYHSVSIS

-67 NGNYQIPHGADV
+67 NGNYQIPDGADV
-79 EITVVNDNSVSESL
+79 EITVVNDNSVFTSL
-93 AITGGTVETGSP
+93 SIITGDTSETSD

-113 VTGNLSITV
+113 VTDNLSITV
-122 TTQEG
+122 ATEEG

-148 ISLSKILAAKTNGSD
+148 ISLSKILAAKTDGSD
-163 ITTQIAAD
+163 IT
-171 GSATDDTAAT
+171 ATTAAT

-188 FGLDKEEWYTVTDVE
+188 FGLDKEEWYTVTDGE
-203 TVFNATEANIAD
+203 TVFNATEANIAA
-215 VKTAIFGK
+215 VKTVLLAAQ
-223 LSDNGEYDGTGYQ
+223 T
-236 SKLSTSYFSLS
+236 KLSTSYFSLS

-278 FSGVFDFNGH
+278 FGGVFDFNGH

-298 ANANNFNPT
+298 ADERNFSPT
-307 EPATEGG
+307 EPATGSSG
-314 ETDNVLSIGF
+314 TDNVLSIGF

-349 SADVLPFSSDYL
+349 SADVPSSSDYL

-392 SDTVYDDSGNG
+392 SGTNSG
-403 QNADNINT
+403 I
-411 GVSVYAGGVFGFS
+411 SVYAGGVFGFS

-429 EWSNVS
+429 AWSNVS

-515 DYTIGGININAA
+515 DYTIGGVNINAA
-527 GSTVSASVAA
+527 GSTVSASAAA

-547 DIYDANNNEANFSVA
+547 KIYNTANNKANFSVA

-568 GVAHSD
+568 GVAYAEQSQNT
-574 SNSGGSLT
+574 SQSTSTSGSLT
-582 IGDLDFTSQSSDG
+582 IGDVYFTSQSSDG
-595 VFSVEA
+595 AFSVEA
-601 YTSDSSS
+601 YTSDTSS

-628 ITFSPDTGS
+628 ITFSPDMGS
-637 SSGDG
+637 SSGNG
-642 SVLIFESDV
+642 SVFIFESEV

-671 NAFDISGVKDAP
+671 NAFDISGVEGTRAQ
-683 ARFKLNDEAY
+683 FKLNDDAY
-693 SVTVVAEQSQSSG
+693 KVTVVAEQSQSSG
-706 SDSTNKLY
+706 GDSASTLY
-714 DVSAGLVTSKLPDGY
+714 DVSAGLVTSKLPAGY
-729 SFSYVEFT
+729 SFSYVDFT
-737 ADGSTVD
+737 AY

-765 SIAGK
+765 SVAGK

-795 NSFDSNN
+795 NSFQS
-802 KDELNNNVYAGGII
+802 EFSGEGNNVYAGGFI
-816 GYVANYGRNYQNDAT
+816 GYVSDYGSYIGENNVT
-831 YGLEYITLE
+831 YGLSNITLNMSVSNE
-840 LRVNDP
+840 DA
-846 SFYAVRAVQNATTEK
+846 YAVRGIQNAVAG
-861 ININDNLPDDYKS
+861 NDNYHS
-874 EGYAGGM
+874 ECFTGGM
-881 FGMLHYSAA
+881 FGMVECCAA
-890 RNLTIEG
+890 TELNIVG
-897 KGQDKP
+897 KTTYKP
-903 LIYFHGSNDPQTS
+903 LIYSYGSQDPKTAS
-916 CIGGIAGALR
+916 TGGLIGALR
-926 NEGTVGCAVVQSS
+926 DSSAEGYSLVNSS
-939 VKNIHVTGTAY
+939 VKNIHVVGRAYIQSQTGM
-950 VETNSSDRYDIYVGG
+950 VNDIYVGG
-965 AIGVV
+965 AVGVAGGTDNDAV
-970 GSTNANAYHNV
+970 SNISGI
-981 DSVTVEDTAIEAV
+981 TVEDTAIESV
-994 GERDMLTYGGGIIGG
+994 GESAMLTYAGGIFGG
-1009 AWWQSNFAL
+1009 VWWTADIPTSNL
-1018 ENCISRN
+1018 ISRN
-1025 NTVVASS
+1025 NTVLASS
-1032 VTFRTYAGGIAGMI
+1032 ASYSTYAGGISGMI
-1046 QKNADSPSSG
+1046 QNNQNYNITNISS
-1056 SAENYISNAKVFN
+1056 AKVLN

-1075 TYSEQ
+1075 TYGSGSSGSVTIKA
-1080 EHYAF
+1080 Y

-1092 IEQRAYISD
+1092 ICQYSYIEN

-1107 VSALGT
+1107 VTASGNT
-1113 NPVLAGIGIFDAG
+1113 TVLAGIGIFSMGEGFDI
-1126 SYAATN
+1126 TN
-1132 QSASRNNYFVAAN
+1132 DKSRNNYFVAAN

-1160 NGNAYATTGQN
+1160 QNPQNADNNIYNVSGQN
-1171 NYAVALTGG
+1171 NYAVAFTGSS
-1180 GQNRVRINDD
+1180 QNVVSDT
-1190 GDSIA
+1190 A
-1195 ANRYLIGTE
+1195 ANSVLVNYDNSAQIEPKEIYENLGLRELTLNSNSITGKDRAGNDISVVVANNDYAQLVLSDDNISVTAQENQSGTAYIQLRIGDDILCSYPAIINNYSTS
-1204 QGENTVD
+1204 GTI
-1211 GIYANIGLQ
+1211 GIYDNDSGTADGADKDEVTEENSHNYLNGSITFDTDGNSVDFNTIGKST
-1220 NLSVSSDG
+1220 N
-1228 KTATGTDTAGNNI
+1228 
-1241 TVRVVGDSVTLSID
+1241 VGDYLDGSYTSGRGEITINGNTEIKNTIYTIFYGGNIEIRDDNADYDESGNQLHYLFLNNKSSYLEFTARAAGVLTVVAQNNS

-1260 ATATNRTGTSYVQIL
+1260 YLQLFDVNNNSVGEIFVLPNNPQETKTYTFKVTRPGTYYL
-1275 IGDDMFCSYAIIV
+1275 G
-1288 EESSV
+1288 SSV
-1293 LSGDISITDAD
+1293 AGIRIYSVELNY
-1304 DGTAVGESN
+1304 DGV
-1313 SHNYST
+1313 
-1319 GVIGT
+1319 
-1324 ETDSNFDG
+1324 
-1332 TVDDGDI
+1332 
-1339 TISTDRVIDGTN
+1339 
-1351 DVFTIMADSGA
+1351 DSG
-1362 DHVARYRRENEG
+1362 
-1374 DSSSLRFLYFYGGI
+1374 
-1388 YPNNNNQSTSDVSAR
+1388 SD
-1403 AIKIGTQAGFT
+1403 
-1414 LKVKAQSNSNNPNNQ
+1414 
-1429 YLRLFNLDAEY
+1429 
-1440 ENASDWKDG
+1440 
-1449 VGLITGENY
+1449 
-1458 NLTNT
+1458 
-1463 ISDYNFAC
+1463 
-1471 EQSGTYFLASNSS
+1471 
-1484 GWRLYSIELIYN
+1484 
-1496 DGSGSIIV
+1496 
-1504 DFSGSGGSDSTV
+1504 TV
-1516 TQVEANYT
+1516 TSKYT
-1524 YFQIYAGQSHEVVS
+1524 YFQVYAGES
-1538 GDTIQNFV
+1538 GENAK
-1546 QSVNITTEE
+1546 VNNVLVTTDNV
-1555 IYSPSIYLVTDTN
+1555 YSPAIYLVAN
-1568 YLLGYEGTTSLET
+1568 NLLGYNESAGNDIKQET
-1581 VAKNLIDNRGAPT
+1581 AEAIINQALRQAP
-1594 NTTAVNNYFKVT
+1594 VSSSEILDYFIAT
-1606 LSSDGKTVN
+1606 LSSDGKSAVI
-1615 VSPVLGNSTGAA
+1615 SPTLGRSYGRALVLQYSTGSGTE
-1627 FLLRYTTD
+1627 YI
-1635 DGPHYVI
+1635 I

-1700 RFIVDVEY
+1700 RFIVDVIFR
-1708 ELGVVYDKNGNQ
+1708 LASVTDQNGNEI
-1720 SDSLRNFITVQP
+1720 LNHGVIVQA
-1732 NGTVLIDD
+1732 NGTVIIPEDVEGVMLITVKCSAIE
-1740 NVPSGT
+1740 NT
-1746 RFTVICRD
+1746 R
-1754 INNEDNISGTIT
+1754 ISGEIVIG
-1766 LEVRTDIDVES
+1766 VRDDISVES
-1777 RNLTGANYAPVAD
+1777 GRLAGANYSPVAA
-1790 NHAII
+1790 NYAVI
-1795 GESFSFTVS
+1795 GEPFSFTVS

-1809 GLNPEVTLDLYNGS
+1809 GLNPEVTLDLHGASGS
-1823 TQIGTITLTFE
+1823 SIGTIALTFE

-1844 KISVYDVENDSYT
+1844 EPQMVVSGDG
-1857 LATTYNIT
+1857 LANTYNIT
-1865 YNYDAQTGRYT
+1865 YSYNAQTGRYT
-1876 ITLGANVTEISNLST
+1876 ITLGADVTQISNLDK
-1891 IYIDAEFQKVYTI
+1891 IVIDAEFQKIYTI
-1904 MFDLGTWADDDGGL
+1904 MFDLGTWADDDGGV
-1918 RYYTYTVK
+1918 RYYTYSVK
-1926 NGTDINSELYN
+1926 NGTAINSELYK

-1947 EGSENRINERAG
+1947 EGSENRVNERAG

-1973 ESAYQQSFEDR
+1973 ESAYQQSFTDR
-1984 FNVETATEQVRG
+1984 FNVKTATEQVRG

-2063 GYVGT
+2063 NYVGT

-2073 YTVAVINGENV
+2073 YTVAAINGENI
-2084 LNALVFTESGG
+2084 LNPLAFTESDG

-2151 GVGDTTLGNS
+2151 GADDTTLGNT
-2161 AVFNF
+2161 AEFNF
-2166 SDNLPEGTRI
+2166 SKNLPVGTRI

-2181 QDSTPEAVGEYVV
+2181 QNSTPKAVGEYVV

-2208 LPGSGTIPGSGTAG
+2208 LPGSDAIPVGGTAG
-2222 VGSETYYLV
+2222 IGSETYYLV
-2231 ITLPNNKDNFD
+2231 ITLPNNDGNNFD
-2242 NASGAVNFT
+2242 NADGAVELT
-2251 VSVAAQAIT
+2251 VRVAAQGIA
-2260 GLTQNEYETAA
+2260 GLTQNSYETKA
-2271 HIIPDENRNTD
+2271 HVIPDEKRETG
-2282 EAKSKIQDATLGES
+2282 EPQSKIQDATLGES
-2296 QNKILSAT
+2296 QNETLSAT

-2314 GSLSDGILSFV
+2314 GSTEGNIISFEQ
-2325 PTDNGG
+2325 TDNGG

-2400 NTQYPAAGVVIWR
+2400 NTQYPAAGVVIW
-2413 SGSGN
+2413 SYTGVTSGN

>member
-38 YANTYHPVSIS
+38 YANTYHSVSIS

-79 EITVVNDNSVSESL
+79 EITVVNDNSVS
-93 AITGGTVETGSP
+93 TGLTIDGVETGST

-113 VTGNLSITV
+113 VTRNLSITV

-148 ISLSKILAAKTNGSD
+148 ISLSKILAAKTDGSD
-163 ITTQIAAD
+163 IT
-171 GSATDDTAAT
+171 ATTAAT

-188 FGLDKEEWYTVTDVE
+188 FGLDKEEWYTTDTESGE
-203 TVFNATEANIAD
+203 TVFNATEANIAA
-215 VKTAIFGK
+215 VKTAIFGN
-223 LSDNGEYDGTGYQ
+223 LSNGKYDGAGYQ
-236 SKLSTSYFSLS
+236 SKLSTSYFRLA

-278 FSGVFDFNGH
+278 FGGVFDFNGH

-330 DGSNACAILGADV
+330 DGQNACAILGADV

-349 SADVLPFSSDYL
+349 SADVTQQGEYL
-361 VYIGGV
+361 AYIGGV

-392 SDTVYDDSGNG
+392 SGTNSG
-403 QNADNINT
+403 I
-411 GVSVYAGGVFGFS
+411 SIYAGGVFGFS

-435 YDGIYSEISVVCAEA
+435 YDGIYSEISVVCAGA
-450 DVDERVIVGAFAGVI
+450 DAGENAIVGAFAGVI

-476 LRGANILADA
+476 LRGANIIAEM
-486 SDNGSAIAGGLAGAV
+486 SDDGSAIAGGLAGAV

-507 YGELDSVG
+507 YGELNSVG
-515 DYTIGGININAA
+515 DYTIGGISINAS
-527 GSTVSASVAA
+527 GSTVSASAAA
-537 KEQNSNLDAD
+537 KKNPENTGNINAD
-547 DIYDANNNEANFSVA
+547 NIFGHNFSVSIA
-562 ISGGLF
+562 GGLF
-568 GVAHSD
+568 GIAYAEQSQNT
-574 SNSGGSLT
+574 SQSTSTSGSLT

-628 ITFSPDTGS
+628 ITFSPDMGS

-642 SVLIFESDV
+642 SVRIFESNV

-658 GNGPVYAGGIFGY
+658 GYGPVYAGGVFGY
-671 NAFDISGVKDAP
+671 NAFDISGVEGTYAQ
-683 ARFKLNDEAY
+683 FNLNDGAH

-706 SDSTNKLY
+706 SDSTSTLY
-714 DVSAGLVTSKLPDGY
+714 DVSAGLVTSKLPAGY
-729 SFSYVEFT
+729 SFSYVDFT
-737 ADGSTVD
+737 AH

-795 NSFDSNN
+795 NSLQSQYTNN
-802 KDELNNNVYAGGII
+802 EGNNVYAGGFI
-816 GYVANYGRNYQNDAT
+816 GYVSDYGSYTGENNVT
-831 YGLEYITLE
+831 YGLKNITLNMSVSNE
-840 LRVNDP
+840 DA
-846 SFYAVRAVQNATTEK
+846 YAVRGVQNAYVELEGDGK
-861 ININDNLPDDYKS
+861 FEGDYKS
-874 EGYAGGM
+874 ECFTGGM
-881 FGMLHYSAA
+881 FGMVECCAA
-890 RNLTIEG
+890 TGLKIVGETTY
-897 KGQDKP
+897 KP
-903 LIYFHGSNDPQTS
+903 LVYSYGSNNPRTAS
-916 CIGGIAGALR
+916 TGGLIGALR
-926 NEGTVGCAVVQSS
+926 DSSTEGYSLENSS
-939 VKNIHVTGTAY
+939 VTNIHVVGRAY
-950 VETNSSDRYDIYVGG
+950 IESQQDMVNDIYVGG
-965 AIGVV
+965 AVGVA
-970 GSTNANAYHNV
+970 GGTQDNAVSNI
-981 DSVTVEDTAIEAV
+981 SGITVEDTAIESV
-994 GERDMLTYGGGIIGG
+994 GESAMLTYAGGIFGG
-1009 AWWQSNFAL
+1009 VWWTANIPTSNIL
-1018 ENCISRN
+1018 SRN
-1025 NTVVASS
+1025 NTVLSS
-1032 VTFRTYAGGIAGMI
+1032 SATYSTYAGGISGMLQNNRNYNI
-1046 QKNADSPSSG
+1046 TNISS
-1056 SAENYISNAKVFN
+1056 AKVLN

-1075 TYSEQ
+1075 TYGSGSSGSVTIKA
-1080 EHYAF
+1080 Y

-1092 IEQRAYISD
+1092 ICQYAYIEN

-1107 VSALGT
+1107 VSASGNNT
-1113 NPVLAGIGIFDAG
+1113 VLAGVGIFSEGEGYDVDNTALG
-1126 SYAATN
+1126 K
-1132 QSASRNNYFVAAN
+1132 SRNNYFVAAN

-1160 NGNAYATTGQN
+1160 QNPQNADNNIYNVSGQN

-1180 GQNRVRINDD
+1180 GQNRVQVDEN
-1190 GDSIA
+1190 GDSNA
-1195 ANRYLIGTE
+1195 ANRYLIGTSEE
-1204 QGENTVD
+1204 QNTVD

-1260 ATATNRTGTSYVQIL
+1260 ATATNTTGTSYVQIL

-1324 ETDSNFDG
+1324 ETDSDFD
-1332 TVDDGDI
+1332 DNLEDGQVLSKDYEI
-1339 TISTDRVIDGTN
+1339 ENTNKVLTIL
-1351 DVFTIMADSGA
+1351 A
-1362 DHVARYRRENEG
+1362 
-1374 DSSSLRFLYFYGGI
+1374 DSSSTVTYKRENVGSDSKHVYFYNAITVSNNKISRAVQIDTTTLTGVVRIVVEAAQNADTGGAEIKLVKHNDSYNQGDYRDDDSKTGQINSNDYILGGNTEKKSFTFEISETGI
-1388 YPNNNNQSTSDVSAR
+1388 Y
-1403 AIKIGTQAGFT
+1403 
-1414 LKVKAQSNSNNPNNQ
+1414 
-1429 YLRLFNLDAEY
+1429 YLF
-1440 ENASDWKDG
+1440 G
-1449 VGLITGENY
+1449 M
-1458 NLTNT
+1458 
-1463 ISDYNFAC
+1463 
-1471 EQSGTYFLASNSS
+1471 S
-1484 GWRLYSIELIYN
+1484 GWRLYSIRVSDQGGISYE
-1496 DGSGSIIV
+1496 V
-1504 DFSGSGGSDSTV
+1504 DFTGKNGVSV
-1516 TQVEANYT
+1516 TTKEANYT
-1524 YFQIYAGQSHEVVS
+1524 YFQVYAGQSHEVVS

-1708 ELGVVYDKNGNQ
+1708 ELGVVYDENGNQ

-1754 INNEDNISGTIT
+1754 INNGDISGTIT

-1777 RNLTGANYAPVAD
+1777 RDLTGANYAPVAD

-1795 GESFSFTVS
+1795 GEEFSFTVS

-1823 TQIGTITLTFE
+1823 TQIGTITLIFE
-1834 EERADSPGTP
+1834 EERADSFGKPTIALSNELTG
-1844 KISVYDVENDSYT
+1844 NYT
-1857 LATTYNIT
+1857 IT

-1876 ITLGANVTEISNLST
+1876 ITLGADVTEISNLST

-1937 SIVKTIATEN
+1937 SIVKTIATGN

-1984 FNVETATEQVRG
+1984 FNKETATEQVRG

-2011 APESVGIESGLASSL
+2011 APESVGIESGLADSL
-2026 LEKELYDYGAE
+2026 VSNEEDGGGV
-2037 NQDEATSPNNI
+2037 

-2063 GYVGT
+2063 NYVGT

-2073 YTVAVINGENV
+2073 YTAAVVNNVNV
-2084 LNALVFTESGG
+2084 LNALAFTESGG
-2095 VYTISDPDAI
+2095 VYTISNPNDI

-2151 GVGDTTLGNS
+2151 GADDKTLGNS

-2166 SDNLPEGTRI
+2166 SKNLPKGTRI

-2194 GENVSSVKASAFVA
+2194 VGQNGVSSVSASAFDA
-2208 LPGSGTIPGSGTAG
+2208 LPGSDAIPVGGTAG
-2222 VGSETYYLV
+2222 IGSETYYLV
-2231 ITLPNNKDNFD
+2231 ITLPNNDGNNFD
-2242 NASGAVNFT
+2242 NADGAVELT
-2251 VSVAAQAIT
+2251 VRVAAQGIA
-2260 GLTQNEYETAA
+2260 GLTQNRYETEV
-2271 HIIPDENRNTD
+2271 HIIPDEKGETGT
-2282 EAKSKIQDATLGES
+2282 AKSKIQNAELGES
-2296 QNKILSAT
+2296 QNEPLSAT
-2304 VNMYGAIIRK
+2304 VNMYGAIIRE
-2314 GSLSDGILSFV
+2314 GSLSNGILSFDSSG
-2325 PTDNGG
+2325 TANGEEG
-2331 GNAPA
+2331 APA
-2336 DVRHQSKFYVWRIV
+2336 DVRHRSKFYVWRIATTYW
-2350 KDEWNS
+2350 K
-2356 ENNGVKISGTASG
+2356 NGVNISGTASG

-2400 NTQYPAAGVVIWR
+2400 NTQYPAAGVVIW
-2413 SGSGN
+2413 SYTGITSGN

>member
-38 YANTYHPVSIS
+38 YANTYHSVSIS

-79 EITVVNDNSVSESL
+79 EITVVNDNSVSTSL
-93 AITGGTVETGSP
+93 SIITGDTSETSD

-113 VTGNLSITV
+113 VTDNLSITV
-122 TTQEG
+122 ATEEG

-148 ISLSKILAAKTNGSD
+148 ISLSKILAAKTDGSD
-163 ITTQIAAD
+163 IT
-171 GSATDDTAAT
+171 ATTAAT

-188 FGLDKEEWYTVTDVE
+188 FGLDKEEWYTVTDGE
-203 TVFNATEANIAD
+203 TVFNATEANIAA
-215 VKTAIFGK
+215 VKTVLLAAQ
-223 LSDNGEYDGTGYQ
+223 T
-236 SKLSTSYFSLS
+236 KLSTSYFSLS

-298 ANANNFNPT
+298 AKNNNFNPT

-349 SADVLPFSSDYL
+349 SADVPSTVDSGQYR

-367 AGSIGDKV
+367 AGSIGKNV

-392 SDTVYDDSGNG
+392 SGTNSG
-403 QNADNINT
+403 I
-411 GVSVYAGGVFGFS
+411 SIYAGGVFGFS

-435 YDGIYSEISVVCAEA
+435 YDGIYSEISVVCAGA
-450 DVDERVIVGAFAGVI
+450 DTDERVIVGAFAGVI

-515 DYTIGGININAA
+515 DYTIGGVNINAA
-527 GSTVSASVAA
+527 GSTVSASAAA

-547 DIYDANNNEANFSVA
+547 NIYDANNKANFSVA

-568 GVAHSD
+568 GVAYAEQSQNT
-574 SNSGGSLT
+574 SQSTSTSGSLT

-642 SVLIFESDV
+642 GVFIFESNV
-651 SVTSTQN
+651 VVTSTQN

-671 NAFDISGVKDAP
+671 NAFDISGVKDAH
-683 ARFKLNDEAY
+683 AQFNLNDEAH

-706 SDSTNKLY
+706 SGSTSTLY
-714 DVSAGLVTSKLPDGY
+714 DVSAGLVTSKLPAGY
-729 SFSYVEFT
+729 SFSYGNFT
-737 ADGSTVD
+737 AN

-765 SIAGK
+765 SVAGK

-777 YISNVDV
+777 YIRDVNV
-784 TLNNCS
+784 TLKNCS

-795 NSFDSNN
+795 NSLQSQFTNN
-802 KDELNNNVYAGGII
+802 EGNNVYAGGFI
-816 GYVANYGRNYQNDAT
+816 GYVSDYGSYNNQTAT
-831 YGLEYITLE
+831 YGLSNITLNMSVSNE
-840 LRVNDP
+840 DA
-846 SFYAVRAVQNATTEK
+846 YAVRGIQNAVAG
-861 ININDNLPDDYKS
+861 NDNYHS
-874 EGYAGGM
+874 ECFTGGM
-881 FGMLHYSAA
+881 FGMVECCAA
-890 RNLTIEG
+890 TELNIVG
-897 KGQDKP
+897 KTTYKP
-903 LIYFHGSNDPQTS
+903 LIYSYGSQDPKTAS
-916 CIGGIAGALR
+916 TGGLIGALR
-926 NEGTVGCAVVQSS
+926 DSSAEGYSLVNSS
-939 VKNIHVTGTAY
+939 VKNIHVVGRAYIQSQTGM
-950 VETNSSDRYDIYVGG
+950 VNDIYVGG
-965 AIGVV
+965 AVGVAGGTDNDAV
-970 GSTNANAYHNV
+970 SNISGI
-981 DSVTVEDTAIEAV
+981 TVEDTAIESV
-994 GERDMLTYGGGIIGG
+994 GESAMLTYAGGIFGG
-1009 AWWQSNFAL
+1009 VWWTADIPTSNL
-1018 ENCISRN
+1018 ISRN
-1025 NTVVASS
+1025 NTVLASS
-1032 VTFRTYAGGIAGMI
+1032 ASYSTYAGGISGMI
-1046 QKNADSPSSG
+1046 QNNQNYNITNISS
-1056 SAENYISNAKVFN
+1056 AKVLN

-1075 TYSEQ
+1075 TYGSGSSGSVTIKA
-1080 EHYAF
+1080 Y

-1092 IEQRAYISD
+1092 ICQYAYIEN

-1107 VSALGT
+1107 VSASGNNT
-1113 NPVLAGIGIFDAG
+1113 VLAGVGIFSEGEGYDVDNTALG
-1126 SYAATN
+1126 KS
-1132 QSASRNNYFVAAN
+1132 QNNYFVAAN
-1145 VQESSMAEAY
+1145 VREANGMTSAY

-1160 NGNAYATTGQN
+1160 TGEEFSTTGQN
-1171 NYAVALTGG
+1171 NYAVALTHSDENVVGNNATTIETLESG
-1180 GQNRVRINDD
+1180 DD
-1190 GDSIA
+1190 LSVYNGAGLDFS
-1195 ANRYLIGTE
+1195 
-1204 QGENTVD
+1204 GENVSNNSIN
-1211 GIYANIGLQ
+1211 GIDA
-1220 NLSVSSDG
+1220 
-1228 KTATGTDTAGNNI
+1228 AGNKVTVKVIGNSI
-1241 TVRVVGDSVTLSID
+1241 TFQKNGSNLRVIPASGV
-1255 SSQLR
+1255 
-1260 ATATNRTGTSYVQIL
+1260 TGTSYVQIL
-1275 IGDDMFCSYAIIV
+1275 IGEDILCSYAV
-1288 EESSV
+1288 TV
-1293 LSGDISITDAD
+1293 PPATTSGEVNVYDNNSYDSTT
-1304 DGTAVGESN
+1304 GSYTPVSNSN
-1313 SHNYST
+1313 SHNYAT
-1319 GVIGT
+1319 GNVTG
-1324 ETDSNFDG
+1324 SYGN
-1332 TVDDGDI
+1332 
-1339 TISTDRVIDGTN
+1339 ID
-1351 DVFTIMADSGA
+1351 FTQG
-1362 DHVARYRRENEG
+1362 
-1374 DSSSLRFLYFYGGI
+1374 
-1388 YPNNNNQSTSDVSAR
+1388 
-1403 AIKIGTQAGFT
+1403 
-1414 LKVKAQSNSNNPNNQ
+1414 
-1429 YLRLFNLDAEY
+1429 
-1440 ENASDWKDG
+1440 
-1449 VGLITGENY
+1449 
-1458 NLTNT
+1458 
-1463 ISDYNFAC
+1463 
-1471 EQSGTYFLASNSS
+1471 
-1484 GWRLYSIELIYN
+1484 
-1496 DGSGSIIV
+1496 GSGSTPILNAPFDNAYNGEIRNDNDERYYIYYTGKLNATKSESADSSDKGYSITNGLRFKIDNTNETISSFTITVECRRNNSGNQPYISVQTLDKESGLKVVAGGEDTNNTYLLSNIARTYTLTVYKKNFSSDGYYYIGSTSNGLRIYSVSIDVASTCTEHV
-1504 DFSGSGGSDSTV
+1504 DNDSDGKCDNCGADMSWNGKY
-1516 TQVEANYT
+1516 E
-1524 YFQIYAGQSHEVVS
+1524 YFQVYAGESS
-1538 GDTIQNFV
+1538 DFV
-1546 QSVNITTEE
+1546 QEVLITYANTSPY
-1555 IYSPSIYLVTDTN
+1555 IPSIYFVTDEIWSSNGIALT
-1568 YLLGYEGTTSLET
+1568 LPGYIGE
-1581 VAKNLIDNRGAPT
+1581 VAEEIKQENALKILNNRGDPVGPGSIKEYF
-1594 NTTAVNNYFKVT
+1594 TTT
-1606 LSSDGKTVN
+1606 QLSNGYVY
-1615 VSPVLGNSTGAA
+1615 VSPVLGKSEAAAIVLQYNTG
-1627 FLLRYTTD
+1627 

-1648 AIEGITVT
+1648 AIEGIRVT

-1664 ATHEV
+1664 ATHTDNGE
-1669 EVEGGKETHHIY
+1669 KHHIY

-1708 ELGVVYDKNGNQ
+1708 ELGVVYDENGNQ

-1746 RFTVICRD
+1746 RFTVICYD
-1754 INNEDNISGTIT
+1754 VNDENNTAKQGTII

-1777 RNLTGANYAPVAD
+1777 RDLTGANYAPVAD

-1795 GESFSFTVS
+1795 GEEFSFTVS

-1834 EERADSPGTP
+1834 EERADNSGRPTIALSNGLT
-1844 KISVYDVENDSYT
+1844 ENYT
-1857 LATTYNIT
+1857 IKYS
-1865 YNYDAQTGRYT
+1865 YDAQTGKYT
-1876 ITLGANVTEISNLST
+1876 ITLGADVTEILNLNK
-1891 IYIDAEFQKVYTI
+1891 IYIDAVFQKVYTI

-1926 NGTDINSELYN
+1926 NGTAINSELYN

-2063 GYVGT
+2063 NYVGT

-2073 YTVAVINGENV
+2073 YTAAVVNNANV
-2084 LNALVFTESGG
+2084 LNALAFTESGG
-2095 VYTISDPDAI
+2095 VYTISNPDDI

-2122 GETDTGSSFSTDIDL
+2122 GETDTGSSFSTAIDL

-2151 GVGDTTLGNS
+2151 GADDTTLGNT
-2161 AVFNF
+2161 AEFNF
-2166 SDNLPEGTRI
+2166 SKNLPEGTRI

-2181 QDSTPEAVGEYVV
+2181 QDSTPVAVGEYVV
-2194 GENVSSVKASAFVA
+2194 DGENGVRSVKASAFGA
-2208 LPGSGTIPGSGTAG
+2208 LPGSGTIPDGEVAG

-2242 NASGAVNFT
+2242 NADGAVEFT
-2251 VSVAAQAIT
+2251 VSVAAQDIT

-2271 HIIPDENRNTD
+2271 HIIPDESGETG
-2282 EAKSKIQDATLGES
+2282 EPQSKIQDATLGES
-2296 QNKILSAT
+2296 LNETLSAT
-2304 VNMYGAIIRK
+2304 VNMYGAIVRQ
-2314 GSLSDGILSFV
+2314 GSLSADGILSFDSSD
-2325 PTDNGG
+2325 TASGEEG
-2331 GNAPA
+2331 APA
-2336 DVRHQSKFYVWRIV
+2336 DVRHRSKFYVWRIATTYW
-2350 KDEWNS
+2350 K
-2356 ENNGVKISGTASG
+2356 NGVNISGTESG
-2369 AVVTTDN
+2369 SVVTTDN
-2376 YVYVLADNKLT
+2376 YVYVLADNKLS
-2387 VSGTYTVELMEVT
+2387 VSRDYTVEVM
-2400 NTQYPAAGVVIWR
+2400 
-2413 SGSGN
+2413 

>member
-38 YANTYHPVSIS
+38 YANTYHSVSIS

-79 EITVVNDNSVSESL
+79 EITVVNDNSVSTGLDITVVNDNSVSTGL
-93 AITGGTVETGSP
+93 DITGGTVETGSP

-143 DGDVL
+143 DGDDL
-148 ISLSKILAAKTNGSD
+148 ISLSKILAAKTDGSD
-163 ITTQIAAD
+163 IT
-171 GSATDDTAAT
+171 ATTAAT

-188 FGLDKEEWYTVTDVE
+188 FGLDKEEWYTVTDGE
-203 TVFNATEANIAD
+203 TVFNATEANIAA
-215 VKTAIFGK
+215 VKTVLLAAQ
-223 LSDNGEYDGTGYQ
+223 T
-236 SKLSTSYFSLS
+236 KLSTSYFSLS

-278 FSGVFDFNGH
+278 FGGVFDFNGH

-349 SADVLPFSSDYL
+349 SADVPSSSDNL

-392 SDTVYDDSGNG
+392 SGTNSG
-403 QNADNINT
+403 I
-411 GVSVYAGGVFGFS
+411 SVYAGGVFGFS

-435 YDGIYSEISVVCAEA
+435 YDGIYSEISVVCAGA
-450 DVDERVIVGAFAGVI
+450 DTDERVIVGAFAGVI

-515 DYTIGGININAA
+515 DYTIGGVNINAA
-527 GSTVSASVAA
+527 GSTVSASTAA
-537 KEQNSNLDAD
+537 KKANSNLDAD
-547 DIYDANNNEANFSVA
+547 NIYDANNKANFSVA

-601 YTSDSSS
+601 YTSDTSS

-642 SVLIFESDV
+642 SVRIFESNV

-658 GNGPVYAGGIFGY
+658 GYGPVYAGGIFGY
-671 NAFDISGVKDAP
+671 NAFDISGVEGTYAQ
-683 ARFKLNDEAY
+683 FNLNDEAH
-693 SVTVVAEQSQSSG
+693 SVTVVAEQSQSS
-706 SDSTNKLY
+706 SKDSNNTLY
-714 DVSAGLVTSKLPDGY
+714 DVSAGLVTSKLSDGY
-729 SFSYVEFT
+729 SFSYVNFT
-737 ADGSTVD
+737 AD

-770 AAGDGSS
+770 AVGDSSS
-777 YISNVDV
+777 YISNVKV

-795 NSFDSNN
+795 NSLQSQYTNN
-802 KDELNNNVYAGGII
+802 EGNNVYAGGFI
-816 GYVANYGRNYQNDAT
+816 GYVSDYGSYTDEDNVT
-831 YGLEYITLE
+831 YGLSNITLNMSVRNE
-840 LRVNDP
+840 DA
-846 SFYAVRAVQNATTEK
+846 YAVRGVQNAYVELDGDGK
-861 ININDNLPDDYKS
+861 FDGDYKS
-874 EGYAGGM
+874 ECFTGGM
-881 FGMLHYSAA
+881 FGMVECCAA
-890 RNLTIEG
+890 TELNIVGTTTY
-897 KGQDKP
+897 KP
-903 LIYFHGSNDPQTS
+903 LIYSYGSNNSRTAS
-916 CIGGIAGALR
+916 TGGLIGALR
-926 NEGTVGCAVVQSS
+926 DSSTEGYSLENSS
-939 VKNIHVTGTAY
+939 VTNIHVVGRAY
-950 VETNSSDRYDIYVGG
+950 IESQQNMVNDIYVGG
-965 AIGVV
+965 AVGVA
-970 GSTNANAYHNV
+970 GGTKDNAVSNI
-981 DSVTVEDTAIEAV
+981 SGITVEDTAIESV
-994 GERDMLTYGGGIIGG
+994 GESAMLTYAGGIFGG
-1009 AWWQSNFAL
+1009 VWWTADIPTSNL
-1018 ENCISRN
+1018 ISRN
-1025 NTVVASS
+1025 NTVFASS
-1032 VTFRTYAGGIAGMI
+1032 ASYSTYAGGISGMI
-1046 QKNADSPSSG
+1046 QNNQNYNITNISS
-1056 SAENYISNAKVFN
+1056 AKVLN

-1075 TYSEQ
+1075 TYGSGSSGSVTIKA
-1080 EHYAF
+1080 Y

-1092 IEQRAYISD
+1092 ICQYAHIEN

-1107 VSALGT
+1107 VSASGNT
-1113 NPVLAGIGIFDAG
+1113 TVLAGIGIFSMGEGFDIA
-1126 SYAATN
+1126 N
-1132 QSASRNNYFVAAN
+1132 DNSRNNYFVAAN
-1145 VQESSMAEAY
+1145 VQESSMAKAF
-1155 AFRYT
+1155 AFRNT
-1160 NGNAYATTGQN
+1160 QGDAYSTTEQN
-1171 NYAVALTGG
+1171 NYAVALTHSDENVVGNNATTIETLESG
-1180 GQNRVRINDD
+1180 DD
-1190 GDSIA
+1190 LSVYNGAGLDFS
-1195 ANRYLIGTE
+1195 
-1204 QGENTVD
+1204 GENVSNNSIN
-1211 GIYANIGLQ
+1211 GIDA
-1220 NLSVSSDG
+1220 
-1228 KTATGTDTAGNNI
+1228 AGNKVTVKVIGNSI
-1241 TVRVVGDSVTLSID
+1241 TFQKNGSNLRVIPASGV
-1255 SSQLR
+1255 
-1260 ATATNRTGTSYVQIL
+1260 TGTSYVQIL
-1275 IGDDMFCSYAIIV
+1275 IGEDILCSYAV
-1288 EESSV
+1288 TV
-1293 LSGDISITDAD
+1293 PPATTSGEVNVYDNNSYDSTT
-1304 DGTAVGESN
+1304 GSYTPVSNSN
-1313 SHNYST
+1313 SHNYAT
-1319 GVIGT
+1319 GNVTGSYGHIDFTQGGNIGDILQSPFT
-1324 ETDSNFDG
+1324 EVKTSASKTVTADDDTRYSLRLGGKVSENDNYLKFEIDSSVTSFSITVEMRANRTNAPFYPVVYGYTTQNETTSFTLIKAAEDETLNFFSR
-1332 TVDDGDI
+1332 TI
-1339 TISTDRVIDGTN
+1339 TISLSNEDIKDVRYNKNGKKDFYFGTSSNGSRIYSVSIDVVSTCEHVDN
-1351 DVFTIMADSGA
+1351 DSDGKCDNCGA
-1362 DHVARYRRENEG
+1362 DMSWNGKYEYFQVYAGE
-1374 DSSSLRFLYFYGGI
+1374 SSDFV
-1388 YPNNNNQSTSDVSAR
+1388 QEV
-1403 AIKIGTQAGFT
+1403 
-1414 LKVKAQSNSNNPNNQ
+1414 
-1429 YLRLFNLDAEY
+1429 
-1440 ENASDWKDG
+1440 
-1449 VGLITGENY
+1449 LITY
-1458 NLTNT
+1458 ANT
-1463 ISDYNFAC
+1463 SPYI
-1471 EQSGTYFLASNSS
+1471 
-1484 GWRLYSIELIYN
+1484 
-1496 DGSGSIIV
+1496 
-1504 DFSGSGGSDSTV
+1504 
-1516 TQVEANYT
+1516 
-1524 YFQIYAGQSHEVVS
+1524 
-1538 GDTIQNFV
+1538 
-1546 QSVNITTEE
+1546 
-1555 IYSPSIYLVTDTN
+1555 PSIYFVTDEIWKNNSISLT
-1568 YLLGYEGTTSLET
+1568 LPGYVGDVDEEIKQENAL
-1581 VAKNLIDNRGAPT
+1581 KILNNRGDPVEPGEIKEYF
-1594 NTTAVNNYFKVT
+1594 TTT
-1606 LSSDGKTVN
+1606 QLSNGYVY
-1615 VSPVLGNSTGAA
+1615 VSPVLGKSEGAA
-1627 FLLRYTTD
+1627 IVLQYNTG

-1642 IEVVPN
+1642 IEAVPN

-1669 EVEGGKETHHIY
+1669 EVEGGKKETHYIY

-1708 ELGVVYDKNGNQ
+1708 ELGVIYDINNNVVTIQG
-1720 SDSLRNFITVQP
+1720 ITVQP
-1732 NGTVLIDD
+1732 NGTVLIGD
-1740 NVPSGT
+1740 NVPNGT
-1746 RFTVICRD
+1746 RFEVHCSAI
-1754 INNEDNISGTIT
+1754 EDSSISGTIT

-1795 GESFSFTVS
+1795 GEEFSFTVS

-1809 GLNPEVTLDLYNGS
+1809 GLNPKVTLDLYNGS

-1834 EERADSPGTP
+1834 EERADSSGKPTIALSNELTG
-1844 KISVYDVENDSYT
+1844 NYT
-1857 LATTYNIT
+1857 IT

-1876 ITLGANVTEISNLST
+1876 ITLGADVTEISNLST

-1904 MFDLGTWADDDGGL
+1904 MFDLGTWADDEGGL

-1926 NGTDINSELYN
+1926 NGTDINSKLYN

-2011 APESVGIESGLASSL
+2011 APESVGIESGLADSL
-2026 LEKELYDYGAE
+2026 VSNEEDGGGV
-2037 NQDEATSPNNI
+2037 

-2084 LNALVFTESGG
+2084 LNALAFTGSGG
-2095 VYTISDPDAI
+2095 VYTISDPDDI

-2151 GVGDTTLGNS
+2151 GADDTTLGNT
-2161 AVFNF
+2161 AEFNF
-2166 SDNLPEGTRI
+2166 SKNLPVGTRI

-2181 QDSTPEAVGEYVV
+2181 QDSTPKAVGEYVV
-2194 GENVSSVKASAFVA
+2194 GENGVRSVKASAFGA
-2208 LPGSGTIPGSGTAG
+2208 LPGSGTIPDGGTAG
-2222 VGSETYYLV
+2222 IGSETYYLV
-2231 ITLPNNKDNFD
+2231 ITLPNNKDNFT
-2242 NASGAVNFT
+2242 NTNGAVNFT
-2251 VSVAAQAIT
+2251 VSVAARDIT
-2260 GLTQNEYETAA
+2260 GLTKTEYETTAL
-2271 HIIPDENRNTD
+2271 IPDEKGETG
-2282 EAKSKIQDATLGES
+2282 EPQSKIQDATLGES
-2296 QNKILSAT
+2296 QNETLSAT

-2314 GSLSDGILSFV
+2314 GSLLDGIISFDSSD
-2325 PTDNGG
+2325 TANGEEG
-2331 GNAPA
+2331 APA
-2336 DVRHQSKFYVWRIV
+2336 DVRHQSKFYVWRIA

-2356 ENNGVKISGTASG
+2356 ENNGVKISSTASG

-2400 NTQYPAAGVVIWR
+2400 NTQYPAAGVVIW
-2413 SGSGN
+2413 SYTSITSGN

>member
-38 YANTYHPVSIS
+38 YANTYHSVSIS

-67 NGNYQIPHGADV
+67 NGNYLIPNGADV
-79 EITVVNDNSVSESL
+79 EITVVNDNSVSTGL
-93 AITGGTVETGSP
+93 AISGGTVETSTANTA
-105 SNFAKVTN
+105 NFAKVTN

-122 TTQEG
+122 NTREG

-143 DGDVL
+143 DGDDL
-148 ISLSKILAAKTNGSD
+148 ISLSKILAAKTDGSD
-163 ITTQIAAD
+163 IT
-171 GSATDDTAAT
+171 ATTAAT

-188 FGLDKEEWYTVTDVE
+188 FGLDKEEWYTVTDGE
-203 TVFNATEANIAD
+203 TVFNATEANIAA
-215 VKTAIFGK
+215 VKTVLLAAQ
-223 LSDNGEYDGTGYQ
+223 T
-236 SKLSTSYFSLS
+236 KLSTSYFSLS

-298 ANANNFNPT
+298 AKNNNFNPT
-307 EPATEGG
+307 EPATGSSG
-314 ETDNVLSIGF
+314 TDNVLSIGF

-349 SADVLPFSSDYL
+349 SADVPSTADDSGQYR

-392 SDTVYDDSGNG
+392 SDIVYDDSGNG

-435 YDGIYSEISVVCAEA
+435 YDGIYSEISVVCAGA
-450 DVDERVIVGAFAGVI
+450 DTDERVIVGAFAGVI

-515 DYTIGGININAA
+515 DYTIGGVNINAA
-527 GSTVSASVAA
+527 GSTVSASAAA

-547 DIYDANNNEANFSVA
+547 NIYNTDNNEANFSVA

-568 GVAHSD
+568 GVAYAD

-770 AAGDGSS
+770 AVGDSS
-777 YISNVDV
+777 SFISNVKV

-795 NSFDSNN
+795 NSLQSQYTNN
-802 KDELNNNVYAGGII
+802 EGNNVYAGGFI
-816 GYVANYGRNYQNDAT
+816 GYVSDYGSYTDEDNVT
-831 YGLEYITLE
+831 YGLSNITLNMSVRNE
-840 LRVNDP
+840 DA
-846 SFYAVRAVQNATTEK
+846 YAVRGVQNAYVELDGDGK
-861 ININDNLPDDYKS
+861 FDGDYKS
-874 EGYAGGM
+874 ECFTGGM
-881 FGMLHYSAA
+881 FGMVECCAA
-890 RNLTIEG
+890 TGLKIVGTTTY
-897 KGQDKP
+897 KP
-903 LIYFHGSNDPQTS
+903 LIYSYGSNNPRTAS
-916 CIGGIAGALR
+916 TGGLIGALR
-926 NEGTVGCAVVQSS
+926 DSSAEGYSLENSS
-939 VKNIHVTGTAY
+939 VKNIHVVGRAY
-950 VETNSSDRYDIYVGG
+950 IESQQDMVNDIYVGG
-965 AIGVV
+965 AVGVA
-970 GSTNANAYHNV
+970 GGTKDNAVSNI
-981 DSVTVEDTAIEAV
+981 SGITVEDTAIESV
-994 GERDMLTYGGGIIGG
+994 GESAMLTYAGGIFGG
-1009 AWWQSNFAL
+1009 VWWTADIPTSNL
-1018 ENCISRN
+1018 ISRN
-1025 NTVVASS
+1025 NTVFASS
-1032 VTFRTYAGGIAGMI
+1032 ASYSTYAGGISGMI
-1046 QKNADSPSSG
+1046 QNNQNYNITNISS
-1056 SAENYISNAKVFN
+1056 AKVLN

-1075 TYSEQ
+1075 TYGSGSSGSVTIKA
-1080 EHYAF
+1080 Y

-1092 IEQRAYISD
+1092 ICQYAHIEN

-1107 VSALGT
+1107 VSASGNT
-1113 NPVLAGIGIFDAG
+1113 TVLAGIGIFSMGEGFDIA
-1126 SYAATN
+1126 N
-1132 QSASRNNYFVAAN
+1132 DNSRNNYFVAAN
-1145 VQESSMAEAY
+1145 VQESSMAKAF
-1155 AFRYT
+1155 AFRNT
-1160 NGNAYATTGQN
+1160 QGDAYSTTEQN
-1171 NYAVALTGG
+1171 NYAVALTHSDENVVGNNATTIETLESG
-1180 GQNRVRINDD
+1180 DD
-1190 GDSIA
+1190 LSVYNGAGLDFS
-1195 ANRYLIGTE
+1195 
-1204 QGENTVD
+1204 GENVSNNSIN
-1211 GIYANIGLQ
+1211 GIDA
-1220 NLSVSSDG
+1220 
-1228 KTATGTDTAGNNI
+1228 AGNKVTVKVIGNSI
-1241 TVRVVGDSVTLSID
+1241 TLQKNGSNLRVIPASGV
-1255 SSQLR
+1255 
-1260 ATATNRTGTSYVQIL
+1260 TGTSYVQIL
-1275 IGDDMFCSYAIIV
+1275 IGEDILCSYAV
-1288 EESSV
+1288 TV
-1293 LSGDISITDAD
+1293 PPATTSGEVNVYDNNSYDSTT
-1304 DGTAVGESN
+1304 GSYTPVSNSN
-1313 SHNYST
+1313 SHNYAT
-1319 GVIGT
+1319 GNVTGSYGHIDFTQGGDINDILQAPFT
-1324 ETDSNFDG
+1324 EINSSASNVLTANDDTRYSLRLGGGVKENSNYLKFEIDSSATSFSI
-1332 TVDDGDI
+1332 TVEMRANRTNSSFYPVVYGYKLENGGNTFSLVTAAENETLDFFSRTI
-1339 TISTDRVIDGTN
+1339 TISLSENEIKEVVDINDDGKKEYYFGTN
-1351 DVFTIMADSGA
+1351 SNGSRIYNISIDVVSTCTEHVDNDSDGKCDNCGA
-1362 DHVARYRRENEG
+1362 DMSWNGKYEYFQVYAGE
-1374 DSSSLRFLYFYGGI
+1374 SSDFV
-1388 YPNNNNQSTSDVSAR
+1388 QEV
-1403 AIKIGTQAGFT
+1403 
-1414 LKVKAQSNSNNPNNQ
+1414 
-1429 YLRLFNLDAEY
+1429 
-1440 ENASDWKDG
+1440 
-1449 VGLITGENY
+1449 LITY
-1458 NLTNT
+1458 ANT
-1463 ISDYNFAC
+1463 SPYI
-1471 EQSGTYFLASNSS
+1471 
-1484 GWRLYSIELIYN
+1484 
-1496 DGSGSIIV
+1496 
-1504 DFSGSGGSDSTV
+1504 
-1516 TQVEANYT
+1516 
-1524 YFQIYAGQSHEVVS
+1524 
-1538 GDTIQNFV
+1538 
-1546 QSVNITTEE
+1546 
-1555 IYSPSIYLVTDTN
+1555 PSIYFVTDEIWSSNGIALT
-1568 YLLGYEGTTSLET
+1568 LPGYIGE
-1581 VAKNLIDNRGAPT
+1581 VAEEIKQENALKILNNRGDPVGPGSIKEYF
-1594 NTTAVNNYFKVT
+1594 TTT
-1606 LSSDGKTVN
+1606 QLSNGYVY
-1615 VSPVLGNSTGAA
+1615 VSPVLGKSEAAAIVLQYNTG
-1627 FLLRYTTD
+1627 

-1689 ESDVDYRFDYN
+1689 ESKVEYRFDYN
-1700 RFIVDVEY
+1700 RFIVDVAFR
-1708 ELGVVYDKNGNQ
+1708 LDKIYDSNGKDITSTITSNQ
-1720 SDSLRNFITVQP
+1720 LTVQP
-1732 NGTVLIDD
+1732 NGTVIIGDGE
-1740 NVPSGT
+1740 NAVPSGT
-1746 RFTVICRD
+1746 RFTIICYD
-1754 INNEDNISGTIT
+1754 VNDENNTDKQGTII

-1777 RNLTGANYAPVAD
+1777 RDLTGANYAPVAD

-1834 EERADSPGTP
+1834 EERAGSHGTP

-1876 ITLGANVTEISNLST
+1876 ITLDADVTEISNLST

-1926 NGTDINSELYN
+1926 NGTDINSKLYN
-1937 SIVKTIATEN
+1937 SIVKTIATGN

-2084 LNALVFTESGG
+2084 LNALAFTESGG
-2095 VYTISDPDAI
+2095 VYTISNPDDI

-2181 QDSTPEAVGEYVV
+2181 QDSTPKAVGEYVV
-2194 GENVSSVKASAFVA
+2194 VGQNGVSSVSASAFDA
-2208 LPGSGTIPGSGTAG
+2208 LPGSDAIPVGGTAG
-2222 VGSETYYLV
+2222 IGSETYYLV
-2231 ITLPNNKDNFD
+2231 ITLPNNDGNNFD
-2242 NASGAVNFT
+2242 NADGAVELT
-2251 VSVAAQAIT
+2251 VRVAAQGIA
-2260 GLTQNEYETAA
+2260 GLTQNSYETKA

-2282 EAKSKIQDATLGES
+2282 AAKSKIQNAELGES
-2296 QNKILSAT
+2296 QNETLSAT

-2314 GSLSDGILSFV
+2314 GSTEGNIISFEQ
-2325 PTDNGG
+2325 TDNGG

-2400 NTQYPAAGVVIWR
+2400 NTQYPAAGVVIW
-2413 SGSGN
+2413 SYTSITSGN

>member
-1 MKSRIKKRAFGIAT
+1 MKSRIKKRALGIAT
-15 LALVLILALTAALY
+15 LALVLILALTATLY

-38 YANTYHPVSIS
+38 YAVEYHSANIS

-79 EITVVNDNSVSESL
+79 EITVVNDNSVSTGLDITVVNDNSVSTGL
-93 AITGGTVETGSP
+93 DITGGTVETGSP

-143 DGDVL
+143 DGDDL
-148 ISLSKILAAKTNGSD
+148 ISLSKILAAKTDGSD
-163 ITTQIAAD
+163 IT
-171 GSATDDTAAT
+171 ATTAAT

-188 FGLDKEEWYTVTDVE
+188 FGLDKEEWYTVTDGE
-203 TVFNATEANIAD
+203 TVFNATEANIAA
-215 VKTAIFGK
+215 VKTVLLAAQ
-223 LSDNGEYDGTGYQ
+223 T
-236 SKLSTSYFSLS
+236 KLSTSYFSLS

-278 FSGVFDFNGH
+278 FGGVFDFNGH

-307 EPATEGG
+307 EPATGSSG
-314 ETDNVLSIGF
+314 TDNVLSIGF

-349 SADVLPFSSDYL
+349 SADVPSSSDNL

-392 SDTVYDDSGNG
+392 SGTNSG
-403 QNADNINT
+403 I
-411 GVSVYAGGVFGFS
+411 SVYAGGVFGFS

-435 YDGIYSEISVVCAEA
+435 YDGIYSEISVVCAGA
-450 DVDERVIVGAFAGVI
+450 DTDERVIVGAFAGVI

-515 DYTIGGININAA
+515 DYTIGGVNINAA
-527 GSTVSASVAA
+527 GSTVSASAAA

-547 DIYDANNNEANFSVA
+547 NIYDANNKANFSVA

-568 GVAHSD
+568 GVAYAEQSQNT
-574 SNSGGSLT
+574 SQSTSTSGSLT

-601 YTSDSSS
+601 YTSDTSS

-622 DSDNDS
+622 GSDNDS
-628 ITFSPDTGS
+628 ITFSPGMGS
-637 SSGDG
+637 SSRDG
-642 SVLIFESDV
+642 GVLIFASNV
-651 SVTSTQN
+651 VVTSTQN

-737 ADGSTVD
+737 ADGSTV
-744 GSTVTARRETGSS
+744 TARRETGSS

-770 AAGDGSS
+770 AAGDSSS
-777 YISNVDV
+777 YIRDVNV
-784 TLNNCS
+784 TLKNCS

-795 NSFDSNN
+795 NSFQSEYVN
-802 KDELNNNVYAGGII
+802 EVGNNVYAGGVI
-816 GYVANYGRNYQNDAT
+816 GYIANYSNYDAENGA
-831 YGLEYITLE
+831 YGLNNITLNMSVRNE
-840 LRVNDP
+840 DA
-846 SFYAVRAVQNATTEK
+846 YAVRGVQNAYVELEGDGK
-861 ININDNLPDDYKS
+861 FEGDYKS
-874 EGYAGGM
+874 ECFTGGM
-881 FGMLHYSAA
+881 FGMVECCAA
-890 RNLTIEG
+890 TGLKIVGETTY
-897 KGQDKP
+897 KP
-903 LIYFHGSNDPQTS
+903 LIYSYGSNNPRTAS
-916 CIGGIAGALR
+916 TGGLIGALKVSDSGGYR
-926 NEGTVGCAVVQSS
+926 LENSS
-939 VKNIHVTGTAY
+939 VKNIHVVGRAY
-950 VETNSSDRYDIYVGG
+950 VSQARAMEHDIYAGG
-965 AIGVV
+965 AVGVA
-970 GSTNANAYHNV
+970 GSTGSTTSYV
-981 DSVTVEDTAIEAV
+981 SGVTVEDTATEAV
-994 GERDMLTYGGGIIGG
+994 GEEYMLTYAGGIFGG
-1009 AWWQSNFAL
+1009 IWWTGSVNASNL
-1018 ENCISRN
+1018 ISRN
-1025 NTVVASS
+1025 NTVLASS
-1032 VTFRTYAGGIAGMI
+1032 VSYITYSGGISGMI
-1046 QKNADSPSSG
+1046 QTQSG
-1056 SAENYISNAKVFN
+1056 TTYISSSKVLN

-1075 TYSEQ
+1075 TYGTDDVVKAYS
-1080 EHYAF
+1080 
-1085 AAGICPR
+1085 AGISPR
-1092 IEQRAYISD
+1092 ICQYSYIVN

-1107 VSALGT
+1107 VNASGNNT
-1113 NPVLAGIGIFDAG
+1113 VLAGVGIFSEGEGYDVDNTALG
-1126 SYAATN
+1126 K
-1132 QSASRNNYFVAAN
+1132 SRNNYFVAAN
-1145 VQESSMAEAY
+1145 VRETNGMTSAY

-1160 NGNAYATTGQN
+1160 NGNEYSTTRQN
-1171 NYAVALTGG
+1171 NYAAALIGASENVVNSDNGSNRYTISNQSGSVAVYENTGLNLSNASVNNNTVSCSDTSGNHIQIVLAGGDYASLGISNGALRVIGNNNGAGAVYVQIRVLTSGG
-1180 GQNRVRINDD
+1180 DYDLLCSYPVVIQDYSYSGGVSIYDNDNPSDLVSADNSRNYLSQVVNTYNSVDFSQLETYYINNSVYPIQGSIFTIVGTQNDD
-1190 GDSIA
+1190 RDDMVSIRDDGYLYFRNKMSEEQGVPTNSNERVPNAIKFTVGGAGVITFTARLNNDSDFAGGKKLLFNLYRYTDSGYESEASDVNFISAGDSYNTYQISVNKA
-1195 ANRYLIGTE
+1195 GTYYLGSTRGGYRVYTVSFSYNNTTDDPNSTAETFAGSVYFQIFA
-1204 QGENTVD
+1204 GE
-1211 GIYANIGLQ
+1211 
-1220 NLSVSSDG
+1220 
-1228 KTATGTDTAGNNI
+1228 
-1241 TVRVVGDSVTLSID
+1241 
-1255 SSQLR
+1255 
-1260 ATATNRTGTSYVQIL
+1260 TSYVQNVLLKSENIYSPQIFMVDSPL
-1275 IGDDMFCSYAIIV
+1275 VGFGGFNEDGSLVNTVTAEAVNNIID
-1288 EESSV
+1288 S
-1293 LSGDISITDAD
+1293 
-1304 DGTAVGESN
+1304 
-1313 SHNYST
+1313 
-1319 GVIGT
+1319 VIGT
-1324 ETDSNFDG
+1324 SLTPSAVLDFFNIRLSA
-1332 TVDDGDI
+1332 DGDYVTVSPI
-1339 TISTDRVIDGTN
+1339 LGKSEGRALIL
-1351 DVFTIMADSGA
+1351 
-1362 DHVARYRRENEG
+1362 RY
-1374 DSSSLRFLYFYGGI
+1374 
-1388 YPNNNNQSTSDVSAR
+1388 
-1403 AIKIGTQAGFT
+1403 
-1414 LKVKAQSNSNNPNNQ
+1414 
-1429 YLRLFNLDAEY
+1429 
-1440 ENASDWKDG
+1440 
-1449 VGLITGENY
+1449 
-1458 NLTNT
+1458 NT
-1463 ISDYNFAC
+1463 
-1471 EQSGTYFLASNSS
+1471 
-1484 GWRLYSIELIYN
+1484 
-1496 DGSGSIIV
+1496 GSGI
-1504 DFSGSGGSDSTV
+1504 F
-1516 TQVEANYT
+1516 
-1524 YFQIYAGQSHEVVS
+1524 H
-1538 GDTIQNFV
+1538 
-1546 QSVNITTEE
+1546 
-1555 IYSPSIYLVTDTN
+1555 
-1568 YLLGYEGTTSLET
+1568 
-1581 VAKNLIDNRGAPT
+1581 
-1594 NTTAVNNYFKVT
+1594 
-1606 LSSDGKTVN
+1606 
-1615 VSPVLGNSTGAA
+1615 
-1627 FLLRYTTD
+1627 
-1635 DGPHYVI
+1635 VI

-1648 AIEGITVT
+1648 AIEGIKVT

-1664 ATHEV
+1664 ATHKV
-1669 EVEGGKETHHIY
+1669 GDETHHIY

-1700 RFIVDVEY
+1700 RFIVDVAFR
-1708 ELGVVYDKNGNQ
+1708 LDKIYDSNGKDITSTITSNQ
-1720 SDSLRNFITVQP
+1720 LTVQP
-1732 NGTVLIDD
+1732 NGTVIIGDGE
-1740 NVPSGT
+1740 NAVPSGT
-1746 RFTVICRD
+1746 RFTVICYD
-1754 INNEDNISGTIT
+1754 VNDENNTAKQGTII

-1777 RNLTGANYAPVAD
+1777 RDLTGANYAPVAD

-1809 GLNPEVTLDLYNGS
+1809 GLNPKVTLDLYNGS

-1857 LATTYNIT
+1857 LATTYTIT
-1865 YNYDAQTGRYT
+1865 YNYDAQTGKYT
-1876 ITLGANVTEISNLST
+1876 ITLGDDVTQIVGLNK
-1891 IYIDAEFQKVYTI
+1891 IYIDAEFEKVYTI

-1926 NGTDINSELYN
+1926 NGTAINSELYN

-1984 FNVETATEQVRG
+1984 FNKETATEQVRG

-2011 APESVGIESGLASSL
+2011 APASVGIESGLASSL

-2063 GYVGT
+2063 NYVGT

-2073 YTVAVINGENV
+2073 YTAAVVNNVNV
-2084 LNALVFTESGG
+2084 LNALAFTESGG
-2095 VYTISDPDAI
+2095 VYTISNPDDI

-2151 GVGDTTLGNS
+2151 GADDKTLGNT

-2166 SDNLPEGTRI
+2166 SENLPVGTRI

-2181 QDSTPEAVGEYVV
+2181 QDSTPKAVGEYVV
-2194 GENVSSVKASAFVA
+2194 VGQNGVRSVKASAFGA
-2208 LPGSGTIPGSGTAG
+2208 LPGSGTIPDGGTAG
-2222 VGSETYYLV
+2222 IGSETYYLV
-2231 ITLPNNKDNFD
+2231 ITLPNNKDNFT
-2242 NASGAVNFT
+2242 NTNGAVNFT
-2251 VSVAAQAIT
+2251 VSVAARDIT
-2260 GLTQNEYETAA
+2260 GLTKTEYETTA
-2271 HIIPDENRNTD
+2271 HIIPDEKGETG
-2282 EAKSKIQDATLGES
+2282 EPQSKIQDATLGES
-2296 QNKILSAT
+2296 QNKTLSAT
-2304 VNMYGAIIRK
+2304 VNMYGAIIRE
-2314 GSLSDGILSFV
+2314 GSLSDGILSFDSSD
-2325 PTDNGG
+2325 TASGEEG
-2331 GNAPA
+2331 APA
-2336 DVRHQSKFYVWRIV
+2336 DVRHQSKFYVWRIAIGDWEKYV
-2350 KDEWNS
+2350 N
-2356 ENNGVKISGTASG
+2356 ISGTQSG
-2369 AVVTTDN
+2369 SVVTTDN

>member
-1 MKSRIKKRAFGIAT
+1 M
-15 LALVLILALTAALY
+15 
-29 SAAFFSPAT
+29 
-38 YANTYHPVSIS
+38 
-49 GANNVDVYISGDG
+49 
-62 VTQDD
+62 
-67 NGNYQIPHGADV
+67 
-79 EITVVNDNSVSESL
+79 
-93 AITGGTVETGSP
+93 
-105 SNFAKVTN
+105 
-113 VTGNLSITV
+113 
-122 TTQEG
+122 
-127 FATEPGS
+127 
-134 SLSTAYEIN
+134 
-143 DGDVL
+143 
-148 ISLSKILAAKTNGSD
+148 
-163 ITTQIAAD
+163 
-171 GSATDDTAAT
+171 
-181 FAGYLAD
+181 
-188 FGLDKEEWYTVTDVE
+188 
-203 TVFNATEANIAD
+203 
-215 VKTAIFGK
+215 
-223 LSDNGEYDGTGYQ
+223 
-236 SKLSTSYFSLS
+236 
-247 DDVMIND
+247 
-254 STSAE
+254 
-259 DATDYSH
+259 
-266 GYFGLGS
+266 
-273 RRGVP
+273 
-278 FSGVFDFNGH
+278 
-288 SATLHLSIAE
+288 
-298 ANANNFNPT
+298 
-307 EPATEGG
+307 
-314 ETDNVLSIGF
+314 
-324 FNYIYG
+324 
-330 DGSNACAILGADV
+330 

-349 SADVLPFSSDYL
+349 SADVPSTADDSGQYR

-435 YDGIYSEISVVCAEA
+435 YDGIYSEISVVCAGA
-450 DVDERVIVGAFAGVI
+450 DTDERVIVGAFAGVI

-622 DSDNDS
+622 NSQNDRV
-628 ITFSPDTGS
+628 TFSPDTGS

-642 SVLIFESDV
+642 GVLIFESDV

-737 ADGSTVD
+737 ADGSTV
-744 GSTVTARRETGSS
+744 TARRETGSS

-770 AAGDGSS
+770 AAGDSEAVNS
-777 YISNVDV
+777 KAVISNVDV

-795 NSFDSNN
+795 NSFQS
-802 KDELNNNVYAGGII
+802 EFSGEGNNVYAGGFI
-816 GYVANYGRNYQNDAT
+816 GYVSDYGSYIGENNVT
-831 YGLEYITLE
+831 YGLSNITLNMSVSNE
-840 LRVNDP
+840 DA
-846 SFYAVRAVQNATTEK
+846 YAVRGIQNAVAG
-861 ININDNLPDDYKS
+861 NDNYHS
-874 EGYAGGM
+874 ECFTGGM
-881 FGMLHYSAA
+881 FGMVECCAA
-890 RNLTIEG
+890 TELNIVG
-897 KGQDKP
+897 KTTYKP
-903 LIYFHGSNDPQTS
+903 LIYSYGSQDPKTAS
-916 CIGGIAGALR
+916 TGGLIGALR
-926 NEGTVGCAVVQSS
+926 DSSAEGYSLVNSS
-939 VKNIHVTGTAY
+939 VKNIHVVGRAYIQSQTGM
-950 VETNSSDRYDIYVGG
+950 VNDIYVGG
-965 AIGVV
+965 AVGVAGGTDNDAV
-970 GSTNANAYHNV
+970 SNISGI
-981 DSVTVEDTAIEAV
+981 TVEDTAIESV
-994 GERDMLTYGGGIIGG
+994 GESAMLTYAGGIFGG
-1009 AWWQSNFAL
+1009 VWWTADIPTSNL
-1018 ENCISRN
+1018 ISRN
-1025 NTVVASS
+1025 NTVFASS
-1032 VTFRTYAGGIAGMI
+1032 ASYSTYAGGISGMI
-1046 QKNADSPSSG
+1046 QNNQNYNITNISS
-1056 SAENYISNAKVFN
+1056 AKVLN

-1075 TYSEQ
+1075 TYGSGSSGSVTIKA
-1080 EHYAF
+1080 Y

-1092 IEQRAYISD
+1092 ICQYAHIEN

-1107 VSALGT
+1107 VSASGNNT
-1113 NPVLAGIGIFDAG
+1113 VLAGIGIFSEGEGYDVDNTALG
-1126 SYAATN
+1126 KS
-1132 QSASRNNYFVAAN
+1132 QNNYFVAAN
-1145 VQESSMAEAY
+1145 VRETNGMTSAY

-1160 NGNAYATTGQN
+1160 QNPERADNNIYNVSGQN
-1171 NYAVALTGG
+1171 NYAVALTGSS
-1180 GQNRVRINDD
+1180 QNVVLDT
-1190 GDSIA
+1190 A
-1195 ANRYLIGTE
+1195 ANSVLVNYDNSAQIE
-1204 QGENTVD
+1204 PKE
-1211 GIYANIGLQ
+1211 IYKSLGLRELTL
-1220 NLSVSSDG
+1220 NSNSI
-1228 KTATGTDTAGNNI
+1228 TGTDRAGNDISVVVANDDYAQLVLNDDNI
-1241 TVRVVGDSVTLSID
+1241 SVTAQKNQSGTAYI
-1255 SSQLR
+1255 QLR
-1260 ATATNRTGTSYVQIL
+1260 
-1275 IGDDMFCSYAIIV
+1275 IGDDILCSYPAIINNY
-1288 EESSV
+1288 ST
-1293 LSGDISITDAD
+1293 SGTIGIYDNDS
-1304 DGTAVGESN
+1304 GTADGADKDKVTEEN
-1313 SHNYST
+1313 SHNYLNGSIT
-1319 GVIGT
+1319 FENS
-1324 ETDSNFDG
+1324 ETDINFD
-1332 TVDDGDI
+1332 
-1339 TISTDRVIDGTN
+1339 TIGKTPEQDLGEY
-1351 DVFTIMADSGA
+1351 FT
-1362 DHVARYRRENEG
+1362 
-1374 DSSSLRFLYFYGGI
+1374 DSSSYSY
-1388 YPNNNNQSTSDVSAR
+1388 SKSDDEIS
-1403 AIKIGTQAGFT
+1403 IKINSSVSINNTIYSIAQNGNVEIRNENDSDNTCYLYLQNKASYLQITILAAGELSVLTNDNKTDDKRYLQLLDEDGNIVALHELSSEKQEKTFTITRPGT
-1414 LKVKAQSNSNNPNNQ
+1414 
-1429 YLRLFNLDAEY
+1429 YRLCSTKGGLWIYDVQMDY
-1440 ENASDWKDG
+1440 DG
-1449 VGLITGENY
+1449 V
-1458 NLTNT
+1458 
-1463 ISDYNFAC
+1463 D
-1471 EQSGTYFLASNSS
+1471 
-1484 GWRLYSIELIYN
+1484 
-1496 DGSGSIIV
+1496 SGSE
-1504 DFSGSGGSDSTV
+1504 TL
-1516 TQVEANYT
+1516 TAEYT
-1524 YFQIYAGQSHEVVS
+1524 YFQVYAGE
-1538 GDTIQNFV
+1538 
-1546 QSVNITTEE
+1546 SVENAKVNNVLVTTDNV
-1555 IYSPSIYLVTDTN
+1555 YSPAIYLVAN
-1568 YLLGYEGTTSLET
+1568 YLLGYNESAGNDIKQET
-1581 VAKNLIDNRGAPT
+1581 AETIINQALQQAP
-1594 NTTAVNNYFKVT
+1594 VSSSEILDYFIAT
-1606 LSSDGKTVN
+1606 LSSDGKSAVI
-1615 VSPVLGNSTGAA
+1615 SPTLGRSYGRALVLQYSTGSGTE
-1627 FLLRYTTD
+1627 YI
-1635 DGPHYVI
+1635 I

-1708 ELGVVYDKNGNQ
+1708 ELGVVYDENGNQ

-1823 TQIGTITLTFE
+1823 TRIGTITLTFK
-1834 EERADSPGTP
+1834 EERANVTNGIPT
-1844 KISVYDVENDSYT
+1844 DVIFSSNFNVPEGVT
-1857 LATTYNIT
+1857 LSADDIT

-1876 ITLGANVTEISNLST
+1876 ITLGADVTEILDLST
-1891 IYIDAEFQKVYTI
+1891 IYIDVEFEKVYTI

-1926 NGTDINSELYN
+1926 NGTDINSKLYN

-2063 GYVGT
+2063 NYVGT

-2084 LNALVFTESGG
+2084 LNALAFTESGG

-2151 GVGDTTLGNS
+2151 GAGDTTLGNT
-2161 AVFNF
+2161 AEFNF

-2194 GENVSSVKASAFVA
+2194 GENGVNSVSANAFGA
-2208 LPGSGTIPGSGTAG
+2208 LPGSDAIPVGEVAG

-2231 ITLPNNKDNFD
+2231 ITLPNNKDNFT
-2242 NASGAVNFT
+2242 NTNGAVNFT

-2271 HIIPDENRNTD
+2271 HIIPDESGETG
-2282 EAKSKIQDATLGES
+2282 EPQSKIQDATLGES
-2296 QNKILSAT
+2296 QNETLSAT
-2304 VNMYGAIIRK
+2304 VNIYGAIIRK
-2314 GSLSDGILSFV
+2314 GSLSDGILSFDSSD
-2325 PTDNGG
+2325 TANGEEG
-2331 GNAPA
+2331 APA
-2336 DVRHQSKFYVWRIV
+2336 DVRHQSKFYVWRIATTYW
-2350 KDEWNS
+2350 K
-2356 ENNGVKISGTASG
+2356 NGVNISGTASG

-2376 YVYVLADNKLT
+2376 YVYVLADNELT

-2400 NTQYPAAGVVIWR
+2400 NTQYPAAGVVIW
-2413 SGSGN
+2413 SYTGVTSGN

>member
-38 YANTYHPVSIS
+38 YANTYHSVSIS

-79 EITVVNDNSVSESL
+79 EITVVNDNSVSTSL
-93 AITGGTVETGSP
+93 SIITGDTSETSD

-122 TTQEG
+122 ATEEG

-143 DGDVL
+143 DGDDL
-148 ISLSKILAAKTNGSD
+148 ISLSKILAARTDGSD

-188 FGLDKEEWYTVTDVE
+188 FGLDKEEWYTVTDGE
-203 TVFNATEANIAD
+203 TVFNATEANIAA
-215 VKTAIFGK
+215 VKTVLLAAQ
-223 LSDNGEYDGTGYQ
+223 T
-236 SKLSTSYFSLS
+236 KLSTSYFSLS

-298 ANANNFNPT
+298 AKNNNFNPT
-307 EPATEGG
+307 EPATGSSG
-314 ETDNVLSIGF
+314 TDNVLSIGF

-349 SADVLPFSSDYL
+349 SADVPSTADDSGQYR

-392 SDTVYDDSGNG
+392 SGINSG
-403 QNADNINT
+403 I
-411 GVSVYAGGVFGFS
+411 SIYAGGVFGFS

-435 YDGIYSEISVVCAEA
+435 YDGIYSEISVVCAGA
-450 DVDERVIVGAFAGVI
+450 DAGENAIVGAFAGVI

-507 YGELDSVG
+507 YGELNSVG
-515 DYTIGGININAA
+515 DYTIGGISINAS
-527 GSTVSASVAA
+527 GSTVSASAAA
-537 KEQNSNLDAD
+537 KQNTGNTGNINAD
-547 DIYDANNNEANFSVA
+547 NIFGHNFSVSIA
-562 ISGGLF
+562 GGLF
-568 GVAHSD
+568 GIAYAEQSQNT
-574 SNSGGSLT
+574 SQSTSTSGSLT
-582 IGDLDFTSQSSDG
+582 IGDIDFTSQSGDG

-622 DSDNDS
+622 NSQNDRVN
-628 ITFSPDTGS
+628 FSPDTGS

-642 SVLIFESDV
+642 GAFIFESDV
-651 SVTSTQN
+651 VVTSTQN
-658 GNGPVYAGGIFGY
+658 GNGPVYAGGVFGY
-671 NAFDISGVKDAP
+671 NAFNISGFEGTRAQ
-683 ARFKLNDEAY
+683 FKLNDDAY
-693 SVTVVAEQSQSSG
+693 KVTVVAEQSQSSG
-706 SDSTNKLY
+706 SDSTSTLY
-714 DVSAGLVTSKLPDGY
+714 DVSAGLVTSKLPAGY
-729 SFSYVEFT
+729 SFSYVDFT
-737 ADGSTVD
+737 AH

-765 SIAGK
+765 SVAGK

-795 NSFDSNN
+795 NSFQS
-802 KDELNNNVYAGGII
+802 EFSGEGNNVYAGGFI
-816 GYVANYGRNYQNDAT
+816 GYVSDYGSYIGENNVT
-831 YGLEYITLE
+831 YGLSNITLNMSVSNE
-840 LRVNDP
+840 DA
-846 SFYAVRAVQNATTEK
+846 YAVRGIQNAVAG
-861 ININDNLPDDYKS
+861 NDNYHS
-874 EGYAGGM
+874 ECFTGGM
-881 FGMLHYSAA
+881 FGMVECCAA
-890 RNLTIEG
+890 TELNIVG
-897 KGQDKP
+897 KTTYKP
-903 LIYFHGSNDPQTS
+903 LIYSYGSQDPKTAS
-916 CIGGIAGALR
+916 TGGLIGALR
-926 NEGTVGCAVVQSS
+926 DSSAEGYSLVNSS
-939 VKNIHVTGTAY
+939 VKNIHVVGRAYIQSQTGM
-950 VETNSSDRYDIYVGG
+950 VNDIYVGG
-965 AIGVV
+965 AVGVAGGTDNDAV
-970 GSTNANAYHNV
+970 SNISGI
-981 DSVTVEDTAIEAV
+981 TVEDTAIESV
-994 GERDMLTYGGGIIGG
+994 GESAMLTYAGGIFGG
-1009 AWWQSNFAL
+1009 VWWTADIPTSNL
-1018 ENCISRN
+1018 ISRN
-1025 NTVVASS
+1025 NTVLASS
-1032 VTFRTYAGGIAGMI
+1032 ASYSTYAGGISGMI
-1046 QKNADSPSSG
+1046 QNNQNYNITNISS
-1056 SAENYISNAKVFN
+1056 AKVLN

-1075 TYSEQ
+1075 TYGSGSSGSVTIKA
-1080 EHYAF
+1080 Y

-1092 IEQRAYISD
+1092 ICQYSYIEN

-1107 VSALGT
+1107 VSASGNT
-1113 NPVLAGIGIFDAG
+1113 TVLAGIGIFSMGEGFDI
-1126 SYAATN
+1126 TN
-1132 QSASRNNYFVAAN
+1132 DKSRNNYFVAAN
-1145 VQESSMAEAY
+1145 VQESSMAKAF
-1155 AFRYT
+1155 AFRNT
-1160 NGNAYATTGQN
+1160 QGDAYSTTEQN

-1304 DGTAVGESN
+1304 DGTAVGEGN

-1319 GVIGT
+1319 GVIST
-1324 ETDSNFDG
+1324 ETSSDFGDD
-1332 TVDDGDI
+1332 VDGDI
-1339 TISTDRVIDGTN
+1339 PISKDTQISGTN
-1351 DVFTIMADSGA
+1351 GIFTIMA
-1362 DHVARYRRENEG
+1362 
-1374 DSSSLRFLYFYGGI
+1374 SSSDSVI
-1388 YPNNNNQSTSDVSAR
+1388 YRQRLNLEDSRHLHFDSAMR
-1403 AIKIGTQAGFT
+1403 DNTQARSIKIDVTSGFS
-1414 LKVKAQSNSNNPNNQ
+1414 LRIYARKNSNSDEYQDNH
-1429 YLRLFNLDAEY
+1429 YVKIVSSTDLD
-1440 ENASDWKDG
+1440 SDYG
-1449 VGLITGENY
+1449 VGRINGNEYRINNIPTY
-1458 NLTNT
+1458 YYFDVT
-1463 ISDYNFAC
+1463 
-1471 EQSGTYFLASNSS
+1471 SGGTFYLYGTT
-1484 GWRLYSIELIYN
+1484 GWRLYSIQITLDNGTSYF
-1496 DGSGSIIV
+1496 V
-1504 DFSGSGGSDSTV
+1504 DFTGGSDSTV

-1555 IYSPSIYLVTDTN
+1555 IYSPSIYLVTDTD

-1581 VAKNLIDNRGAPT
+1581 VAKNLIENRGSTT

-1648 AIEGITVT
+1648 AIEGIRVT

-1664 ATHEV
+1664 ATHTV
-1669 EVEGGKETHHIY
+1669 NGETHHIY

-1689 ESDVDYRFDYN
+1689 ESEVEYRFDYN

-1708 ELGVVYDKNGNQ
+1708 ELGVVYDEDGNQ
-1720 SDSLRNFITVQP
+1720 SISLRNFITVQP

-1740 NVPSGT
+1740 DVPSGT

-1754 INNEDNISGTIT
+1754 INNENNEKISGTIT

-1795 GESFSFTVS
+1795 GEEFSFTVS

-1809 GLNPEVTLDLYNGS
+1809 GLNPKVTLDLYNGS
-1823 TQIGTITLTFE
+1823 TQIGTITLTFN
-1834 EERADSPGTP
+1834 EERA
-1844 KISVYDVENDSYT
+1844 ISVDGNG
-1857 LATTYNIT
+1857 LANTYNIT
-1865 YNYDAQTGRYT
+1865 YSYDAQTGRYT

-1937 SIVKTIATEN
+1937 SIVKTIATGN

-1984 FNVETATEQVRG
+1984 FNKETATEQVRG

-2063 GYVGT
+2063 NYVGT

-2073 YTVAVINGENV
+2073 YTAAVVNNANV
-2084 LNALVFTESGG
+2084 LNALAFTESGG
-2095 VYTISDPDAI
+2095 VYTISNPDDI

-2151 GVGDTTLGNS
+2151 GAGDTTLGNS
-2161 AVFNF
+2161 AVFKF
-2166 SDNLPEGTRI
+2166 SKNLPEDTRI

-2181 QDSTPEAVGEYVV
+2181 QDSTPVAVGEYVV
-2194 GENVSSVKASAFVA
+2194 DGENVSSVKASAFVA

-2222 VGSETYYLV
+2222 IGSETYYLV
-2231 ITLPNNKDNFD
+2231 ITLPNNDGNNFD
-2242 NASGAVNFT
+2242 NADGAVELT
-2251 VSVAAQAIT
+2251 VRVAAQGIA
-2260 GLTQNEYETAA
+2260 GLTQNSYETKA
-2271 HIIPDENRNTD
+2271 HVIPDEKGETG
-2282 EAKSKIQDATLGES
+2282 EPQSKIQDATLGES
-2296 QNKILSAT
+2296 QNETLSAT

-2314 GSLSDGILSFV
+2314 GSTEGNIISFEQ
-2325 PTDNGG
+2325 TDNGG

>member
-38 YANTYHPVSIS
+38 YANTYHSVNIS

-67 NGNYQIPHGADV
+67 NGNYQIPDGADV
-79 EITVVNDNSVSESL
+79 EITVVNDNSVFTGLSI
-93 AITGGTVETGSP
+93 ITGDTLETSD

-113 VTGNLSITV
+113 VTDNLSITV
-122 TTQEG
+122 TTQDG

-143 DGDVL
+143 DGDDL
-148 ISLSKILAAKTNGSD
+148 ISLSKILAAKTDGSD
-163 ITTQIAAD
+163 IT
-171 GSATDDTAAT
+171 ATTAAT

-188 FGLDKEEWYTVTDVE
+188 FGLDKEEWYTVTDGE
-203 TVFNATEANIAD
+203 TVFNATEDNIAD

-298 ANANNFNPT
+298 AKNNNFNPT
-307 EPATEGG
+307 EPATGSSG
-314 ETDNVLSIGF
+314 TDNVLSIGF

-349 SADVLPFSSDYL
+349 SADVPSTADDSGQYR

-392 SDTVYDDSGNG
+392 SDIVYDDSGNG

-435 YDGIYSEISVVCAEA
+435 YDGIYSEISVVCAGA
-450 DVDERVIVGAFAGVI
+450 DTDERVIVGAFAGVI

-507 YGELDSVG
+507 YGELNSVG
-515 DYTIGGININAA
+515 DYTIGGISINAS

-642 SVLIFESDV
+642 GVLVFESNV
-651 SVTSTQN
+651 VVTSTQN
-658 GNGPVYAGGIFGY
+658 GNGPVYAGGVFGY
-671 NAFDISGVKDAP
+671 NAFNISGFEGTRAQ
-683 ARFKLNDEAY
+683 FKLNDDAY
-693 SVTVVAEQSQSSG
+693 KVTVVAEQSQSSG
-706 SDSTNKLY
+706 SDSTSTLY

-729 SFSYVEFT
+729 SFSYVNFT
-737 ADGSTVD
+737 AH

-795 NSFDSNN
+795 NSFQS
-802 KDELNNNVYAGGII
+802 EFSGEGNNVYAGGFI
-816 GYVANYGRNYQNDAT
+816 GYVSDYGSYIGENNVT
-831 YGLEYITLE
+831 YGLSNITLNMSVSNE
-840 LRVNDP
+840 DA
-846 SFYAVRAVQNATTEK
+846 YAVRGIQNAVAG
-861 ININDNLPDDYKS
+861 NDNYHS
-874 EGYAGGM
+874 ECFTGGM
-881 FGMLHYSAA
+881 FGMVECCAA
-890 RNLTIEG
+890 TELNIVG
-897 KGQDKP
+897 KTTYKP
-903 LIYFHGSNDPQTS
+903 LIYSYGSQDPKTAS
-916 CIGGIAGALR
+916 TGGLIGALR
-926 NEGTVGCAVVQSS
+926 DSSAEGYSLVNSS
-939 VKNIHVTGTAY
+939 VKNIHVVGRAYIQSQTGM
-950 VETNSSDRYDIYVGG
+950 VNDIYVGG
-965 AIGVV
+965 AVGVAGGTDNDAV
-970 GSTNANAYHNV
+970 SNISGI
-981 DSVTVEDTAIEAV
+981 TVEDTAIESV
-994 GERDMLTYGGGIIGG
+994 GESAMLTYAGGIFGG
-1009 AWWQSNFAL
+1009 VWWTADIPTSNL
-1018 ENCISRN
+1018 ISRN
-1025 NTVVASS
+1025 NTVLASS
-1032 VTFRTYAGGIAGMI
+1032 ASYSTYAGGISGMI
-1046 QKNADSPSSG
+1046 QNNQNYNITNISS
-1056 SAENYISNAKVFN
+1056 AKVLN

-1075 TYSEQ
+1075 TYGTESNVKA
-1080 EHYAF
+1080 YS
-1085 AAGICPR
+1085 AGICPR
-1092 IEQRAYISD
+1092 ICQYSYIEN

-1107 VSALGT
+1107 VTASGNT
-1113 NPVLAGIGIFDAG
+1113 TVLAGVGIFSMGEGFDIA
-1126 SYAATN
+1126 N
-1132 QSASRNNYFVAAN
+1132 DNSRNNYFVAAN
-1145 VQESSMAEAY
+1145 VRETNGMTSAY

-1160 NGNAYATTGQN
+1160 TGEEFSTTGQN
-1171 NYAVALTGG
+1171 NYAAALTHSDENVVGNNATTIETLESG
-1180 GQNRVRINDD
+1180 DD
-1190 GDSIA
+1190 LSVYNGAGLDFS
-1195 ANRYLIGTE
+1195 
-1204 QGENTVD
+1204 GENVSNNSIN
-1211 GIYANIGLQ
+1211 GIDA
-1220 NLSVSSDG
+1220 
-1228 KTATGTDTAGNNI
+1228 AGNKVTVKVIGNSI
-1241 TVRVVGDSVTLSID
+1241 TFQKNGSNLRVIPASGV
-1255 SSQLR
+1255 
-1260 ATATNRTGTSYVQIL
+1260 TGTSYVQIL
-1275 IGDDMFCSYAIIV
+1275 IGEDILCSYAV
-1288 EESSV
+1288 TV
-1293 LSGDISITDAD
+1293 PPATTSGEVNVYDNNSYDSTT
-1304 DGTAVGESN
+1304 GSYTPVSNSN
-1313 SHNYST
+1313 SHNYAT
-1319 GVIGT
+1319 GNVTGSYGHIDFTQGGDINDILQAPFT
-1324 ETDSNFDG
+1324 EINSSASNVLTANDDTRYSLRLGGGVKENSNYLKFEIDSSATSFSI
-1332 TVDDGDI
+1332 TVEMRANRTNSSFYPVVYGYKLENGGNTFSLVTAAENETLDFFSRTI
-1339 TISTDRVIDGTN
+1339 TISLSENEIKEVVDINDDGKKEYYFGTN
-1351 DVFTIMADSGA
+1351 SNGSRIYNISIDVVSTCTEHVDNDSDGKCDNCGA
-1362 DHVARYRRENEG
+1362 DMSWNGKYEYFQVYAGE
-1374 DSSSLRFLYFYGGI
+1374 SSDFV
-1388 YPNNNNQSTSDVSAR
+1388 QEV
-1403 AIKIGTQAGFT
+1403 
-1414 LKVKAQSNSNNPNNQ
+1414 
-1429 YLRLFNLDAEY
+1429 
-1440 ENASDWKDG
+1440 
-1449 VGLITGENY
+1449 LITY
-1458 NLTNT
+1458 ANT
-1463 ISDYNFAC
+1463 SPYI
-1471 EQSGTYFLASNSS
+1471 
-1484 GWRLYSIELIYN
+1484 
-1496 DGSGSIIV
+1496 
-1504 DFSGSGGSDSTV
+1504 
-1516 TQVEANYT
+1516 
-1524 YFQIYAGQSHEVVS
+1524 
-1538 GDTIQNFV
+1538 
-1546 QSVNITTEE
+1546 
-1555 IYSPSIYLVTDTN
+1555 PSIYFVTDEIWSSNGIALT
-1568 YLLGYEGTTSLET
+1568 LPGYIGE
-1581 VAKNLIDNRGAPT
+1581 VAEEIKQENALKILNNRGDPVGPGSIKEYF
-1594 NTTAVNNYFKVT
+1594 TTT
-1606 LSSDGKTVN
+1606 QLSNGYVY
-1615 VSPVLGNSTGAA
+1615 VSPVLGKSEGAA
-1627 FLLRYTTD
+1627 IVLQYNTG

-1648 AIEGITVT
+1648 AIKGITVT

-1708 ELGVVYDKNGNQ
+1708 ELGVVYDEDGNQ
-1720 SDSLRNFITVQP
+1720 SISLRNFITVQP

-1740 NVPSGT
+1740 DVPSGT

-1754 INNEDNISGTIT
+1754 INNENNEKISGTIT

-1809 GLNPEVTLDLYNGS
+1809 GLNPVITLELCEADGDR
-1823 TQIGTITLTFE
+1823 IDTITLTFN
-1834 EERADSPGTP
+1834 EERANVTNGIPT
-1844 KISVYDVENDSYT
+1844 DVIFSSNFNVPEGVT
-1857 LATTYNIT
+1857 LSADDIT
-1865 YNYDAQTGRYT
+1865 YNYDAQTGKYT
-1876 ITLGANVTEISNLST
+1876 ITLGADVTQIVGLNK

-1918 RYYTYTVK
+1918 RYYTYSVK
-1926 NGTDINSELYN
+1926 NGTAINSELYK

-1947 EGSENRINERAG
+1947 EGSENRVNERAG

-1984 FNVETATEQVRG
+1984 FNVKTATEQVRG

-2011 APESVGIESGLASSL
+2011 APESVGIESGLADSL
-2026 LEKELYDYGAE
+2026 VSNEESGGGV
-2037 NQDEATSPNNI
+2037 

-2053 MHGFSFSLTG
+2053 MHGFSFGLTG
-2063 GYVGT
+2063 NYVGT

-2084 LNALVFTESGG
+2084 LNALAFTESGG
-2095 VYTISDPDAI
+2095 VYTIFDPDDI

-2151 GVGDTTLGNS
+2151 GADDTTLGNT
-2161 AVFNF
+2161 AEFNF
-2166 SDNLPEGTRI
+2166 SKNLPVGTRI

-2181 QDSTPEAVGEYVV
+2181 QDSTPVAVGEYVV
-2194 GENVSSVKASAFVA
+2194 DGENGVSSVKASDFGA
-2208 LPGSGTIPGSGTAG
+2208 LPGSGTIPDGGTAG
-2222 VGSETYYLV
+2222 IGSETYYLV
-2231 ITLPNNKDNFD
+2231 ITLPNNKDNFT
-2242 NASGAVNFT
+2242 NTNGAVNFT
-2251 VSVAAQAIT
+2251 VSVAARDIT
-2260 GLTQNEYETAA
+2260 GLTKTEYETTA
-2271 HIIPDENRNTD
+2271 HIIPDEKGETG
-2282 EAKSKIQDATLGES
+2282 EPQSKIQDATLGES
-2296 QNKILSAT
+2296 QNKTLSAT
-2304 VNMYGAIIRK
+2304 VNMYGAIIRE
-2314 GSLSDGILSFV
+2314 GSLSDGILSFDSSD
-2325 PTDNGG
+2325 TASGEEG
-2331 GNAPA
+2331 APA
-2336 DVRHQSKFYVWRIV
+2336 DVRHQSKFYVWRIAI
-2350 KDEWNS
+2350 DDDW
-2356 ENNGVKISGTASG
+2356 GTDVKISGTASG
-2369 AVVTTDN
+2369 SVVTTDD

-2387 VSGTYTVELMEVT
+2387 VSGDYTVELMEVT

>member
-38 YANTYHPVSIS
+38 YANTYHSVSIS

-67 NGNYQIPHGADV
+67 NGNYQIPDGADV
-79 EITVVNDNSVSESL
+79 EITVVNDNSVFTSL
-93 AITGGTVETGSP
+93 SIITGDTSETSD

-113 VTGNLSITV
+113 VTDNLSITV
-122 TTQEG
+122 ATEEG

-148 ISLSKILAAKTNGSD
+148 ISLSKILAAKTDGSD
-163 ITTQIAAD
+163 IT
-171 GSATDDTAAT
+171 ATTAAT

-188 FGLDKEEWYTVTDVE
+188 FGLDKEEWYTVTDGE

-349 SADVLPFSSDYL
+349 SADVPSTADDSGQYR

-392 SDTVYDDSGNG
+392 SDIVYDDSGNG

-435 YDGIYSEISVVCAEA
+435 YDGIYSEISVVCAGA
-450 DVDERVIVGAFAGVI
+450 DTDERVIVGAFAGVI

-507 YGELDSVG
+507 YGELNSVG
-515 DYTIGGININAA
+515 DYTIGGISINAS
-527 GSTVSASVAA
+527 GSTVSASAAA
-537 KEQNSNLDAD
+537 KQNTGNTGNINAD
-547 DIYDANNNEANFSVA
+547 NIFGHNFSVSIA
-562 ISGGLF
+562 GGLF
-568 GVAHSD
+568 GIAYAEQSQNT
-574 SNSGGSLT
+574 SQSTSTSGSLT
-582 IGDLDFTSQSSDG
+582 IGDIDFTSDSAEG
-595 VFSVEA
+595 AFSVEA

-642 SVLIFESDV
+642 GVLVFESNV
-651 SVTSTQN
+651 VVTSTQN
-658 GNGPVYAGGIFGY
+658 GNGPVYAGGVFGY
-671 NAFDISGVKDAP
+671 NAFNISGFEGTRAQ
-683 ARFKLNDEAY
+683 FNLNDGAH

-706 SDSTNKLY
+706 SDSTSTLY
-714 DVSAGLVTSKLPDGY
+714 DVSAGLVTSKLPAGY
-729 SFSYVEFT
+729 SFSYVDFT
-737 ADGSTVD
+737 AH

-795 NSFDSNN
+795 NSFQS
-802 KDELNNNVYAGGII
+802 EFSGEGNNVYAGGFI
-816 GYVANYGRNYQNDAT
+816 GYVSDYGSYIGENNVT
-831 YGLEYITLE
+831 YGLSNITLNMSVSNE
-840 LRVNDP
+840 DA
-846 SFYAVRAVQNATTEK
+846 YAVRGIQNAVAG
-861 ININDNLPDDYKS
+861 NDNYHS
-874 EGYAGGM
+874 ECFTGGM
-881 FGMLHYSAA
+881 FGMVECCAA
-890 RNLTIEG
+890 TELNIVG
-897 KGQDKP
+897 KTTYKP
-903 LIYFHGSNDPQTS
+903 LIYSYGSQDPKTAS
-916 CIGGIAGALR
+916 TGGLIGALR
-926 NEGTVGCAVVQSS
+926 DSSAEGYSLVNSS
-939 VKNIHVTGTAY
+939 VKNIHVVGRAYIQSQTGM
-950 VETNSSDRYDIYVGG
+950 VNDIYVGG
-965 AIGVV
+965 AVGVAGGTDNDAV
-970 GSTNANAYHNV
+970 SNISGI
-981 DSVTVEDTAIEAV
+981 TVEDTAIESV
-994 GERDMLTYGGGIIGG
+994 GESAMLTYAGGIFGG
-1009 AWWQSNFAL
+1009 VWWTADIPTSNL
-1018 ENCISRN
+1018 ISRN
-1025 NTVVASS
+1025 NTVLASS
-1032 VTFRTYAGGIAGMI
+1032 ASYSTYAGGISGMI
-1046 QKNADSPSSG
+1046 QNNQNYNITNISS
-1056 SAENYISNAKVFN
+1056 AKVLN

-1075 TYSEQ
+1075 TYGSGSSGSVTIKA
-1080 EHYAF
+1080 Y

-1092 IEQRAYISD
+1092 ICQYAHIEN

-1107 VSALGT
+1107 VSASGNT
-1113 NPVLAGIGIFDAG
+1113 TVLAGIGIFSEGEGYDVDNTALG
-1126 SYAATN
+1126 KS
-1132 QSASRNNYFVAAN
+1132 QNNYFVAAN
-1145 VQESSMAEAY
+1145 VRETNGMTSAY
-1155 AFRYT
+1155 AFRNT
-1160 NGNAYATTGQN
+1160 QGAYSTTGQN
-1171 NYAVALTGG
+1171 NYAVALTHSDENVVGNNATTIETLESG
-1180 GQNRVRINDD
+1180 DD
-1190 GDSIA
+1190 LSVYNGAGLDFS
-1195 ANRYLIGTE
+1195 
-1204 QGENTVD
+1204 GENVSNNSIN
-1211 GIYANIGLQ
+1211 GIDA
-1220 NLSVSSDG
+1220 
-1228 KTATGTDTAGNNI
+1228 AGNKVTVKVIGNSI
-1241 TVRVVGDSVTLSID
+1241 TLQKNGSNLRVIPASGV
-1255 SSQLR
+1255 
-1260 ATATNRTGTSYVQIL
+1260 TGTSYVQIL
-1275 IGDDMFCSYAIIV
+1275 IGEDILCSYAV
-1288 EESSV
+1288 TV
-1293 LSGDISITDAD
+1293 PPATTSGEVNVYDNNSYDSTT
-1304 DGTAVGESN
+1304 GSYTPVSNSN
-1313 SHNYST
+1313 SHNYAT
-1319 GVIGT
+1319 GNVTG
-1324 ETDSNFDG
+1324 SYGN
-1332 TVDDGDI
+1332 
-1339 TISTDRVIDGTN
+1339 ID
-1351 DVFTIMADSGA
+1351 FTQG
-1362 DHVARYRRENEG
+1362 
-1374 DSSSLRFLYFYGGI
+1374 
-1388 YPNNNNQSTSDVSAR
+1388 
-1403 AIKIGTQAGFT
+1403 
-1414 LKVKAQSNSNNPNNQ
+1414 
-1429 YLRLFNLDAEY
+1429 
-1440 ENASDWKDG
+1440 
-1449 VGLITGENY
+1449 
-1458 NLTNT
+1458 
-1463 ISDYNFAC
+1463 
-1471 EQSGTYFLASNSS
+1471 
-1484 GWRLYSIELIYN
+1484 
-1496 DGSGSIIV
+1496 GSGSTPILNAPFDNAYNGEIRNDNDERYYIYYTGKLNATKSESADSSDKGYSITNGLRFKIDNTNETISSFTITVECRRNNSGNQPYISVQTLDKESGLKVVAGGEDTNNTYLLSNIARTYTLTVYKKNFSSDGYYYIGSTSNGLRIYSVSIDVASTCTEHV
-1504 DFSGSGGSDSTV
+1504 DNDSDGKCDNCGADMSWNGKY
-1516 TQVEANYT
+1516 E
-1524 YFQIYAGQSHEVVS
+1524 YFQVYAGESS
-1538 GDTIQNFV
+1538 DFV
-1546 QSVNITTEE
+1546 QEVLITYANTSPY
-1555 IYSPSIYLVTDTN
+1555 IPSIYFVTDEIWSSNGIALT
-1568 YLLGYEGTTSLET
+1568 LPGYIGE
-1581 VAKNLIDNRGAPT
+1581 VAEEIKQENALKILNNRGDPVGPGSIKEYF
-1594 NTTAVNNYFKVT
+1594 TTT
-1606 LSSDGKTVN
+1606 QLSNGYVY
-1615 VSPVLGNSTGAA
+1615 VSPVLGKSEAAAIVLQYNTG
-1627 FLLRYTTD
+1627 

-1648 AIEGITVT
+1648 AIKGITVT

-1669 EVEGGKETHHIY
+1669 EVEGGKKETHYIY

-1700 RFIVDVEY
+1700 RFIVDVAFR
-1708 ELGVVYDKNGNQ
+1708 LDKIYDSNGKDITSTITSNQ
-1720 SDSLRNFITVQP
+1720 LTVQP
-1732 NGTVLIDD
+1732 NGTVIIGDGE
-1740 NVPSGT
+1740 NAVPSGT
-1746 RFTVICRD
+1746 RFTVICYD
-1754 INNEDNISGTIT
+1754 VNDENNTDKQGTII

-1795 GESFSFTVS
+1795 GEEFSFTVS

-1823 TQIGTITLTFE
+1823 TQIGTITLTFN
-1834 EERADSPGTP
+1834 EERADSRGTP

-1857 LATTYNIT
+1857 LATTYTIK

-1876 ITLGANVTEISNLST
+1876 ITLGADVTEISNLST

-1926 NGTDINSELYN
+1926 NGTDINSKLYN

-1984 FNVETATEQVRG
+1984 FNKETATEQVRG

-2011 APESVGIESGLASSL
+2011 APESVGIESGLADSL
-2026 LEKELYDYGAE
+2026 VSNEEDGGGV
-2037 NQDEATSPNNI
+2037 

-2073 YTVAVINGENV
+2073 YTAATQLSTDTDGNPVYG
-2084 LNALVFTESGG
+2084 LTSLVFTESGG

-2181 QDSTPEAVGEYVV
+2181 QDSTPKAVGEYVV
-2194 GENVSSVKASAFVA
+2194 GENGVSSVSASAFDA
-2208 LPGSGTIPGSGTAG
+2208 LPGSDAIPVGGTAG
-2222 VGSETYYLV
+2222 IGSETYYLV
-2231 ITLPNNKDNFD
+2231 ITLPNNDGNNFD
-2242 NASGAVNFT
+2242 NADGAVELT
-2251 VSVAAQAIT
+2251 VRVAAQGIA
-2260 GLTQNEYETAA
+2260 GLTQNSYETKA
-2271 HIIPDENRNTD
+2271 HVIPDENGNTGG
-2282 EAKSKIQDATLGES
+2282 AAQSKIQDAELGES
-2296 QNKILSAT
+2296 QNETLSAT

-2314 GSLSDGILSFV
+2314 GSTEGNIISFEQ
-2325 PTDNGG
+2325 TDNGG

-2400 NTQYPAAGVVIWR
+2400 NTQYPAAGVVIW
-2413 SGSGN
+2413 SYKGITSGN

>member
-38 YANTYHPVSIS
+38 YANTYHSVSIS

-79 EITVVNDNSVSESL
+79 EITVVNDNSVSTGL
-93 AITGGTVETGSP
+93 DIDITGGTVETGST
-105 SNFAKVTN
+105 SNFAKVTS
-113 VTGNLSITV
+113 VTKNFSITV

-143 DGDVL
+143 DGDDL
-148 ISLSKILAAKTNGSD
+148 ISLSKILAARTDGSD
-163 ITTQIAAD
+163 IT
-171 GSATDDTAAT
+171 ATTAAT

-188 FGLDKEEWYTVTDVE
+188 FGLDEEEWYTTVTDGE
-203 TVFNATEANIAD
+203 TVFNATEDNIAA
-215 VKTAIFGK
+215 VKTAIFGN
-223 LSDNGEYDGTGYQ
+223 LSDNGEYDGAGYQ

-298 ANANNFNPT
+298 ANAGNFNPT

-314 ETDNVLSIGF
+314 GKDNVLSIGF

-349 SADVLPFSSDYL
+349 SADVPSTADDSGQYR

-392 SDTVYDDSGNG
+392 SDIVYDDSGNG

-435 YDGIYSEISVVCAEA
+435 YDGIYSEISVVCAGA
-450 DVDERVIVGAFAGVI
+450 DTDERVIVGAVGGVKK
-465 QNAYVR
+465 NAYVR

-671 NAFDISGVKDAP
+671 NAFDISGVKDAH
-683 ARFKLNDEAY
+683 AQFNLNDKAH

-706 SDSTNKLY
+706 SDSTSTLY
-714 DVSAGLVTSKLPDGY
+714 DVSAGLVTSKLPAGY
-729 SFSYVEFT
+729 SFSYVDFT
-737 ADGSTVD
+737 AHGTAD

-770 AAGDGSS
+770 AAGDSSS
-777 YISNVDV
+777 YIRDVNV
-784 TLNNCS
+784 TLKNCS

-795 NSFDSNN
+795 NSFQSEYVN
-802 KDELNNNVYAGGII
+802 EVGNNVYAGGVI
-816 GYVANYGRNYQNDAT
+816 GYIANYSNYDAENGA
-831 YGLEYITLE
+831 YGLNNITLNMSVRNE
-840 LRVNDP
+840 DA
-846 SFYAVRAVQNATTEK
+846 YAVRGIQNAYVELEGDGK
-861 ININDNLPDDYKS
+861 FEGDYKS
-874 EGYAGGM
+874 ECFTGGM
-881 FGMLHYSAA
+881 FGMVECCAA
-890 RNLTIEG
+890 TGLKIVGETTY
-897 KGQDKP
+897 KP
-903 LIYFHGSNDPQTS
+903 LIYSYGSNNPRTAS
-916 CIGGIAGALR
+916 TGGLIGALR
-926 NEGTVGCAVVQSS
+926 DSSTEGYSLENSS
-939 VKNIHVTGTAY
+939 VKNIHVVGRAY
-950 VETNSSDRYDIYVGG
+950 IESQQDMVNDIYVGG
-965 AIGVV
+965 AVGVA
-970 GSTNANAYHNV
+970 GGTKDNAVSNI
-981 DSVTVEDTAIEAV
+981 SGVTVEDTAIEAV
-994 GERDMLTYGGGIIGG
+994 GEEAMLTYAGGIFGG
-1009 AWWQSNFAL
+1009 VWWTANIPTSNIL
-1018 ENCISRN
+1018 SRN
-1025 NTVVASS
+1025 NTVLSS
-1032 VTFRTYAGGIAGMI
+1032 SATYSTYAGGISGMLQNNRNYNI
-1046 QKNADSPSSG
+1046 TNISS
-1056 SAENYISNAKVFN
+1056 AKVLN

-1075 TYSEQ
+1075 TYGSGSSGSVTIKA
-1080 EHYAF
+1080 Y

-1092 IEQRAYISD
+1092 ICQYSYIEN

-1107 VSALGT
+1107 VTASGNT
-1113 NPVLAGIGIFDAG
+1113 TVLAGIGIFSEGEGDFD
-1126 SYAATN
+1126 ATN
-1132 QSASRNNYFVAAN
+1132 LAASRNNYFVAAN

-1689 ESDVDYRFDYN
+1689 ESEVEYRFDYN
-1700 RFIVDVEY
+1700 RFIVDVAFR
-1708 ELGVVYDKNGNQ
+1708 LDKIYDSNGKDITSTITSNQ
-1720 SDSLRNFITVQP
+1720 LTVQP
-1732 NGTVLIDD
+1732 NGTVIIGDGE
-1740 NVPSGT
+1740 NAVPSGT
-1746 RFTVICRD
+1746 RFTVICYD
-1754 INNEDNISGTIT
+1754 VNDENNTAKQGTII

-1777 RNLTGANYAPVAD
+1777 RDLTGANYAPVAD

-1795 GESFSFTVS
+1795 GEEFSFTVS

-1809 GLNPEVTLDLYNGS
+1809 GLNPKVTLDLYNGS
-1823 TQIGTITLTFE
+1823 TQIGTITLTFN
-1834 EERADSPGTP
+1834 EERAPA
-1844 KISVYDVENDSYT
+1844 ISVDGNG
-1857 LATTYNIT
+1857 LANTYNIT

-1876 ITLGANVTEISNLST
+1876 ITLGADVTEISNLST

-1926 NGTDINSELYN
+1926 NGTDINSKLYN

-1973 ESAYQQSFEDR
+1973 ESAYQQSFTDR
-1984 FNVETATEQVRG
+1984 FNVKTATEQVRG

-2011 APESVGIESGLASSL
+2011 APDGVGIKSGLASSL

-2073 YTVAVINGENV
+2073 YTAAVVNNVNV

-2151 GVGDTTLGNS
+2151 GAGDTTLGNS
-2161 AVFNF
+2161 AVFKF
-2166 SDNLPEGTRI
+2166 SKNLPEDTRI

-2194 GENVSSVKASAFVA
+2194 VGQNGVSSVSASAFVK
-2208 LPGSGTIPGSGTAG
+2208 LPGSDAIPVGGTAG
-2222 VGSETYYLV
+2222 IGSETYYLV
-2231 ITLPNNKDNFD
+2231 ITLPNNDGNNFD
-2242 NASGAVNFT
+2242 NADGAVELT
-2251 VSVAAQAIT
+2251 VRVAAQGIA
-2260 GLTQNEYETAA
+2260 GLTQNSYETKA
-2271 HIIPDENRNTD
+2271 HIIPDENENTGG
-2282 EAKSKIQDATLGES
+2282 AAQSKIQDVELGES
-2296 QNKILSAT
+2296 QNETLSAT

-2314 GSLSDGILSFV
+2314 GSTEGNIISFEQ
-2325 PTDNGG
+2325 TDNGG

-2336 DVRHQSKFYVWRIV
+2336 DVRHQSKFYVWRIAIGDWEKYV
-2350 KDEWNS
+2350 N
-2356 ENNGVKISGTASG
+2356 ISGTQSG

>member
-38 YANTYHPVSIS
+38 YATTYHSVSIS

-79 EITVVNDNSVSESL
+79 EITVVNDNSVSTGLDITVVNDNSVSTGL
-93 AITGGTVETGSP
+93 DITGGTVETGSP

-143 DGDVL
+143 DGDDL
-148 ISLSKILAAKTNGSD
+148 ISLSKILAAKTDGSD
-163 ITTQIAAD
+163 IT
-171 GSATDDTAAT
+171 ATTAAT

-188 FGLDKEEWYTVTDVE
+188 FGLDKEEWYTVTDGE
-203 TVFNATEANIAD
+203 TVFNATEANIAA
-215 VKTAIFGK
+215 VKTVLLAAQ
-223 LSDNGEYDGTGYQ
+223 T
-236 SKLSTSYFSLS
+236 KLSTSYFSLS

-278 FSGVFDFNGH
+278 FGGVFDFNGH

-349 SADVLPFSSDYL
+349 SADVPSSSDNL

-392 SDTVYDDSGNG
+392 SGTNSG
-403 QNADNINT
+403 I
-411 GVSVYAGGVFGFS
+411 SVYAGGVFGFS

-435 YDGIYSEISVVCAEA
+435 YDGIYSEISVVCAGA
-450 DVDERVIVGAFAGVI
+450 DTDERVIVGAFAGVI

-515 DYTIGGININAA
+515 DYTIGGVNINAA
-527 GSTVSASVAA
+527 GSTVSASTAA
-537 KEQNSNLDAD
+537 KKANSNLDAD
-547 DIYDANNNEANFSVA
+547 NIYDANNKANFSVA

-601 YTSDSSS
+601 YTSDTSS

-642 SVLIFESDV
+642 GVFIFESYV
-651 SVTSTQN
+651 VVTSTQN
-658 GNGPVYAGGIFGY
+658 GNGPVYAGGVFGY
-671 NAFDISGVKDAP
+671 NAFNISGVGGTP
-683 ARFKLNDEAY
+683 AQFNLNDGAH

-706 SDSTNKLY
+706 SDSTSTLY
-714 DVSAGLVTSKLPDGY
+714 DVSAGLVTSKLPAGY
-729 SFSYVEFT
+729 SFSYVDFT
-737 ADGSTVD
+737 AH

-770 AAGDGSS
+770 AVGDSSS
-777 YISNVDV
+777 YISNVEV

-795 NSFDSNN
+795 NSLQSQFTNN
-802 KDELNNNVYAGGII
+802 EGNNVYAGGFI
-816 GYVANYGRNYQNDAT
+816 GYVSDYGSYIGENNVT
-831 YGLEYITLE
+831 YGLSDITLNMSVRNE
-840 LRVNDP
+840 DA
-846 SFYAVRAVQNATTEK
+846 YAVRGVQNAVAG
-861 ININDNLPDDYKS
+861 NDNYHS
-874 EGYAGGM
+874 ECFTGGM
-881 FGMLHYSAA
+881 FGMVECCAA
-890 RNLTIEG
+890 TELNIVG
-897 KGQDKP
+897 KTTYKP
-903 LIYFHGSNDPQTS
+903 LIYSYGSQDPKTAS
-916 CIGGIAGALR
+916 TGGLIGALR
-926 NEGTVGCAVVQSS
+926 DSSAEGYSLVNSS
-939 VKNIHVTGTAY
+939 VKNIHVVGRAYIQSQTGM
-950 VETNSSDRYDIYVGG
+950 VNDIYVGG
-965 AIGVV
+965 AVGVAGGTDNDAV
-970 GSTNANAYHNV
+970 SNISGI
-981 DSVTVEDTAIEAV
+981 TVEDTAIESV
-994 GERDMLTYGGGIIGG
+994 GESAMLTYAGGIFGG
-1009 AWWQSNFAL
+1009 VWWTADIPTSNL
-1018 ENCISRN
+1018 ISRN
-1025 NTVVASS
+1025 NTVLASS
-1032 VTFRTYAGGIAGMI
+1032 ASYSTYAGGISGMI
-1046 QKNADSPSSG
+1046 QNNQNYNITNISS
-1056 SAENYISNAKVFN
+1056 AKVLN

-1075 TYSEQ
+1075 TYGSGSSGSVTIKA
-1080 EHYAF
+1080 Y

-1092 IEQRAYISD
+1092 ICQYSYIEN

-1107 VSALGT
+1107 VTASGNT
-1113 NPVLAGIGIFDAG
+1113 TVLAGIGIFSMGEGFDI
-1126 SYAATN
+1126 TN
-1132 QSASRNNYFVAAN
+1132 DKSRNNYFVAAN
-1145 VQESSMAEAY
+1145 VQESSMAKAF
-1155 AFRYT
+1155 AFRNT
-1160 NGNAYATTGQN
+1160 QGDAYSTTEQN

-1260 ATATNRTGTSYVQIL
+1260 ATATNTTGTSYVQIL

-1304 DGTAVGESN
+1304 DGTAVGEGN

-1319 GVIGT
+1319 GVIST
-1324 ETDSNFDG
+1324 ETSSDFGD
-1332 TVDDGDI
+1332 DIDGDI
-1339 TISTDRVIDGTN
+1339 PISKDTQISGTN
-1351 DVFTIMADSGA
+1351 GIFTIMAGSGDDNNVTYRQRLNLEDSRHLHFDSA
-1362 DHVARYRRENEG
+1362 MRDNTQARSIKIDVTSG
-1374 DSSSLRFLYFYGGI
+1374 FSLRI
-1388 YPNNNNQSTSDVSAR
+1388 YAR
-1403 AIKIGTQAGFT
+1403 KN
-1414 LKVKAQSNSNNPNNQ
+1414 SNSDEYQDNH
-1429 YLRLFNLDAEY
+1429 YVKIVSSTDLD
-1440 ENASDWKDG
+1440 SDYG
-1449 VGLITGENY
+1449 VGRINGNEYRINNIPTY
-1458 NLTNT
+1458 YYFDVT
-1463 ISDYNFAC
+1463 
-1471 EQSGTYFLASNSS
+1471 SGGTFYLYGTT
-1484 GWRLYSIELIYN
+1484 GWRLYSIQITLDNGTSYF
-1496 DGSGSIIV
+1496 V
-1504 DFSGSGGSDSTV
+1504 DFTGGSDSTV

-1524 YFQIYAGQSHEVVS
+1524 YFQIYAGQNHEVVS
-1538 GDTIQNFV
+1538 GDTTQTFV
-1546 QSVNITTEE
+1546 QNVNITTEE
-1555 IYSPSIYLVTDTN
+1555 IYSPSIYLVTDTD

-1581 VAKNLIDNRGAPT
+1581 VAKNLIENRGFAT

-1606 LSSDGKTVN
+1606 LSGDGKTVN

-1700 RFIVDVEY
+1700 RFIVDVAFR
-1708 ELGVVYDKNGNQ
+1708 LDKIYDSNGKDITSTITSNQ
-1720 SDSLRNFITVQP
+1720 LTVQP
-1732 NGTVLIDD
+1732 NGTVIIGDGE
-1740 NVPSGT
+1740 NAVPSGT
-1746 RFTVICRD
+1746 RFTVICYD
-1754 INNEDNISGTIT
+1754 VNDENNTAKQGTII

-1777 RNLTGANYAPVAD
+1777 RDLTGANYAPVAD

-1795 GESFSFTVS
+1795 GEEFSFTVS

-1809 GLNPEVTLDLYNGS
+1809 GLNPKVTLDLYNGS

-1834 EERADSPGTP
+1834 EERADSSGTP
-1844 KISVYDVENDSYT
+1844 TIALSNELTGNYT
-1857 LATTYNIT
+1857 IT

-1876 ITLGANVTEISNLST
+1876 ITLGADVTEISNLST

-1904 MFDLGTWADDDGGL
+1904 MFDLGTWADDEGGL

-2011 APESVGIESGLASSL
+2011 APESVGIESGLADSL
-2026 LEKELYDYGAE
+2026 VSNEEDGGGV
-2037 NQDEATSPNNI
+2037 

-2073 YTVAVINGENV
+2073 YTAAVVNNVNV
-2084 LNALVFTESGG
+2084 LNALAFTESGG

-2122 GETDTGSSFSTDIDL
+2122 GETDTGSSFSTDINL

-2151 GVGDTTLGNS
+2151 GAGDTTLGNS
-2161 AVFNF
+2161 AVFKF
-2166 SDNLPEGTRI
+2166 SKNLPEDTRI

-2194 GENVSSVKASAFVA
+2194 VGQNGVSSVSASAFGA
-2208 LPGSGTIPGSGTAG
+2208 LPGSDAIPVGGTAG
-2222 VGSETYYLV
+2222 IGSETYYLV
-2231 ITLPNNKDNFD
+2231 ITLPNNKDNFT
-2242 NASGAVNFT
+2242 NTNGAVNFT

-2260 GLTQNEYETAA
+2260 GLTQNEYETA
-2271 HIIPDENRNTD
+2271 HIIPDEKGETG
-2282 EAKSKIQDATLGES
+2282 EPQSKIQDATLGES
-2296 QNKILSAT
+2296 QNETLSAT

-2314 GSLSDGILSFV
+2314 GSTEGNIISFEQ
-2325 PTDNGG
+2325 TDNGG

-2336 DVRHQSKFYVWRIV
+2336 DVRHRSKFYVWRIATTYW
-2350 KDEWNS
+2350 K
-2356 ENNGVKISGTASG
+2356 NGVNISGTASG

-2400 NTQYPAAGVVIWR
+2400 NTQYPAAGVVIW
-2413 SGSGN
+2413 SYTSITSGN

>member
-38 YANTYHPVSIS
+38 YATTYHSVSIS

-79 EITVVNDNSVSESL
+79 EITVVNDNSVSTSL
-93 AITGGTVETGSP
+93 SIITGDTSETSD

-113 VTGNLSITV
+113 VTRNLSITV
-122 TTQEG
+122 ATEEG

-143 DGDVL
+143 DGDYL
-148 ISLSKILAAKTNGSD
+148 ISLSKILAAKTDGSD
-163 ITTQIAAD
+163 IT
-171 GSATDDTAAT
+171 ATTAAT

-188 FGLDKEEWYTVTDVE
+188 FGLDKEEWYTVTDGE
-203 TVFNATEANIAD
+203 TVFNATEDNIAD

-223 LSDNGEYDGTGYQ
+223 LSDNGEYDGAGYQ

-314 ETDNVLSIGF
+314 GKDNVLSIGF

-330 DGSNACAILGADV
+330 DGQNACAILGADV

-349 SADVLPFSSDYL
+349 SADVPSTADDSGQYR

-375 VLSNVKSSVS
+375 VLSNAKSSVS

-392 SDTVYDDSGNG
+392 SGINSG
-403 QNADNINT
+403 I
-411 GVSVYAGGVFGFS
+411 SIYAGGVFGFS

-435 YDGIYSEISVVCAEA
+435 YDGIYSEISVVCAGA
-450 DVDERVIVGAFAGVI
+450 DTDERVIVGAFAGVI

-507 YGELDSVG
+507 YGELNSVG
-515 DYTIGGININAA
+515 DYTIGGISINAA
-527 GSTVSASVAA
+527 GSTVSASAAA
-537 KEQNSNLDAD
+537 KKNPENTGNINAD
-547 DIYDANNNEANFSVA
+547 NIFGHNFSVSIA
-562 ISGGLF
+562 GGLF
-568 GVAHSD
+568 GVAYAEQSQNT
-574 SNSGGSLT
+574 SQSTSTSGSLT

-628 ITFSPDTGS
+628 ITFSPDMGS

-642 SVLIFESDV
+642 SVRIFESDV

-658 GNGPVYAGGIFGY
+658 GYGPVYAGGVFGY
-671 NAFDISGVKDAP
+671 NAFNISGVGGTP
-683 ARFKLNDEAY
+683 AQFNLNDGAH

-706 SDSTNKLY
+706 SDSTSTLY
-714 DVSAGLVTSKLPDGY
+714 DVSAGLVTSKLPAGY
-729 SFSYVEFT
+729 SFSYVDFT
-737 ADGSTVD
+737 AH

-770 AAGDGSS
+770 AVGDSS
-777 YISNVDV
+777 SFISNVNV
-784 TLNNCS
+784 TLKNCS

-802 KDELNNNVYAGGII
+802 EDELNNNVYAGGII

-840 LRVNDP
+840 LSVNDP

-1056 SAENYISNAKVFN
+1056 SAENYISSAKVFN

-1080 EHYAF
+1080 GHYAF

-1107 VSALGT
+1107 VSAFGT
-1113 NPVLAGIGIFDAG
+1113 NPVLAGIGIFDAAG

-1145 VQESSMAEAY
+1145 VQESSMAKAF

-1160 NGNAYATTGQN
+1160 NDNAYSTTGQN
-1171 NYAVALTGG
+1171 NYAVALIGAAENVVNSNNGSNRYTISNQSGSVAVYENTGLNLSNASVNNNTVSCSDTSGNHIQIVLAG
-1180 GQNRVRINDD
+1180 GDYASLGISNGALRVIGNNNGAGAVYVQIRVLTSGGDYDLLCSYPVVIQDYSYSGGVSIYDNDNPSDLVSADNSRNYLSQVVNTYNSVDFSQLEAYYINNSVYPIQGSIFTIVGTQNTDRDDMVSIREDGYLYFRNSMSIEEGIPTNPPDNNERVPNAIKFTVGGAGVITFTARLNNDSD
-1190 GDSIA
+1190 FAEGKELLFNLYRYTDSGYESEASDVNFISAGDSYNTYQISVNKA
-1195 ANRYLIGTE
+1195 GTYYLGSTRGGYRVYTVSFSYNNTSDDPNSTAETFAGSVYFQIFA
-1204 QGENTVD
+1204 GE
-1211 GIYANIGLQ
+1211 
-1220 NLSVSSDG
+1220 
-1228 KTATGTDTAGNNI
+1228 
-1241 TVRVVGDSVTLSID
+1241 
-1255 SSQLR
+1255 
-1260 ATATNRTGTSYVQIL
+1260 TSYVQNVLLKSENIYSPQIFMVDSPL
-1275 IGDDMFCSYAIIV
+1275 VGFGGFNEDGSLVNTVTAEAVNNIID
-1288 EESSV
+1288 S
-1293 LSGDISITDAD
+1293 
-1304 DGTAVGESN
+1304 
-1313 SHNYST
+1313 
-1319 GVIGT
+1319 VIGT
-1324 ETDSNFDG
+1324 SLTPSAVLDFFNIRLSA
-1332 TVDDGDI
+1332 DGDYVTVSPI
-1339 TISTDRVIDGTN
+1339 LGKSEGRALIL
-1351 DVFTIMADSGA
+1351 
-1362 DHVARYRRENEG
+1362 RY
-1374 DSSSLRFLYFYGGI
+1374 
-1388 YPNNNNQSTSDVSAR
+1388 
-1403 AIKIGTQAGFT
+1403 
-1414 LKVKAQSNSNNPNNQ
+1414 
-1429 YLRLFNLDAEY
+1429 
-1440 ENASDWKDG
+1440 
-1449 VGLITGENY
+1449 
-1458 NLTNT
+1458 NT
-1463 ISDYNFAC
+1463 
-1471 EQSGTYFLASNSS
+1471 
-1484 GWRLYSIELIYN
+1484 
-1496 DGSGSIIV
+1496 GSGI
-1504 DFSGSGGSDSTV
+1504 F
-1516 TQVEANYT
+1516 
-1524 YFQIYAGQSHEVVS
+1524 H
-1538 GDTIQNFV
+1538 
-1546 QSVNITTEE
+1546 
-1555 IYSPSIYLVTDTN
+1555 
-1568 YLLGYEGTTSLET
+1568 
-1581 VAKNLIDNRGAPT
+1581 
-1594 NTTAVNNYFKVT
+1594 
-1606 LSSDGKTVN
+1606 
-1615 VSPVLGNSTGAA
+1615 
-1627 FLLRYTTD
+1627 
-1635 DGPHYVI
+1635 VI

-1823 TQIGTITLTFE
+1823 TQIGTITLTFN
-1834 EERADSPGTP
+1834 EERAPA
-1844 KISVYDVENDSYT
+1844 ISVDGNG
-1857 LATTYNIT
+1857 LANTYNIT

-1876 ITLGANVTEISNLST
+1876 ITLGADVTQISNLSK
-1891 IYIDAEFQKVYTI
+1891 IYIDAEFKKVYTI
-1904 MFDLGTWADDDGGL
+1904 MFDLGTWADDEGGL

-2063 GYVGT
+2063 NYVGT

-2073 YTVAVINGENV
+2073 YTAAVVNNVNV
-2084 LNALVFTESGG
+2084 LNALAFTESGG
-2095 VYTISDPDAI
+2095 VYTISNPDDI

-2151 GVGDTTLGNS
+2151 GAGDTTLGNS
-2161 AVFNF
+2161 AVFKF
-2166 SDNLPEGTRI
+2166 SKNLPEDTRI

-2194 GENVSSVKASAFVA
+2194 GQNGVRSVKASAFGA

-2222 VGSETYYLV
+2222 IGSETYYLV
-2231 ITLPNNKDNFD
+2231 ITLPNNDGNNFN
-2242 NASGAVNFT
+2242 NADGAVELT
-2251 VSVAAQAIT
+2251 VRVAAQGIA
-2260 GLTQNEYETAA
+2260 GLTQNSYETKA
-2271 HIIPDENRNTD
+2271 HIIPDESGETG
-2282 EAKSKIQDATLGES
+2282 EPQSKIQDATLGES
-2296 QNKILSAT
+2296 LNETLSAT
-2304 VNMYGAIIRK
+2304 VNMYGAIIRE
-2314 GSLSDGILSFV
+2314 GSTEGNIISFEQ
-2325 PTDNGG
+2325 TDNGG

-2400 NTQYPAAGVVIWR
+2400 NTQYPAAGVVIW
-2413 SGSGN
+2413 SYKGVTSGN

>member
-38 YANTYHPVSIS
+38 YANTYHSATIN

-67 NGNYQIPHGADV
+67 NGNYLIPDGADV
-79 EITVVNDNSVSESL
+79 EITVVNDNSVSTGL
-93 AITGGTVETGSP
+93 TITDGTVETGSP
-105 SNFAKVTN
+105 HNFAKVTG
-113 VTGNLSITV
+113 VTKNLSITV
-122 TTQEG
+122 YTQEG

-143 DGDVL
+143 DGDDL
-148 ISLSKILAAKTNGSD
+148 ISLSKILAAKTDGSD
-163 ITTQIAAD
+163 IT
-171 GSATDDTAAT
+171 ATTAAT

-188 FGLDKEEWYTVTDVE
+188 FGLDKEEWYTTDTASGE
-203 TVFNATEANIAD
+203 TVFNATEANIAA
-215 VKTAIFGK
+215 VKTAIFGN
-223 LSDNGEYDGTGYQ
+223 LSNGEYDGIGYQ

-349 SADVLPFSSDYL
+349 SADVPSSSDNL

-429 EWSNVS
+429 AWSNVS

-537 KEQNSNLDAD
+537 KKQNSNLDAD
-547 DIYDANNNEANFSVA
+547 VIYNTDNNEANFSVA

-642 SVLIFESDV
+642 GVFIFESYV
-651 SVTSTQN
+651 VVTSTQN
-658 GNGPVYAGGIFGY
+658 GNGPVYAGGVFGY
-671 NAFDISGVKDAP
+671 NAFNISGVEGTP
-683 ARFKLNDEAY
+683 AQFKLNDEAH
-693 SVTVVAEQSQSSG
+693 SVTVVAGQSQSSG
-706 SDSTNKLY
+706 SGSTKTLY
-714 DVSAGLVTSKLPDGY
+714 DVSAGLVTSKLPAGY
-729 SFSYVEFT
+729 SLSYVDFT
-737 ADGSTVD
+737 AY

-765 SIAGK
+765 SVAGK

-795 NSFDSNN
+795 NSFQS
-802 KDELNNNVYAGGII
+802 EFSGEGNNVYAGGFI
-816 GYVANYGRNYQNDAT
+816 GYVSDYGSYIGDNNVT
-831 YGLEYITLE
+831 YGLSDITLNMSVRNE
-840 LRVNDP
+840 DA
-846 SFYAVRAVQNATTEK
+846 YAVRGIQNAVAGAS
-861 ININDNLPDDYKS
+861 DYYS
-874 EGYAGGM
+874 ECFTGGM
-881 FGMLHYSAA
+881 FGMIHRGAA
-890 RNLTIEG
+890 KGLNIVG
-897 KGQDKP
+897 KTTYKP
-903 LIYFHGSNDPQTS
+903 LVYSYGSQDPRTAS
-916 CIGGIAGALR
+916 TGGLIGALR
-926 NEGTVGCAVVQSS
+926 DFSTEEYSEGYSLVNSS
-939 VKNIHVTGTAY
+939 VKNIHVAGRAY
-950 VETNSSDRYDIYVGG
+950 IESQDDMVNDIYVGG
-965 AIGVV
+965 AVGVA
-970 GSTNANAYHNV
+970 GGTANDAVSNI
-981 DSVTVEDTAIEAV
+981 SGITVEDTAIESV
-994 GERDMLTYGGGIIGG
+994 GESAMLTYAGGIFGG
-1009 AWWQSNFAL
+1009 IWWTADIPASNL
-1018 ENCISRN
+1018 ISRN
-1025 NTVVASS
+1025 NTVLASS
-1032 VTFRTYAGGIAGMI
+1032 ATYSTYAGGISGMI
-1046 QKNADSPSSG
+1046 QNNQNYNITKISS
-1056 SAENYISNAKVFN
+1056 AKVLN

-1075 TYSEQ
+1075 TYGSGSSGSVTIKA
-1080 EHYAF
+1080 Y

-1092 IEQRAYISD
+1092 ICQYSYIEN

-1107 VSALGT
+1107 VSASGAIT
-1113 NPVLAGIGIFDAG
+1113 VIAGIGIFSQG
-1126 SYAATN
+1126 EGYNINNAAL
-1132 QSASRNNYFVAAN
+1132 SRNNYFVAAN
-1145 VQESSMAEAY
+1145 VQESSMAKAY

-1160 NGNAYATTGQN
+1160 NGNAYSTTEQN
-1171 NYAVALTGG
+1171 NYAAALIGASENVVNSDNGSNRYTISNQSGSVAVYENTGLNLSNASVNNNTVNCSDTSGNQIQIVLAGGDYANLGISDGALHVTGNNKGAGAVYVQIRILTSDGDYDLLCSYPVVIQDYSYSGG
-1180 GQNRVRINDD
+1180 VSIYDNDNPSDLVSADNSRNYLSQVVNTYNSVDFSQLETYYINNSVYPIQGSIFTIVGTQNDD
-1190 GDSIA
+1190 RDDMVSIRDDGYLYFRNKMSEEQGVPTNSNERVPNAIKFTVGGAGVITFTARLNNDSDFAEGKELLFNLYRYTDSGYESEASDVNFISAGDSYNTYQISVNKA
-1195 ANRYLIGTE
+1195 GTYYLGSTRGGYRVYTVSFSYNNTSDDPNSTAETFAGSVYFQIFA
-1204 QGENTVD
+1204 GE
-1211 GIYANIGLQ
+1211 
-1220 NLSVSSDG
+1220 
-1228 KTATGTDTAGNNI
+1228 
-1241 TVRVVGDSVTLSID
+1241 
-1255 SSQLR
+1255 
-1260 ATATNRTGTSYVQIL
+1260 TSYVQNVLLKSENIYSPQIFMVDSPL
-1275 IGDDMFCSYAIIV
+1275 VGFGGFNEDGSLVNTVTAEAVNNIID
-1288 EESSV
+1288 S
-1293 LSGDISITDAD
+1293 
-1304 DGTAVGESN
+1304 
-1313 SHNYST
+1313 
-1319 GVIGT
+1319 VIGT
-1324 ETDSNFDG
+1324 SLTPSAVLDFFNIRLSA
-1332 TVDDGDI
+1332 DGDYVTVSPI
-1339 TISTDRVIDGTN
+1339 LGKSEGRALIL
-1351 DVFTIMADSGA
+1351 
-1362 DHVARYRRENEG
+1362 RY
-1374 DSSSLRFLYFYGGI
+1374 
-1388 YPNNNNQSTSDVSAR
+1388 
-1403 AIKIGTQAGFT
+1403 
-1414 LKVKAQSNSNNPNNQ
+1414 
-1429 YLRLFNLDAEY
+1429 
-1440 ENASDWKDG
+1440 
-1449 VGLITGENY
+1449 
-1458 NLTNT
+1458 NT
-1463 ISDYNFAC
+1463 
-1471 EQSGTYFLASNSS
+1471 
-1484 GWRLYSIELIYN
+1484 
-1496 DGSGSIIV
+1496 GSGI
-1504 DFSGSGGSDSTV
+1504 F
-1516 TQVEANYT
+1516 
-1524 YFQIYAGQSHEVVS
+1524 H
-1538 GDTIQNFV
+1538 
-1546 QSVNITTEE
+1546 
-1555 IYSPSIYLVTDTN
+1555 
-1568 YLLGYEGTTSLET
+1568 
-1581 VAKNLIDNRGAPT
+1581 
-1594 NTTAVNNYFKVT
+1594 
-1606 LSSDGKTVN
+1606 
-1615 VSPVLGNSTGAA
+1615 
-1627 FLLRYTTD
+1627 
-1635 DGPHYVI
+1635 VI

-1689 ESDVDYRFDYN
+1689 ESEVEYRFDYN
-1700 RFIVDVEY
+1700 RFIVDVIF
-1708 ELGVVYDKNGNQ
+1708 ELDSVTDQNGNEI
-1720 SDSLRNFITVQP
+1720 LNHGVIVQA
-1732 NGTVLIDD
+1732 NGTVIIPKDVEGVMLI
-1740 NVPSGT
+1740 
-1746 RFTVICRD
+1746 TVKCSAIE
-1754 INNEDNISGTIT
+1754 NKSISGEIVIG
-1766 LEVRTDIDVES
+1766 VRDDISVES
-1777 RNLTGANYAPVAD
+1777 GRLAGANYSPVAA
-1790 NHAII
+1790 NYAVI
-1795 GESFSFTVS
+1795 GEPFSFTLS

-1809 GLNPEVTLDLYNGS
+1809 GLNPKVTLDLYNGS
-1823 TQIGTITLTFE
+1823 TQIGTIALTFN
-1834 EERADSPGTP
+1834 EERANVTNGIPANVIFSSN
-1844 KISVYDVENDSYT
+1844 IDVPEGVT
-1857 LATTYNIT
+1857 LSEDDIT
-1865 YNYDAQTGRYT
+1865 YNYDAQTGKYT
-1876 ITLGANVTEISNLST
+1876 ITLGADVTQISNLST
-1891 IYIDAEFQKVYTI
+1891 IYIDVEFQKVYTI
-1904 MFDLGTWADDDGGL
+1904 MFDLGTWADDEGGL

-1926 NGTDINSELYN
+1926 NGTAINSELYN

-1984 FNVETATEQVRG
+1984 FNKETATEQVRG

-2063 GYVGT
+2063 NYVGT

-2073 YTVAVINGENV
+2073 YTAAVVNNVNV
-2084 LNALVFTESGG
+2084 LNALAFTESGG
-2095 VYTISDPDAI
+2095 VYTISNPDDI

-2122 GETDTGSSFSTDIDL
+2122 GETDTGSSFSTAIDL

-2151 GVGDTTLGNS
+2151 GADDTTLGNT
-2161 AVFNF
+2161 AEFNF
-2166 SDNLPEGTRI
+2166 SKNLPEGTRI

-2181 QDSTPEAVGEYVV
+2181 QDSTPKAVGEYVV
-2194 GENVSSVKASAFVA
+2194 EESGVRSVKANAFGA

-2222 VGSETYYLV
+2222 IGSETYYLV
-2231 ITLPNNKDNFD
+2231 ITLPNNDGNNFD
-2242 NASGAVNFT
+2242 NADGAVELT
-2251 VSVAAQAIT
+2251 VRVAAQGIA
-2260 GLTQNEYETAA
+2260 GLTQNSYETKA
-2271 HIIPDENRNTD
+2271 HVIPDENGNTGG
-2282 EAKSKIQDATLGES
+2282 AAQSKIQDVELGES
-2296 QNKILSAT
+2296 QNETLSAT
-2304 VNMYGAIIRK
+2304 VNMYGAIIRE
-2314 GSLSDGILSFV
+2314 GSLSGSILSFV